1 MVCAEFSVCF
11 WHCSWSSHFCPRLRW
26 QRIRRG
32 LTKPSPRPSQ
42 WTGTRRRPIPP
53 AQEQPKNENP
63 PAPEEPKTFTVTY
76 TDGVGGAVFDNEVH
90 SNLPS
95 GTATPA
101 FSGSLAREGYTFAG
115 WNPAVAE
122 TVTADVT
129 YAAKWEEG
137 KTGPRRVTLP
147 TIPGP
152 DVDLAALDTGH
163 KIDVR
168 FTVLYVGDEF
178 NIGYN
183 YGSSEKTKFVC
194 QYKTNH
200 SDTAYNNHTIAI
212 SDIKAA
218 ASRASVNSGYQIVGW
233 SKESNANPTTWSLN
247 KSGTTAC
254 NKGSTIYLVAKN
266 PNPTT
271 KYTYTL
277 NYDANGGT
285 GAPSADSWSTTDAS
299 IRYHSFTVKN
309 TIPTREGY
317 VFKGWKAKDGAD
329 TIYAGGALCSVSQQ
343 GNDVVKN
350 GNTWTRTLYAVWEEA
365 VPSKPEWSDIR
376 REMQKVSVHVTCIN
390 PDVNHTEKTYSYKES
405 NDDTIG
411 SVQDSAGS
419 YTCTVTVHLGRYRLQ
434 YNQDFNREHEFASSL
449 TADVVLQYNGTGWVI
464 ASALP
469 LELKLTCGSA
479 PTPNPPGSDVLNSLK
494 VLVKCDSKTYH
505 FEKPYKMDDGD
516 YRLEKVD
523 DNTYTVIVL
532 ADKYVEKYNA
542 VYPGHTLFDNNTKT
556 IKLVYRYGAWTVVGS
571 NGVTF
576 NVSCEQK
583 YTVTYT
589 DGVDGEVIFADQVSY
604 KKPGEKTPK
613 FRGTPTRTGYKFI
626 GWEPAVVGTVTANA
640 TYTAQWVSISDLDP
654 APELVS
660 SLYMNFQCTNEN
672 ASHDHRSEMIAI
684 GYGIGAGGVI
694 VTDAAGNPVY
704 NKDGNITA
712 VITFYQDSGFLNEYN
727 KRTGV
732 AHRYAD
738 YEPKT
743 KSVDGVLIG
752 EVFHMYKKDYPVVF
766 DVVCG
771 SLYTVTYKDGTNGT
785 VFADDVH
792 SNLNANAATPA
803 FVGGTPT
810 RPGYVFTGWNPAVAA
825 TVTGNAT
832 YTAVW
837 EKDANGNG
845 KPDKDEEKYTVTYTD
860 GVENEEIFA
869 DETYSDLLSG
879 TATPAFN
886 GTPTRKGY
894 AFTGWNPAVAATVT
908 GNATYAAVWEEAAP
922 PKPDKPTPPTD
933 EIGGATVAVKCIT
946 GHGDLSWKI
955 DSSTFTVGE
964 VTGDDTT
971 GYTCTVTVQAE
982 VYVNAFNSDKKA
994 NGVKHTLA
1002 DDAEKTFTM
1011 TYVNGAWTG
1020 PTNPAVT
1027 FEVKCEEELVPVHL
1041 VIYRN
1046 GDTSKAY
1053 KDVALESQ
1061 PKGHVI
1067 DLSTIDIAD
1076 YYTGNYEFYGWYDD
1090 GAWNN
1095 YKANPANPPAGLK
1108 EKTVNGWTNL
1118 KCMVYDKYQV
1128 VYFQSEEA
1136 LRDFQNDHSKT
1147 EGRLYSTT
1155 ALFGST
1161 LPTADAPTP
1170 TRTGYTFKFWSREG
1184 QNGDVTG
1191 QTVNGW
1197 TNLYA
1202 VWEKNTYTV
1211 TYTDG
1216 VDGEAFAD
1224 QAYTAK
1230 YEDATPAFEGTP
1242 TRKGFVFDGWNPEVA
1257 ETVTEDVTYTAQW
1270 KPVQPDKKA
1279 IEGAIGRG
1287 VAVVCDNQNVK
1298 HGAKAYKVTLG
1309 EYTASNVMGTA
1320 ADGYTCTVTVRAA
1333 KFIEKYSS
1341 DMSDAVH
1348 TLIAGEPAEKTI
1360 ELKWNGEKWVAE
1372 TELPVTF
1379 HTLCPPEQPSKKD
1392 IEGAIGRGVK
1402 IVCDNQN
1409 VKHGGKD
1416 YKPTQGEYTVSDV
1429 TGTASEGY
1437 TCTITVKAAK
1447 IIEKYSSD
1455 MGKTH
1460 ALIVGEQ
1467 AEKTVELKWDGEK
1480 WVAKTELPITFHV
1493 ECPPEKPTYDELKG
1507 LGINAKVDCTTTTA
1521 HNGKSYTLIEDTY
1534 NVSDPER
1541 KGTAYTCILTVN
1553 AKDYVAKY
1561 NAEENVGPHT
1571 LDDRD
1576 SKTIE
1581 LTWNGEKWTAAETS
1595 VTFNVKCELL
1605 TVTYTDGVK
1614 GEEVFADVV
1623 YNDIPYGTNT
1633 PAFGTK
1639 DPTRKGYKFLGWEPV
1654 VADTVTENATYVAQW
1669 EKLYTVTYTD
1679 GAKGKAFEDQVFTD
1693 LESGTK
1699 TPEFNGTPTRK
1710 GYKFLGWEPVV
1721 ADTVTENVTYT
1732 APVGRTLH
1740 RYLHRRREG
1749 QGVQGSGLQRS

>member
-1 MVCAEFSVCF
+1 MQTVCASGMDRQMKGEYFKMKNHGLRRIFSLFLALFMVF
-11 WHCSWSSHFCPRLRW
+11 TLLPTTALAED
-26 QRIRRG
+26 
-32 LTKPSPRPSQ
+32 T
-42 WTGTRRRPIPP
+42 TGADETQPKTVAVDEGEKKTDPP

-63 PAPEEPKTFTVTY
+63 PAPEDPKTFTVTY
-76 TDGVGGAVFDNEVH
+76 TDGANGAVFPNQV
-90 SNLPS
+90 SNLPA

-101 FSGSLAREGYTFAG
+101 FSGTLARDGYTFAG

-122 TVTADVT
+122 TVTANVT
-129 YAAKWEEG
+129 YVAQWEAG
-137 KTGPRRVTLP
+137 KTSARRVPLP
-147 TIPGP
+147 TIPKP
-152 DVDLAALDTGH
+152 DPAPADLNTGH

-285 GAPSADSWSTTDAS
+285 GAPSADSWSTTDAA

-317 VFKGWKAKDGAD
+317 VFKGWKANDGSD
-329 TIYAGGALCSVSQQ
+329 TIYTGGMTCAVSQY

-365 VPSKPEWSDIR
+365 
-376 REMQKVSVHVTCIN
+376 T
-390 PDVNHTEKTYSYKES
+390 
-405 NDDTIG
+405 
-411 SVQDSAGS
+411 
-419 YTCTVTVHLGRYRLQ
+419 
-434 YNQDFNREHEFASSL
+434 
-449 TADVVLQYNGTGWVI
+449 
-464 ASALP
+464 
-469 LELKLTCGSA
+469 
-479 PTPNPPGSDVLNSLK
+479 
-494 VLVKCDSKTYH
+494 
-505 FEKPYKMDDGD
+505 
-516 YRLEKVD
+516 
-523 DNTYTVIVL
+523 
-532 ADKYVEKYNA
+532 
-542 VYPGHTLFDNNTKT
+542 
-556 IKLVYRYGAWTVVGS
+556 
-571 NGVTF
+571 
-576 NVSCEQK
+576 
-583 YTVTYT
+583 
-589 DGVDGEVIFADQVSY
+589 
-604 KKPGEKTPK
+604 
-613 FRGTPTRTGYKFI
+613 
-626 GWEPAVVGTVTANA
+626 
-640 TYTAQWVSISDLDP
+640 
-654 APELVS
+654 
-660 SLYMNFQCTNEN
+660 
-672 ASHDHRSEMIAI
+672 
-684 GYGIGAGGVI
+684 
-694 VTDAAGNPVY
+694 
-704 NKDGNITA
+704 
-712 VITFYQDSGFLNEYN
+712 
-727 KRTGV
+727 
-732 AHRYAD
+732 
-738 YEPKT
+738 
-743 KSVDGVLIG
+743 
-752 EVFHMYKKDYPVVF
+752 
-766 DVVCG
+766 
-771 SLYTVTYKDGTNGT
+771 
-785 VFADDVH
+785 
-792 SNLNANAATPA
+792 
-803 FVGGTPT
+803 
-810 RPGYVFTGWNPAVAA
+810 
-825 TVTGNAT
+825 
-832 YTAVW
+832 
-837 EKDANGNG
+837 
-845 KPDKDEEKYTVTYTD
+845 
-860 GVENEEIFA
+860 
-869 DETYSDLLSG
+869 
-879 TATPAFN
+879 
-886 GTPTRKGY
+886 
-894 AFTGWNPAVAATVT
+894 
-908 GNATYAAVWEEAAP
+908 P
-922 PKPDKPTPPTD
+922 PKPDKPTAPG
-933 EIGGATVAVKCIT
+933 E
-946 GHGDLSWKI
+946 GDLSGLI
-955 DSSTFTVGE
+955 DNITVNCTNGKAAHELKTKGYTLISGSYTTSE
-964 VTGDDTT
+964 VAGDAENGYTYTVTINSQKYVEQFDTDTGATHDPKDASATVTLKYTDNGWTVTSGTPVVFNVACVTEIVPPAKPGAEDLAKLEAPVEVACTT
-971 GYTCTVTVQAE
+971 KPETHNAARFPLIEGTYNIGDVSGNETDGYTCDIIITADEYVTK
-982 VYVNAFNSDKKA
+982 YNTDF
-994 NGVKHTLA
+994 GKHTLTG
-1002 DDAEKTFTM
+1002 DNTKPLTLK
-1011 TYVNGAWTG
+1011 YVEGRWVVND
-1020 PTNPAVT
+1020 PVT
-1027 FEVKCEEELVPVHL
+1027 FPVECEEELFPVHL

-1090 GAWNN
+1090 GLFNI
-1095 YKANPANPPAGLK
+1095 YKSDPANPPAGLK

-1118 KCMVYDKYQV
+1118 KCMVYDKFQV

-1136 LRDFQNDHSKT
+1136 WRDYQNDHSKT

-1216 VDGEAFAD
+1216 VNGEAFAD

-1230 YEDATPAFEGTP
+1230 YEDATPAFEGTPARAGYKFLGWEPTVAETVTENVTYVAQWEKLYTVTYTDGVDGKAFKDDVHSDLEKDTPTPAFSGGTP

-1287 VAVVCDNQNVK
+1287 VAVVCDNQNVN
-1298 HGAKAYKVTLG
+1298 HGEKKYKPTLG
-1309 EYTASNVMGTA
+1309 EYTVSNVMGTA

-1341 DMSDAVH
+1341 DMGDAVH

-1409 VKHGGKD
+1409 VNHWGKD

-1467 AEKTVELKWDGEK
+1467 AEKTVELKWNGEK

-1521 HNGKSYTLIEDTY
+1521 HNGKSYTLIEGTY

-1614 GEEVFADVV
+1614 GEEVFEDVV
-1623 YNDIPYGTNT
+1623 YKDIPYGTST

-1639 DPTRKGYKFLGWEPV
+1639 DPTRKGYKFVGWEPE
-1654 VADTVTENATYVAQW
+1654 VAETVTKNVTYTAKW

-1679 GAKGKAFEDQVFTD
+1679 GVKGKAFKDQVYSD
-1693 LESGTK
+1693 LEAGTD
-1699 TPEFNGTPTRK
+1699 TPKFDGKPTRK
-1710 GYKFLGWEPVV
+1710 GYTFTGWSPKVT
-1721 ADTVTENVTYT
+1721 DTVTKDVTYVAQWKSVKNGKDNIPKT
-1732 APVGRTLH
+1732 GDSEIVMVL
-1740 RYLHRRREG
+1740 
-1749 QGVQGSGLQRS
+1749 GSVLLFSFCGAAAVSVYDRKRKHF

>member
-1 MVCAEFSVCF
+1 MQTVCASGMDHQMKGEYFKMKNHGLRRIFSLFLALFMVF
-11 WHCSWSSHFCPRLRW
+11 TLLPTTALAED
-26 QRIRRG
+26 
-32 LTKPSPRPSQ
+32 T
-42 WTGTRRRPIPP
+42 TGADETQPKTVVVDEGEKKTDPP

-101 FSGSLAREGYTFAG
+101 FSGSLAREGYTFVG

-137 KTGPRRVTLP
+137 KTNARRVPLP
-147 TIPGP
+147 TIPKP
-152 DVDLAALDTGH
+152 DPAPADLNTGH

-317 VFKGWKAKDGAD
+317 VFKGWKANDGSD
-329 TIYAGGALCSVSQQ
+329 TIYTGGMTCAVSQY

-365 VPSKPEWSDIR
+365 
-376 REMQKVSVHVTCIN
+376 T
-390 PDVNHTEKTYSYKES
+390 
-405 NDDTIG
+405 
-411 SVQDSAGS
+411 
-419 YTCTVTVHLGRYRLQ
+419 
-434 YNQDFNREHEFASSL
+434 
-449 TADVVLQYNGTGWVI
+449 
-464 ASALP
+464 
-469 LELKLTCGSA
+469 
-479 PTPNPPGSDVLNSLK
+479 
-494 VLVKCDSKTYH
+494 
-505 FEKPYKMDDGD
+505 
-516 YRLEKVD
+516 
-523 DNTYTVIVL
+523 
-532 ADKYVEKYNA
+532 
-542 VYPGHTLFDNNTKT
+542 
-556 IKLVYRYGAWTVVGS
+556 
-571 NGVTF
+571 
-576 NVSCEQK
+576 
-583 YTVTYT
+583 
-589 DGVDGEVIFADQVSY
+589 
-604 KKPGEKTPK
+604 
-613 FRGTPTRTGYKFI
+613 
-626 GWEPAVVGTVTANA
+626 
-640 TYTAQWVSISDLDP
+640 
-654 APELVS
+654 
-660 SLYMNFQCTNEN
+660 
-672 ASHDHRSEMIAI
+672 
-684 GYGIGAGGVI
+684 
-694 VTDAAGNPVY
+694 
-704 NKDGNITA
+704 
-712 VITFYQDSGFLNEYN
+712 
-727 KRTGV
+727 
-732 AHRYAD
+732 
-738 YEPKT
+738 
-743 KSVDGVLIG
+743 
-752 EVFHMYKKDYPVVF
+752 
-766 DVVCG
+766 
-771 SLYTVTYKDGTNGT
+771 
-785 VFADDVH
+785 
-792 SNLNANAATPA
+792 
-803 FVGGTPT
+803 
-810 RPGYVFTGWNPAVAA
+810 
-825 TVTGNAT
+825 
-832 YTAVW
+832 
-837 EKDANGNG
+837 
-845 KPDKDEEKYTVTYTD
+845 
-860 GVENEEIFA
+860 
-869 DETYSDLLSG
+869 
-879 TATPAFN
+879 
-886 GTPTRKGY
+886 
-894 AFTGWNPAVAATVT
+894 
-908 GNATYAAVWEEAAP
+908 P
-922 PKPDKPTPPTD
+922 PKPDKPTAPG
-933 EIGGATVAVKCIT
+933 E
-946 GHGDLSWKI
+946 GDLSGLI
-955 DSSTFTVGE
+955 GNITVNCTNGKAAHELKAKGYTLISGSYTTNE
-964 VTGDDTT
+964 VAGDAENGYTYTVTINSQKYVEQFDADTGATHDPKDASATVTLKYTDNGWTVTSGTPVVFNVACVTEIVPPAKPGAEDLAKLEAPVEVACTT
-971 GYTCTVTVQAE
+971 KPETHNAARFPLIEGTYNIGDVSGNETDGYTCDIIITADEYVTK
-982 VYVNAFNSDKKA
+982 YNTDF
-994 NGVKHTLA
+994 GKHTLTG
-1002 DDAEKTFTM
+1002 DNTKPLTLK
-1011 TYVNGAWTG
+1011 YVEGRWVVND
-1020 PTNPAVT
+1020 PVT
-1027 FEVKCEEELVPVHL
+1027 FPVECEEELFPVHL

-1090 GAWNN
+1090 GLFNI
-1095 YKANPANPPAGLK
+1095 YKSDPANPPAGLK

-1118 KCMVYDKYQV
+1118 KCMVYDKFQV

-1155 ALFGST
+1155 APFGST
-1161 LPTADAPTP
+1161 LPTAGAPTP

-1216 VDGEAFAD
+1216 VNGEAFAD
-1224 QAYTAK
+1224 QVYTAK
-1230 YEDATPAFEGTP
+1230 YEDTTPAFEGTP
-1242 TRKGFVFDGWNPEVA
+1242 TRKGFVFDGWTPEVA
-1257 ETVTEDVTYTAQW
+1257 ETVTDNATYTAQW

-1287 VAVVCDNQNVK
+1287 VTVVCDNQNVK

-1309 EYTASNVMGTA
+1309 EYTVSDVMGTA

-1409 VKHGGKD
+1409 VNHWGKD

-1467 AEKTVELKWDGEK
+1467 AEKTVELKWNGEK

-1623 YNDIPYGTNT
+1623 YKDIPYGTST

-1639 DPTRKGYKFLGWEPV
+1639 DPTRKGYKFVGWEPE
-1654 VADTVTENATYVAQW
+1654 VAETVTKDVTYTAKW

-1679 GAKGKAFEDQVFTD
+1679 GVKGKAFKDQVYSD
-1693 LESGTK
+1693 LESGTD
-1699 TPEFNGTPTRK
+1699 TPKFDGKPTRK
-1710 GYKFLGWEPVV
+1710 GYTFTGWSPKVT
-1721 ADTVTENVTYT
+1721 DTVTKDVTYVAQWKST
-1732 APVGRTLH
+1732 KNGKDNVPKTGDSEIVMVL
-1740 RYLHRRREG
+1740 
-1749 QGVQGSGLQRS
+1749 GSVLLFSFCGAAAVSVYDRKRKHF

>member
-1 MVCAEFSVCF
+1 MQTVCASGMDRQMKGEYFKMKNHGLRRIFSLFLALFMVF
-11 WHCSWSSHFCPRLRW
+11 TLLPTTAFAED
-26 QRIRRG
+26 
-32 LTKPSPRPSQ
+32 T
-42 WTGTRRRPIPP
+42 T
-53 AQEQPKNENP
+53 
-63 PAPEEPKTFTVTY
+63 EPKPV
-76 TDGVGGAVFDNEVH
+76 VV
-90 SNLPS
+90 
-95 GTATPA
+95 
-101 FSGSLAREGYTFAG
+101 
-115 WNPAVAE
+115 
-122 TVTADVT
+122 
-129 YAAKWEEG
+129 EEG
-137 KTGPRRVTLP
+137 KQEPKQEEVKAPADGENDGKDAAVQPQADMSGDHPVVQGTKPVTITVRVFVPSTGANYTVGTDTAGAGKPGQIQSADYK
-147 TIPGP
+147 IPQ
-152 DVDLAALDTGH
+152 L
-163 KIDVR
+163 
-168 FTVLYVGDEF
+168 
-178 NIGYN
+178 
-183 YGSSEKTKFVC
+183 TKFVDASKFGKVTGV
-194 QYKTNH
+194 YGNWYFPGTTNQQPGVTVQW
-200 SDTAYNNHTIAI
+200 ST
-212 SDIKAA
+212 
-218 ASRASVNSGYQIVGW
+218 NSGTGTMTYYVDW
-233 SKESNANPTTWSLN
+233 YNPDGGSSTT
-247 KSGTTAC
+247 
-254 NKGSTIYLVAKN
+254 YLWN
-266 PNPTT
+266 F
-271 KYTYTL
+271 TL
-277 NYDANGGT
+277 KYDANGGT
-285 GAPSADSWSTTDAS
+285 GAPADQTWGTNDKYTRSHTFNIPTT
-299 IRYHSFTVKN
+299 V
-309 TIPTREGY
+309 PTREGY
-317 VFKGWKAKDGAD
+317 VFKGWSD
-329 TIYAGGALCSVSQQ
+329 TRGGSATRQPGGTCLVSQTVS
-343 GNDVVKN
+343 GYN
-350 GNTWTRTLYAVWEEA
+350 GGSVTKTLYAVWEEKA
-365 VPSKPEWSDIR
+365 PPMPDKPTAPGEGDLSGLIGNI
-376 REMQKVSVHVTCIN
+376 T
-390 PDVNHTEKTYSYKES
+390 VNCTNEAAAHELKTKGYALIS
-405 NDDTIG
+405 
-411 SVQDSAGS
+411 GS
-419 YTCTVTVHLGRYRLQ
+419 YTTGEVEG
-434 YNQDFNREHEFASSL
+434 DAE
-449 TADVVLQYNGTGWVI
+449 NG
-464 ASALP
+464 
-469 LELKLTCGSA
+469 
-479 PTPNPPGSDVLNSLK
+479 
-494 VLVKCDSKTYH
+494 Y
-505 FEKPYKMDDGD
+505 
-516 YRLEKVD
+516 
-523 DNTYTVIVL
+523 TYTVTINSQ
-532 ADKYVEKYNA
+532 KYVEQ
-542 VYPGHTLFDNNTKT
+542 FDTDT
-556 IKLVYRYGAWTVVGS
+556 GA
-571 NGVTF
+571 
-576 NVSCEQK
+576 
-583 YTVTYT
+583 
-589 DGVDGEVIFADQVSY
+589 AH
-604 KKPGEKTPK
+604 TPK
-613 FRGTPTRTGYKFI
+613 
-626 GWEPAVVGTVTANA
+626 
-640 TYTAQWVSISDLDP
+640 
-654 APELVS
+654 
-660 SLYMNFQCTNEN
+660 
-672 ASHDHRSEMIAI
+672 
-684 GYGIGAGGVI
+684 
-694 VTDAAGNPVY
+694 DA
-704 NKDGNITA
+704 
-712 VITFYQDSGFLNEYN
+712 
-727 KRTGV
+727 
-732 AHRYAD
+732 
-738 YEPKT
+738 
-743 KSVDGVLIG
+743 
-752 EVFHMYKKDYPVVF
+752 
-766 DVVCG
+766 
-771 SLYTVTYKDGTNGT
+771 
-785 VFADDVH
+785 
-792 SNLNANAATPA
+792 
-803 FVGGTPT
+803 
-810 RPGYVFTGWNPAVAA
+810 AA
-825 TVTGNAT
+825 TVTLKHTDNGWAVERVVPVVFNVACVTEIVPPAKPGAEDLAKLEAPVEVVCTTKPETHAAARFSLIEGTYNIGDVAGNKT
-832 YTAVW
+832 DGYTC
-837 EKDANGNG
+837 DI
-845 KPDKDEEKYTVTYTD
+845 TVTADRFVAWYNLDYGKHTLPGD
-860 GVENEEIFA
+860 NTRTLTLKYVEGQWAVDTPVTLPVEC
-869 DETYSDLLSG
+869 ET
-879 TATPAFN
+879 
-886 GTPTRKGY
+886 
-894 AFTGWNPAVAATVT
+894 
-908 GNATYAAVWEEAAP
+908 AP
-922 PKPDKPTPPTD
+922 EKPTPPTD

-955 DSSTFTVGE
+955 GSSTFTVGE

-1090 GAWNN
+1090 GLFNI
-1095 YKANPANPPAGLK
+1095 YKSDPANPPAGLK

-1118 KCMVYDKYQV
+1118 KCMVYDYVPV

-1136 LRDFQNDHSKT
+1136 WRDYQNDHSKT

-1216 VDGEAFAD
+1216 VNGEAFAD

-1230 YEDATPAFEGTP
+1230 YEDATPAFVGTPARAGYKFLGWEPTVAKTVTENATYVAQWEKLYTVTYTDGVGEKAFKDDVHSDLEKDTPTPAFSGGTP
-1242 TRKGFVFDGWNPEVA
+1242 TRKGFVFDGWNPDVA

-1287 VAVVCDNQNVK
+1287 VAVVCDNQNVN
-1298 HGAKAYKVTLG
+1298 HGEKKYKPTLG
-1309 EYTASNVMGTA
+1309 EYTVSNVMGTA

-1392 IEGAIGRGVK
+1392 IEGAIGRGVR

-1409 VKHGGKD
+1409 VNHWAKD

-1467 AEKTVELKWDGEK
+1467 AEKTVELKWNGEK

-1521 HNGKSYTLIEDTY
+1521 HNGKSYTLIEGTY

-1623 YNDIPYGTNT
+1623 YKDIPYGTST

-1639 DPTRKGYKFLGWEPV
+1639 DPTREGYKFVGWEPEV
-1654 VADTVTENATYVAQW
+1654 TETVTKNVTYTAKW

-1679 GAKGKAFEDQVFTD
+1679 GVKGKAFKDQVYKD
-1693 LESGTK
+1693 LESGTA
-1699 TPEFNGTPTRK
+1699 TPKFDGKPTRK
-1710 GYKFLGWEPVV
+1710 GYTFTGWSPKVT
-1721 ADTVTENVTYT
+1721 DTVTKDVTYVAQWKSVKNGKDNIPKT
-1732 APVGRTLH
+1732 GDSEIVMVL
-1740 RYLHRRREG
+1740 
-1749 QGVQGSGLQRS
+1749 GSVLLFSFCGAAAVSVYDRKRKHF

>member
-1 MVCAEFSVCF
+1 MQTVCASGMDRQMKGEYFKMKNHGLRRIFSLFLALFMVF
-11 WHCSWSSHFCPRLRW
+11 TLLPTTALAED
-26 QRIRRG
+26 
-32 LTKPSPRPSQ
+32 T
-42 WTGTRRRPIPP
+42 TGADETQPKTVAVDEGEKKTDPP
-53 AQEQPKNENP
+53 AQEQPKDEDP

-76 TDGVGGAVFDNEVH
+76 TDGADGAVFPNQVYRDL
-90 SNLPS
+90 SS
-95 GTATPA
+95 GTPTPA
-101 FSGSLAREGYTFAG
+101 FDGTLAREGYTFAG
-115 WNPAVAE
+115 WNPTVAG

-137 KTGPRRVTLP
+137 KTGPRRVTVP

-152 DVDLAALDTGH
+152 DVDPAALDTGH

-218 ASRASVNSGYQIVGW
+218 AGRASVNSGYQIVGW

-285 GAPSADSWSTTDAS
+285 GAPSADSWSTTDAA

-317 VFKGWKAKDGAD
+317 VFKGWKANDGSD
-329 TIYAGGALCSVSQQ
+329 TIYTGGMTCAVSQY

-350 GNTWTRTLYAVWEEA
+350 GNTWTRTLYAVWEEDAPAQPTPLDEAGVKALLGENA
-365 VPSKPEWSDIR
+365 VQIICTNAQIGHGSKTFGLIDGTFTVHQSNNRCEVVINGFSSYMSEFDAAVSVPAGTHITDNSMAGQNRTKINLVWSDG
-376 REMQKVSVHVTCIN
+376 KWTAADAPAKYHVLCSLQPVEPTTPGEGDLENI
-390 PDVNHTEKTYSYKES
+390 EKLVRIVCDRNIHDAKEYGV
-405 NDDTIG
+405 I
-411 SVQDSAGS
+411 AGS
-419 YTCTVTVHLGRYRLQ
+419 CEFGGIDMTGDVPTCPVTIRAAKYV
-434 YNQDFNREHEFASSL
+434 EA
-449 TADVVLQYNGTGWVI
+449 YNGTIGVEHTITGDTERPLLLAWDANNNVWRPMTDTPVTFTVI
-464 ASALP
+464 CPPAKPGAEDLAKLEAPVEVACTTKPETHTAASFALI
-469 LELKLTCGSA
+469 EG
-479 PTPNPPGSDVLNSLK
+479 
-494 VLVKCDSKTYH
+494 
-505 FEKPYKMDDGD
+505 
-516 YRLEKVD
+516 
-523 DNTYTVIVL
+523 TYTVGDTFGNETDGYTCDIIIT
-532 ADKYVEKYNA
+532 ADEYVTKYNTDFGKHTLTGDNTKPLTLKYVEGRWVVNA
-542 VYPGHTLFDNNTKT
+542 P
-556 IKLVYRYGAWTVVGS
+556 
-571 NGVTF
+571 VTF
-576 NVSCEQK
+576 
-583 YTVTYT
+583 
-589 DGVDGEVIFADQVSY
+589 
-604 KKPGEKTPK
+604 
-613 FRGTPTRTGYKFI
+613 
-626 GWEPAVVGTVTANA
+626 
-640 TYTAQWVSISDLDP
+640 
-654 APELVS
+654 
-660 SLYMNFQCTNEN
+660 
-672 ASHDHRSEMIAI
+672 
-684 GYGIGAGGVI
+684 
-694 VTDAAGNPVY
+694 PV
-704 NKDGNITA
+704 
-712 VITFYQDSGFLNEYN
+712 E
-727 KRTGV
+727 
-732 AHRYAD
+732 
-738 YEPKT
+738 
-743 KSVDGVLIG
+743 
-752 EVFHMYKKDYPVVF
+752 
-766 DVVCG
+766 
-771 SLYTVTYKDGTNGT
+771 
-785 VFADDVH
+785 
-792 SNLNANAATPA
+792 
-803 FVGGTPT
+803 
-810 RPGYVFTGWNPAVAA
+810 
-825 TVTGNAT
+825 
-832 YTAVW
+832 
-837 EKDANGNG
+837 
-845 KPDKDEEKYTVTYTD
+845 
-860 GVENEEIFA
+860 
-869 DETYSDLLSG
+869 
-879 TATPAFN
+879 
-886 GTPTRKGY
+886 
-894 AFTGWNPAVAATVT
+894 
-908 GNATYAAVWEEAAP
+908 
-922 PKPDKPTPPTD
+922 
-933 EIGGATVAVKCIT
+933 
-946 GHGDLSWKI
+946 
-955 DSSTFTVGE
+955 
-964 VTGDDTT
+964 
-971 GYTCTVTVQAE
+971 
-982 VYVNAFNSDKKA
+982 
-994 NGVKHTLA
+994 
-1002 DDAEKTFTM
+1002 
-1011 TYVNGAWTG
+1011 
-1020 PTNPAVT
+1020 
-1027 FEVKCEEELVPVHL
+1027 CEEELFPVHL

-1053 KDVALESQ
+1053 KDIALESQ

-1076 YYTGNYEFYGWYDD
+1076 YYTGNYKFYGWYDD

-1216 VDGEAFAD
+1216 VNGEAFAD

-1242 TRKGFVFDGWNPEVA
+1242 TRKGFVFDGWIPEVA
-1257 ETVTEDVTYTAQW
+1257 ETVTDNATYTAQW

-1287 VAVVCDNQNVK
+1287 VAVVCDNQNVN
-1298 HGAKAYKVTLG
+1298 HGEKKYKPTLG
-1309 EYTASNVMGTA
+1309 EYTVSNVMGTA

-1341 DMSDAVH
+1341 DMSDAVY

-1409 VKHGGKD
+1409 VNHWGKD

-1467 AEKTVELKWDGEK
+1467 AEKAVELKWNGEK

-1541 KGTAYTCILTVN
+1541 KGTVYTCILTVN

-1623 YNDIPYGTNT
+1623 YKDIPYGTGT

-1639 DPTRKGYKFLGWEPV
+1639 DPTRKGYKFVGWEPE
-1654 VADTVTENATYVAQW
+1654 VAETVTKDVTYTAKW

-1679 GAKGKAFEDQVFTD
+1679 GVKGKAFKDQVYSD
-1693 LESGTK
+1693 LEAGTD
-1699 TPEFNGTPTRK
+1699 TPKFDGKPTRK
-1710 GYKFLGWEPVV
+1710 GYTFTGWSPKVT
-1721 ADTVTENVTYT
+1721 DTVTKDVTYVAQWKSVKNGKDNIPKT
-1732 APVGRTLH
+1732 GDSEIVMVL
-1740 RYLHRRREG
+1740 
-1749 QGVQGSGLQRS
+1749 GSVLLFSFCGAAAVSVYDRKRKHF

>member
-1 MVCAEFSVCF
+1 MKNHGLRRIFSLLLALFMVFTLLPTTALAED
-11 WHCSWSSHFCPRLRW
+11 
-26 QRIRRG
+26 
-32 LTKPSPRPSQ
+32 T
-42 WTGTRRRPIPP
+42 TGADETQPKTVVVDEGEKKTAPP

-76 TDGVGGAVFDNEVH
+76 TDGADGAVFDNDVH

-101 FSGSLAREGYTFAG
+101 FSGSLAREGYTFVG

-137 KTGPRRVTLP
+137 KTNARRVPLP
-147 TIPGP
+147 TIPKP
-152 DVDLAALDTGH
+152 DPAPADLNTGH

-218 ASRASVNSGYQIVGW
+218 AGRASVNSGYQIVGW

-317 VFKGWKAKDGAD
+317 VFKGWKANDGSD
-329 TIYAGGALCSVSQQ
+329 TIYTGGMTCAVSQY

-365 VPSKPEWSDIR
+365 
-376 REMQKVSVHVTCIN
+376 
-390 PDVNHTEKTYSYKES
+390 
-405 NDDTIG
+405 
-411 SVQDSAGS
+411 
-419 YTCTVTVHLGRYRLQ
+419 
-434 YNQDFNREHEFASSL
+434 
-449 TADVVLQYNGTGWVI
+449 
-464 ASALP
+464 
-469 LELKLTCGSA
+469 
-479 PTPNPPGSDVLNSLK
+479 
-494 VLVKCDSKTYH
+494 
-505 FEKPYKMDDGD
+505 
-516 YRLEKVD
+516 
-523 DNTYTVIVL
+523 
-532 ADKYVEKYNA
+532 
-542 VYPGHTLFDNNTKT
+542 
-556 IKLVYRYGAWTVVGS
+556 
-571 NGVTF
+571 
-576 NVSCEQK
+576 
-583 YTVTYT
+583 
-589 DGVDGEVIFADQVSY
+589 
-604 KKPGEKTPK
+604 
-613 FRGTPTRTGYKFI
+613 
-626 GWEPAVVGTVTANA
+626 
-640 TYTAQWVSISDLDP
+640 
-654 APELVS
+654 
-660 SLYMNFQCTNEN
+660 
-672 ASHDHRSEMIAI
+672 
-684 GYGIGAGGVI
+684 
-694 VTDAAGNPVY
+694 
-704 NKDGNITA
+704 
-712 VITFYQDSGFLNEYN
+712 
-727 KRTGV
+727 
-732 AHRYAD
+732 
-738 YEPKT
+738 
-743 KSVDGVLIG
+743 
-752 EVFHMYKKDYPVVF
+752 
-766 DVVCG
+766 
-771 SLYTVTYKDGTNGT
+771 
-785 VFADDVH
+785 
-792 SNLNANAATPA
+792 
-803 FVGGTPT
+803 
-810 RPGYVFTGWNPAVAA
+810 
-825 TVTGNAT
+825 
-832 YTAVW
+832 
-837 EKDANGNG
+837 
-845 KPDKDEEKYTVTYTD
+845 
-860 GVENEEIFA
+860 
-869 DETYSDLLSG
+869 
-879 TATPAFN
+879 
-886 GTPTRKGY
+886 
-894 AFTGWNPAVAATVT
+894 
-908 GNATYAAVWEEAAP
+908 AP
-922 PKPDKPTPPTD
+922 PKPDKPTAPG
-933 EIGGATVAVKCIT
+933 E
-946 GHGDLSWKI
+946 GDLSGLI
-955 DSSTFTVGE
+955 GQITVNCTNGKAAHELKTKGYTLISGSYTTSE
-964 VTGDDTT
+964 VAGDAEN
-971 GYTCTVTVQAE
+971 GYTCTVTINSQKYVEQFDTDTGAAHTPKDAAATVTLKHTDNGWAVERGVPVVFNVVCVTEIVPPAKPGAE
-982 VYVNAFNSDKKA
+982 DLANLEAPVEVVCTTKPETHAAAHFSLGDGTYTIGDVAGNKTDGYTCDITVTADRYVWWYNLDY
-994 NGVKHTLA
+994 GKHTLTG
-1002 DDAEKTFTM
+1002 DNTKTLTLK
-1011 TYVNGAWTG
+1011 YVEGQW
-1020 PTNPAVT
+1020 AVDTPIT
-1027 FEVKCEEELVPVHL
+1027 FPVECEEELFPVHL

-1053 KDVALESQ
+1053 KDIPLESQ

-1155 ALFGST
+1155 APFGST

-1216 VDGEAFAD
+1216 VNGEAFAD
-1224 QAYTAK
+1224 QTYTAK
-1230 YEDATPAFEGTP
+1230 YEDATPTFEGTP
-1242 TRKGFVFDGWNPEVA
+1242 ARKGFVFDGWNPEVA
-1257 ETVTEDVTYTAQW
+1257 ETVTDNATYTAQW

-1309 EYTASNVMGTA
+1309 EYTVSDVMGTA

-1341 DMSDAVH
+1341 DMGDAVH

-1392 IEGAIGRGVK
+1392 IEGAIGRGVR

-1409 VKHGGKD
+1409 VNHWAKD

-1447 IIEKYSSD
+1447 IVEKYGSD
-1455 MGKTH
+1455 FGKPH
-1460 ALIVGEQ
+1460 DLIIGEA

-1521 HNGKSYTLIEDTY
+1521 HNDKSYTLIEGTY
-1534 NVSDPER
+1534 EVSDPER

-1614 GEEVFADVV
+1614 GEEVFEDVV
-1623 YNDIPYGTNT
+1623 YKDIPYGTST

-1639 DPTRKGYKFLGWEPV
+1639 DPTREGYKFVGWEPE
-1654 VADTVTENATYVAQW
+1654 VAETVTENVTYTAKW

-1679 GAKGKAFEDQVFTD
+1679 GAKGKAFKDQVYSD
-1693 LESGTK
+1693 LEAGTD
-1699 TPEFNGTPTRK
+1699 TPKFDGKPTRK
-1710 GYKFLGWEPVV
+1710 GYTFTGWSPKVT
-1721 ADTVTENVTYT
+1721 DTVTKDVTYVAQWKSVKNGKDNIPKT
-1732 APVGRTLH
+1732 GDSEIVMVL
-1740 RYLHRRREG
+1740 
-1749 QGVQGSGLQRS
+1749 GSVLLFSFCGAAAVSVYDRKRKHF

>member
-1 MVCAEFSVCF
+1 MDHQMKGEYFKMKNHGLRRIFSLFLALFMVFTLLPTTALAED
-11 WHCSWSSHFCPRLRW
+11 
-26 QRIRRG
+26 
-32 LTKPSPRPSQ
+32 T
-42 WTGTRRRPIPP
+42 TGADETQPKTVVVNGDEKKTDPP

-76 TDGVGGAVFDNEVH
+76 TDGADGAVFPNQVYRDL
-90 SNLPS
+90 SS
-95 GTATPA
+95 GTPTPA
-101 FSGSLAREGYTFAG
+101 FDGTLAREGYTFAG
-115 WNPAVAE
+115 WNPTVAG

-137 KTGPRRVTLP
+137 KTGPRRVTVP

-152 DVDLAALDTGH
+152 DVDPAALDTGH

-218 ASRASVNSGYQIVGW
+218 AGRASVNSGYQIVGW

-285 GAPSADSWSTTDAS
+285 GAPSADSWSTTDAAIS
-299 IRYHSFTVKN
+299 YHSFTVKN

-317 VFKGWKAKDGAD
+317 VFKGWKANDGSD
-329 TIYAGGALCSVSQQ
+329 TIYTGGMTCAVSQY

-350 GNTWTRTLYAVWEEA
+350 GNTWTRTLYAVWEEDAPAQPTPLDEAGVKALLGENA
-365 VPSKPEWSDIR
+365 VQIICTNAQIGHGSKTFGLIDGTFTVHQSNNRCEVVINGFSSYMSEFDAAVSVPAGTHITDNSMAGQNRTKINLVWSDG
-376 REMQKVSVHVTCIN
+376 KWTAADAPAKYHVLCSLQPVEPTTPGEGDLENI
-390 PDVNHTEKTYSYKES
+390 EKLVRIVCDRNIHDAKEYGV
-405 NDDTIG
+405 I
-411 SVQDSAGS
+411 AGS
-419 YTCTVTVHLGRYRLQ
+419 CEFGGIDMTGDVPTCPVTIRAAKYV
-434 YNQDFNREHEFASSL
+434 EA
-449 TADVVLQYNGTGWVI
+449 YNGTIGVEHTITGDTERPLLLAWDANNNVWRPMTDTPVTFTVI
-464 ASALP
+464 CPPAKPGAEDLAKLEAPVEVACTTKPETHTAASFALI
-469 LELKLTCGSA
+469 EG
-479 PTPNPPGSDVLNSLK
+479 
-494 VLVKCDSKTYH
+494 
-505 FEKPYKMDDGD
+505 
-516 YRLEKVD
+516 
-523 DNTYTVIVL
+523 TYTVGDTFGNETDGYTCDIIIT
-532 ADKYVEKYNA
+532 ADEYVTKYNTDFGKHTLTGDNTKPLTLKYVEGRWVVNA
-542 VYPGHTLFDNNTKT
+542 P
-556 IKLVYRYGAWTVVGS
+556 
-571 NGVTF
+571 VTF
-576 NVSCEQK
+576 
-583 YTVTYT
+583 
-589 DGVDGEVIFADQVSY
+589 
-604 KKPGEKTPK
+604 
-613 FRGTPTRTGYKFI
+613 
-626 GWEPAVVGTVTANA
+626 
-640 TYTAQWVSISDLDP
+640 
-654 APELVS
+654 
-660 SLYMNFQCTNEN
+660 
-672 ASHDHRSEMIAI
+672 
-684 GYGIGAGGVI
+684 
-694 VTDAAGNPVY
+694 PV
-704 NKDGNITA
+704 
-712 VITFYQDSGFLNEYN
+712 E
-727 KRTGV
+727 
-732 AHRYAD
+732 
-738 YEPKT
+738 
-743 KSVDGVLIG
+743 
-752 EVFHMYKKDYPVVF
+752 
-766 DVVCG
+766 
-771 SLYTVTYKDGTNGT
+771 
-785 VFADDVH
+785 
-792 SNLNANAATPA
+792 
-803 FVGGTPT
+803 
-810 RPGYVFTGWNPAVAA
+810 
-825 TVTGNAT
+825 
-832 YTAVW
+832 
-837 EKDANGNG
+837 
-845 KPDKDEEKYTVTYTD
+845 
-860 GVENEEIFA
+860 
-869 DETYSDLLSG
+869 
-879 TATPAFN
+879 
-886 GTPTRKGY
+886 
-894 AFTGWNPAVAATVT
+894 
-908 GNATYAAVWEEAAP
+908 
-922 PKPDKPTPPTD
+922 
-933 EIGGATVAVKCIT
+933 
-946 GHGDLSWKI
+946 
-955 DSSTFTVGE
+955 
-964 VTGDDTT
+964 
-971 GYTCTVTVQAE
+971 
-982 VYVNAFNSDKKA
+982 
-994 NGVKHTLA
+994 
-1002 DDAEKTFTM
+1002 
-1011 TYVNGAWTG
+1011 
-1020 PTNPAVT
+1020 
-1027 FEVKCEEELVPVHL
+1027 CEEELFPVHL

-1053 KDVALESQ
+1053 KDIALESQ

-1076 YYTGNYEFYGWYDD
+1076 YYTGNYKFYGWYDD

-1216 VDGEAFAD
+1216 VNGEAFAD

-1242 TRKGFVFDGWNPEVA
+1242 TRKGFVFDGWIPEVA
-1257 ETVTEDVTYTAQW
+1257 ETVTDNATYTAQW
-1270 KPVQPDKKA
+1270 KPVQPDKEA

-1287 VAVVCDNQNVK
+1287 VAVVCDNQNVN
-1298 HGAKAYKVTLG
+1298 HGEKKYKPTLG
-1309 EYTASNVMGTA
+1309 EYTVSNVMGTA

-1409 VKHGGKD
+1409 VNHWGKD

-1467 AEKTVELKWDGEK
+1467 AEKAVELKWNGEK

-1541 KGTAYTCILTVN
+1541 KGTVYTCILTVN

-1623 YNDIPYGTNT
+1623 YKDIPYGTGT

-1639 DPTRKGYKFLGWEPV
+1639 DPTRKGYKFVGWEPE
-1654 VADTVTENATYVAQW
+1654 VAETVTKDVTYTAKW

-1679 GAKGKAFEDQVFTD
+1679 GVKGKAFKDQVYSD
-1693 LESGTK
+1693 LEAGTD
-1699 TPEFNGTPTRK
+1699 TPKFDGKPTRK
-1710 GYKFLGWEPVV
+1710 GYTFTGWSPKVT
-1721 ADTVTENVTYT
+1721 DTVTKDVTYVAQWKSVKNGKDNIPKT
-1732 APVGRTLH
+1732 GDSEIVMVL
-1740 RYLHRRREG
+1740 
-1749 QGVQGSGLQRS
+1749 GSVLLFSFCGAAAVSVYDRKRKHF

>member
-1 MVCAEFSVCF
+1 MQTVCASGMDRQMKGEYFKMKNHGLHRIFSLFLALFMVF
-11 WHCSWSSHFCPRLRW
+11 TLLPTAALAEDTTD
-26 QRIRRG
+26 QQPVVVEDQQDKG
-32 LTKPSPRPSQ
+32 K
-42 WTGTRRRPIPP
+42 
-53 AQEQPKNENP
+53 QEQREGEDP
-63 PAPEEPKTFTVTY
+63 PAPEGPKTFTVTY
-76 TDGVGGAVFDNEVH
+76 TDGANGAVFPNQV

-95 GTATPA
+95 GAATPA
-101 FSGSLAREGYTFAG
+101 FNGTPERKGYTFAG
-115 WNPAVAE
+115 WNPAVAG

-129 YAAKWEEG
+129 YVAQWEE
-137 KTGPRRVTLP
+137 KRVTVP

-152 DVDLAALDTGH
+152 DPAPAALNTDH
-163 KIDVR
+163 KIDVT
-168 FTVLYVGDEF
+168 FTVLYVSDEF
-178 NIGYN
+178 NLGYN

-194 QYKTNH
+194 QYSSNH

-218 ASRASVNSGYQIVGW
+218 AGRASVNSGYQIVGW

-254 NKGSTIYLVAKN
+254 NKGTTIYLVAKN

-317 VFKGWKAKDGAD
+317 VFKGWKAKDGSD
-329 TIYAGGALCSVSQQ
+329 TIYTGGTLCSVSQQ

-350 GNTWTRTLYAVWEEA
+350 GNTWTRTLYAVWEKA
-365 VPSKPEWSDIR
+365 VPSKPQWSDIR
-376 REMQKVSVHVTCIN
+376 GEMQKVSVHVTCSN

-589 DGVDGEVIFADQVSY
+589 DGVDGE
-604 KKPGEKTPK
+604 
-613 FRGTPTRTGYKFI
+613 
-626 GWEPAVVGTVTANA
+626 
-640 TYTAQWVSISDLDP
+640 
-654 APELVS
+654 
-660 SLYMNFQCTNEN
+660 
-672 ASHDHRSEMIAI
+672 
-684 GYGIGAGGVI
+684 
-694 VTDAAGNPVY
+694 
-704 NKDGNITA
+704 
-712 VITFYQDSGFLNEYN
+712 
-727 KRTGV
+727 
-732 AHRYAD
+732 
-738 YEPKT
+738 
-743 KSVDGVLIG
+743 
-752 EVFHMYKKDYPVVF
+752 
-766 DVVCG
+766 
-771 SLYTVTYKDGTNGT
+771 
-785 VFADDVH
+785 
-792 SNLNANAATPA
+792 
-803 FVGGTPT
+803 
-810 RPGYVFTGWNPAVAA
+810 
-825 TVTGNAT
+825 
-832 YTAVW
+832 
-837 EKDANGNG
+837 
-845 KPDKDEEKYTVTYTD
+845 
-860 GVENEEIFA
+860 
-869 DETYSDLLSG
+869 
-879 TATPAFN
+879 
-886 GTPTRKGY
+886 
-894 AFTGWNPAVAATVT
+894 
-908 GNATYAAVWEEAAP
+908 
-922 PKPDKPTPPTD
+922 
-933 EIGGATVAVKCIT
+933 
-946 GHGDLSWKI
+946 
-955 DSSTFTVGE
+955 
-964 VTGDDTT
+964 
-971 GYTCTVTVQAE
+971 
-982 VYVNAFNSDKKA
+982 
-994 NGVKHTLA
+994 
-1002 DDAEKTFTM
+1002 
-1011 TYVNGAWTG
+1011 
-1020 PTNPAVT
+1020 
-1027 FEVKCEEELVPVHL
+1027 
-1041 VIYRN
+1041 
-1046 GDTSKAY
+1046 
-1053 KDVALESQ
+1053 
-1061 PKGHVI
+1061 
-1067 DLSTIDIAD
+1067 
-1076 YYTGNYEFYGWYDD
+1076 
-1090 GAWNN
+1090 
-1095 YKANPANPPAGLK
+1095 
-1108 EKTVNGWTNL
+1108 
-1118 KCMVYDKYQV
+1118 
-1128 VYFQSEEA
+1128 
-1136 LRDFQNDHSKT
+1136 
-1147 EGRLYSTT
+1147 
-1155 ALFGST
+1155 
-1161 LPTADAPTP
+1161 
-1170 TRTGYTFKFWSREG
+1170 
-1184 QNGDVTG
+1184 
-1191 QTVNGW
+1191 
-1197 TNLYA
+1197 
-1202 VWEKNTYTV
+1202 
-1211 TYTDG
+1211 
-1216 VDGEAFAD
+1216 AFAD

-1242 TRKGFVFDGWNPEVA
+1242 ARKGFVFDGWTPEVA
-1257 ETVTEDVTYTAQW
+1257 ETVTDNATYTAQW

-1287 VAVVCDNQNVK
+1287 VAVVCDNQNVN
-1298 HGAKAYKVTLG
+1298 HGEKKYKPTLG
-1309 EYTASNVMGTA
+1309 EYTVSNVMGTA

-1455 MGKTH
+1455 MGKAH

-1521 HNGKSYTLIEDTY
+1521 HNDKSYTLIEDTY

-1553 AKDYVAKY
+1553 AKDYVARY

-1581 LTWNGEKWTAAETS
+1581 LTWNGEKWTAAETR

-1623 YNDIPYGTNT
+1623 YKDIPYGTST

-1639 DPTRKGYKFLGWEPV
+1639 DPTREGYKFVGWEPE
-1654 VADTVTENATYVAQW
+1654 VAETVTKNVTDTAKW
-1669 EKLYTVTYTD
+1669 EKLYPVTYTD
-1679 GAKGKAFEDQVFTD
+1679 GAKGKAFKDQVYSD
-1693 LESGTK
+1693 LEAGTD
-1699 TPEFNGTPTRK
+1699 TPKFDGKPTRK
-1710 GYKFLGWEPVV
+1710 GYTFTGWSPKVT
-1721 ADTVTENVTYT
+1721 DTVTKDVTYVAQWKSVKNGKDNIPKT
-1732 APVGRTLH
+1732 GDSEIVMVL
-1740 RYLHRRREG
+1740 
-1749 QGVQGSGLQRS
+1749 GSVLLFSFCGAAAVSVYDRKRKHF

>member
-1 MVCAEFSVCF
+1 M
-11 WHCSWSSHFCPRLRW
+11 
-26 QRIRRG
+26 
-32 LTKPSPRPSQ
+32 
-42 WTGTRRRPIPP
+42 
-53 AQEQPKNENP
+53 
-63 PAPEEPKTFTVTY
+63 
-76 TDGVGGAVFDNEVH
+76 
-90 SNLPS
+90 
-95 GTATPA
+95 
-101 FSGSLAREGYTFAG
+101 
-115 WNPAVAE
+115 
-122 TVTADVT
+122 TADVT
-129 YAAKWEEG
+129 YAAKWEAG
-137 KTGPRRVTLP
+137 KTNARRVPLP
-147 TIPGP
+147 TIPKP
-152 DVDLAALDTGH
+152 DPAPADLNTGH

-233 SKESNANPTTWSLN
+233 SKESNANPKTLSLN
-247 KSGTTAC
+247 ASGTTAC
-254 NKGSTIYLVAKN
+254 NKGTTIYLVAKN

-317 VFKGWKAKDGAD
+317 VFKGWKAKDGSD
-329 TIYAGGALCSVSQQ
+329 TIYTGGMTCAVSQF
-343 GNDVVKN
+343 GNDVDKN
-350 GNTWTRTLYAVWEEA
+350 GNTWTRTLYAVWEEDAPAQPTPLDEAGVKALLGENA
-365 VPSKPEWSDIR
+365 VQIICTNAQIGHGSKTFGLIDGTFTVHQSNNRCEVVINGFSSYMSEFDAAVSVPAGTHITDNSMAGQNRTKINLVWSDG
-376 REMQKVSVHVTCIN
+376 KWTAADAPAKYHVLCSSQPAEPTAPGEGDLENI
-390 PDVNHTEKTYSYKES
+390 EKLVRIVCDRNIHDAKEYGV
-405 NDDTIG
+405 I
-411 SVQDSAGS
+411 AGS
-419 YTCTVTVHLGRYRLQ
+419 CEFGGIDVTGDVPTCPVTIRAAKYV
-434 YNQDFNREHEFASSL
+434 EA
-449 TADVVLQYNGTGWVI
+449 YNGTIGVEHAITGDTERLLILAWDANNNVWRPMTDTPVTFTVVCPP
-464 ASALP
+464 AKPGAEDLSN
-469 LELKLTCGSA
+469 LKAPVDVTCTTKPETHA
-479 PTPNPPGSDVLNSLK
+479 AVHFSLR
-494 VLVKCDSKTYH
+494 
-505 FEKPYKMDDGD
+505 GG
-516 YRLEKVD
+516 
-523 DNTYTVIVL
+523 TYTIGDVAGNETDGYTCDITVT
-532 ADKYVEKYNA
+532 ADKYVARYNMD
-542 VYPGHTLFDNNTKT
+542 YGKHTLTGDNTKT
-556 IKLVYRYGAWTVVGS
+556 LTL
-571 NGVTF
+571 
-576 NVSCEQK
+576 K
-583 YTVTYT
+583 YVE
-589 DGVDGEVIFADQVSY
+589 GQWAVD
-604 KKPGEKTPK
+604 TP
-613 FRGTPTRTGYKFI
+613 
-626 GWEPAVVGTVTANA
+626 
-640 TYTAQWVSISDLDP
+640 
-654 APELVS
+654 
-660 SLYMNFQCTNEN
+660 
-672 ASHDHRSEMIAI
+672 
-684 GYGIGAGGVI
+684 
-694 VTDAAGNPVY
+694 
-704 NKDGNITA
+704 
-712 VITFYQDSGFLNEYN
+712 ITF
-727 KRTGV
+727 
-732 AHRYAD
+732 
-738 YEPKT
+738 
-743 KSVDGVLIG
+743 
-752 EVFHMYKKDYPVVF
+752 PV
-766 DVVCG
+766 
-771 SLYTVTYKDGTNGT
+771 
-785 VFADDVH
+785 
-792 SNLNANAATPA
+792 
-803 FVGGTPT
+803 
-810 RPGYVFTGWNPAVAA
+810 
-825 TVTGNAT
+825 
-832 YTAVW
+832 
-837 EKDANGNG
+837 E
-845 KPDKDEEKYTVTYTD
+845 
-860 GVENEEIFA
+860 
-869 DETYSDLLSG
+869 
-879 TATPAFN
+879 
-886 GTPTRKGY
+886 
-894 AFTGWNPAVAATVT
+894 
-908 GNATYAAVWEEAAP
+908 
-922 PKPDKPTPPTD
+922 
-933 EIGGATVAVKCIT
+933 
-946 GHGDLSWKI
+946 
-955 DSSTFTVGE
+955 
-964 VTGDDTT
+964 
-971 GYTCTVTVQAE
+971 
-982 VYVNAFNSDKKA
+982 
-994 NGVKHTLA
+994 
-1002 DDAEKTFTM
+1002 
-1011 TYVNGAWTG
+1011 
-1020 PTNPAVT
+1020 
-1027 FEVKCEEELVPVHL
+1027 CEEELFPVHL

-1046 GDTSKAY
+1046 GNTSKAY
-1053 KDVALESQ
+1053 KDIALESQ

-1090 GAWNN
+1090 GLFNI
-1095 YKANPANPPAGLK
+1095 YKSDPANPPAGLK

-1216 VDGEAFAD
+1216 VNGEAFAD
-1224 QAYTAK
+1224 QVYNVPF
-1230 YEDATPAFEGTP
+1230 EDATPAFDGTPARAGYKFLGWEPTVAETVTENATYVAQWEKLYTVTYTDGVDGKAFKDDVHSDLEKDTPTPAFSGGTP

-1257 ETVTEDVTYTAQW
+1257 ETVTEDVTYIAQW

-1287 VAVVCDNQNVK
+1287 VAVVCDNQNVN
-1298 HGAKAYKVTLG
+1298 HGEKKYKPTLG
-1309 EYTASNVMGTA
+1309 EYTVSDVMGTA
-1320 ADGYTCTVTVRAA
+1320 ADGYTCTVTVKAA
-1333 KFIEKYSS
+1333 KFIEKYNS
-1341 DMSDAVH
+1341 DMGDAVH

-1409 VKHGGKD
+1409 VNHWGKD

-1521 HNGKSYTLIEDTY
+1521 HNGKSYTLIEGTY
-1534 NVSDPER
+1534 EVSDPER

-1623 YNDIPYGTNT
+1623 YKDIPYGTST

-1639 DPTRKGYKFLGWEPV
+1639 DPTRKGYKFVGWEPE
-1654 VADTVTENATYVAQW
+1654 VAETVTKNVTYTAKW

-1679 GAKGKAFEDQVFTD
+1679 GVKGKAFKDQVYSD
-1693 LESGTK
+1693 LEAGTA
-1699 TPEFNGTPTRK
+1699 TPKFDGKPTRK
-1710 GYKFLGWEPVV
+1710 GYTFTGWSPKVT
-1721 ADTVTENVTYT
+1721 DTVTKDVTYVAQWKSVKNGKDNIPKT
-1732 APVGRTLH
+1732 GDSEIVMVL
-1740 RYLHRRREG
+1740 
-1749 QGVQGSGLQRS
+1749 GSVLLFSFCGAAAVSVYDRKRKHF

>member
-1 MVCAEFSVCF
+1 MDHQMKGEYFKMKNHGLRRIFSLLLALFMVFTLLPTTALAED
-11 WHCSWSSHFCPRLRW
+11 
-26 QRIRRG
+26 
-32 LTKPSPRPSQ
+32 T
-42 WTGTRRRPIPP
+42 TGADETQPKTVVVDEGEKKTDPP

-76 TDGVGGAVFDNEVH
+76 TDGADGAVFDNDVH

-101 FSGSLAREGYTFAG
+101 FSGSLAREGYTFVG

-137 KTGPRRVTLP
+137 KTNARRVPLP
-147 TIPGP
+147 TIPKP
-152 DVDLAALDTGH
+152 DPAPADLNTGH

-218 ASRASVNSGYQIVGW
+218 AGRASVNSGYQIVGW

-317 VFKGWKAKDGAD
+317 VFKGWKANDGSD
-329 TIYAGGALCSVSQQ
+329 TIYTGGMTCAVSQY

-350 GNTWTRTLYAVWEEA
+350 GNTWTRTLYAVWEKDAPAQPTPLDEA
-365 VPSKPEWSDIR
+365 GVKALLGENAVQIICTNAQIGHGSKTFGLIDGTFTVHQSNNRCEVVINGFSSYMSEFDAAVSVPAGTHITDNSMAGQNRTKINLVWSDG
-376 REMQKVSVHVTCIN
+376 KWTAADAPAKYHVLCSLQPVEPTTPGEGDLENI
-390 PDVNHTEKTYSYKES
+390 EKLVRIVCDRNIHDAKEYGV
-405 NDDTIG
+405 I
-411 SVQDSAGS
+411 AGS
-419 YTCTVTVHLGRYRLQ
+419 CEFGGIDMTGDVPTCPVTIRAAKYV
-434 YNQDFNREHEFASSL
+434 EA
-449 TADVVLQYNGTGWVI
+449 YNGTIGVEHTITGDTERPLLLAWDANNNVWRPMTDTPVTFTVI
-464 ASALP
+464 CPPAKPGAEDLAKLEAPVEVACTTKPETHTAASFALI
-469 LELKLTCGSA
+469 EG
-479 PTPNPPGSDVLNSLK
+479 
-494 VLVKCDSKTYH
+494 
-505 FEKPYKMDDGD
+505 
-516 YRLEKVD
+516 
-523 DNTYTVIVL
+523 TYTVGDTFGNETDGYTCDIIIT
-532 ADKYVEKYNA
+532 ADEYVTKYNTDFGKHTLTGDNTKPLTLKYVEGRWVVNA
-542 VYPGHTLFDNNTKT
+542 P
-556 IKLVYRYGAWTVVGS
+556 
-571 NGVTF
+571 VTF
-576 NVSCEQK
+576 
-583 YTVTYT
+583 
-589 DGVDGEVIFADQVSY
+589 
-604 KKPGEKTPK
+604 
-613 FRGTPTRTGYKFI
+613 
-626 GWEPAVVGTVTANA
+626 
-640 TYTAQWVSISDLDP
+640 
-654 APELVS
+654 
-660 SLYMNFQCTNEN
+660 
-672 ASHDHRSEMIAI
+672 
-684 GYGIGAGGVI
+684 
-694 VTDAAGNPVY
+694 PV
-704 NKDGNITA
+704 
-712 VITFYQDSGFLNEYN
+712 E
-727 KRTGV
+727 
-732 AHRYAD
+732 
-738 YEPKT
+738 
-743 KSVDGVLIG
+743 
-752 EVFHMYKKDYPVVF
+752 
-766 DVVCG
+766 
-771 SLYTVTYKDGTNGT
+771 
-785 VFADDVH
+785 
-792 SNLNANAATPA
+792 
-803 FVGGTPT
+803 
-810 RPGYVFTGWNPAVAA
+810 
-825 TVTGNAT
+825 
-832 YTAVW
+832 
-837 EKDANGNG
+837 
-845 KPDKDEEKYTVTYTD
+845 
-860 GVENEEIFA
+860 
-869 DETYSDLLSG
+869 
-879 TATPAFN
+879 
-886 GTPTRKGY
+886 
-894 AFTGWNPAVAATVT
+894 
-908 GNATYAAVWEEAAP
+908 
-922 PKPDKPTPPTD
+922 
-933 EIGGATVAVKCIT
+933 
-946 GHGDLSWKI
+946 
-955 DSSTFTVGE
+955 
-964 VTGDDTT
+964 
-971 GYTCTVTVQAE
+971 
-982 VYVNAFNSDKKA
+982 
-994 NGVKHTLA
+994 
-1002 DDAEKTFTM
+1002 
-1011 TYVNGAWTG
+1011 
-1020 PTNPAVT
+1020 
-1027 FEVKCEEELVPVHL
+1027 CEEELFPVHL

-1053 KDVALESQ
+1053 KDIALESQ

-1076 YYTGNYEFYGWYDD
+1076 YYTGNYKFYGWYDD

-1216 VDGEAFAD
+1216 VNDEAFAD

-1242 TRKGFVFDGWNPEVA
+1242 TRKGFVFDGWIPEVA
-1257 ETVTEDVTYTAQW
+1257 ETVTDNATYTAQW

-1287 VAVVCDNQNVK
+1287 VAVVCDNQNVN
-1298 HGAKAYKVTLG
+1298 HGEKKYKPTLG
-1309 EYTASNVMGTA
+1309 EYTVSNVMGTA

-1409 VKHGGKD
+1409 VNHWGKD

-1467 AEKTVELKWDGEK
+1467 AEKAVELKWNGEK

-1541 KGTAYTCILTVN
+1541 KGTVYTCILTVN

-1623 YNDIPYGTNT
+1623 YKDIPYGTGT

-1639 DPTRKGYKFLGWEPV
+1639 DPTRKGYKFVGWEPE
-1654 VADTVTENATYVAQW
+1654 VAETVTKDVTYTAKW

-1679 GAKGKAFEDQVFTD
+1679 GVKGKAFKDQVYSD
-1693 LESGTK
+1693 LEAGTD
-1699 TPEFNGTPTRK
+1699 TPKFDGKPTRK
-1710 GYKFLGWEPVV
+1710 GYTFTGWSPKVT
-1721 ADTVTENVTYT
+1721 DTVTKDVTYVAQWKSVKNGKDNIPKT
-1732 APVGRTLH
+1732 GDSEIVMVL
-1740 RYLHRRREG
+1740 
-1749 QGVQGSGLQRS
+1749 GSVLLFSFCGAAAVSVYDRKRKHF

>member
-1 MVCAEFSVCF
+1 MISG
-11 WHCSWSSHFCPRLRW
+11 S
-26 QRIRRG
+26 
-32 LTKPSPRPSQ
+32 
-42 WTGTRRRPIPP
+42 
-53 AQEQPKNENP
+53 
-63 PAPEEPKTFTVTY
+63 Y
-76 TDGVGGAVFDNEVH
+76 TTNEV
-90 SNLPS
+90 
-95 GTATPA
+95 
-101 FSGSLAREGYTFAG
+101 AG
-115 WNPAVAE
+115 DAE
-122 TVTADVT
+122 
-129 YAAKWEEG
+129 
-137 KTGPRRVTLP
+137 
-147 TIPGP
+147 
-152 DVDLAALDTGH
+152 
-163 KIDVR
+163 
-168 FTVLYVGDEF
+168 
-178 NIGYN
+178 
-183 YGSSEKTKFVC
+183 
-194 QYKTNH
+194 
-200 SDTAYNNHTIAI
+200 
-212 SDIKAA
+212 
-218 ASRASVNSGYQIVGW
+218 
-233 SKESNANPTTWSLN
+233 
-247 KSGTTAC
+247 
-254 NKGSTIYLVAKN
+254 
-266 PNPTT
+266 
-271 KYTYTL
+271 
-277 NYDANGGT
+277 NG
-285 GAPSADSWSTTDAS
+285 
-299 IRYHSFTVKN
+299 
-309 TIPTREGY
+309 
-317 VFKGWKAKDGAD
+317 
-329 TIYAGGALCSVSQQ
+329 
-343 GNDVVKN
+343 
-350 GNTWTRTLYAVWEEA
+350 
-365 VPSKPEWSDIR
+365 
-376 REMQKVSVHVTCIN
+376 
-390 PDVNHTEKTYSYKES
+390 
-405 NDDTIG
+405 
-411 SVQDSAGS
+411 
-419 YTCTVTVHLGRYRLQ
+419 YTCTVT
-434 YNQDFNREHEFASSL
+434 
-449 TADVVLQYNGTGWVI
+449 I
-464 ASALP
+464 
-469 LELKLTCGSA
+469 
-479 PTPNPPGSDVLNSLK
+479 NSQ
-494 VLVKCDSKTYH
+494 
-505 FEKPYKMDDGD
+505 
-516 YRLEKVD
+516 
-523 DNTYTVIVL
+523 
-532 ADKYVEKYNA
+532 KYVEQFDTNTRTVHDPKGVNATVTLKY
-542 VYPGHTLFDNNTKT
+542 TDN
-556 IKLVYRYGAWTVVGS
+556 GWTVES
-571 NGVTF
+571 
-576 NVSCEQK
+576 
-583 YTVTYT
+583 
-589 DGVDGEVIFADQVSY
+589 
-604 KKPGEKTPK
+604 
-613 FRGTPTRTGYKFI
+613 
-626 GWEPAVVGTVTANA
+626 
-640 TYTAQWVSISDLDP
+640 
-654 APELVS
+654 
-660 SLYMNFQCTNEN
+660 
-672 ASHDHRSEMIAI
+672 
-684 GYGIGAGGVI
+684 GA
-694 VTDAAGNPVY
+694 
-704 NKDGNITA
+704 
-712 VITFYQDSGFLNEYN
+712 
-727 KRTGV
+727 
-732 AHRYAD
+732 
-738 YEPKT
+738 
-743 KSVDGVLIG
+743 
-752 EVFHMYKKDYPVVF
+752 PVVF
-766 DVVCG
+766 DVACVTEIVPPAKPGAEDLANLEAPVEVVCTTKPETHAAVHF
-771 SLYTVTYKDGTNGT
+771 SLGDGTYTIGDVAGNKTDGYTCDITVT
-785 VFADDVH
+785 ADRYVWWY
-792 SNLNANAATPA
+792 NLDYGKHTLTGDNTKTLTLKYVEGQWAVDTP
-803 FVGGTPT
+803 
-810 RPGYVFTGWNPAVAA
+810 
-825 TVTGNAT
+825 VTF
-832 YTAVW
+832 
-837 EKDANGNG
+837 
-845 KPDKDEEKYTVTYTD
+845 P
-860 GVENEEIFA
+860 VEC
-869 DETYSDLLSG
+869 G
-879 TATPAFN
+879 TAPQ
-886 GTPTRKGY
+886 
-894 AFTGWNPAVAATVT
+894 
-908 GNATYAAVWEEAAP
+908 
-922 PKPDKPTPPTD
+922 KPTPPTD

-1090 GAWNN
+1090 GLFNI
-1095 YKANPANPPAGLK
+1095 YKSDPANPPAGLK

-1136 LRDFQNDHSKT
+1136 WRDFQNDHSKT

-1155 ALFGST
+1155 APFGST
-1161 LPTADAPTP
+1161 LPTAGAPTP

-1216 VDGEAFAD
+1216 VNGEAFAD

-1242 TRKGFVFDGWNPEVA
+1242 TRAGYKFLGWEPTVAETVTENATYVAQWEKLYTVTYTDGVGEKAFEDDVHSDLEKDTPTPAFSGDTPTRKGFVFDGWTPEVA

-1287 VAVVCDNQNVK
+1287 VAVVCDNQNVN
-1298 HGAKAYKVTLG
+1298 HGEKKYKPTLG
-1309 EYTASNVMGTA
+1309 EYTVSDVMGTA
-1320 ADGYTCTVTVRAA
+1320 ADGYTCTVTVKAA
-1333 KFIEKYSS
+1333 KFIEKYNS
-1341 DMSDAVH
+1341 DMGDAVH

-1392 IEGAIGRGVK
+1392 IEGAIGRGVR

-1409 VKHGGKD
+1409 VNHWAKD

-1467 AEKTVELKWDGEK
+1467 PEKTVELKWDGEK

-1614 GEEVFADVV
+1614 GEEVFEDVV

-1639 DPTRKGYKFLGWEPV
+1639 DPTRKGYKFLGWEPE
-1654 VADTVTENATYVAQW
+1654 VAETVTENVTYTAKW
-1669 EKLYTVTYTD
+1669 EELYTVTYTD
-1679 GAKGKAFEDQVFTD
+1679 GAKGKAFEDQVYSD
-1693 LESGTK
+1693 LEAGTA
-1699 TPEFNGTPTRK
+1699 TPKFDGKPTRK
-1710 GYKFLGWEPVV
+1710 GYTFTGWSPKVT
-1721 ADTVTENVTYT
+1721 DTVTKDVTYVAQWKSVKNGKDNIPKT
-1732 APVGRTLH
+1732 GDSEIVMVL
-1740 RYLHRRREG
+1740 
-1749 QGVQGSGLQRS
+1749 GSVLLFSFCGAAAVSVYDRKRKHF

>member
-1 MVCAEFSVCF
+1 MDRQMKGEYFKMKNHGLRRIFSLLLALFMVFTLLPTTALAED
-11 WHCSWSSHFCPRLRW
+11 
-26 QRIRRG
+26 
-32 LTKPSPRPSQ
+32 T
-42 WTGTRRRPIPP
+42 TGADETQPKTVVVDEGEKKTDPP

-76 TDGVGGAVFDNEVH
+76 TDGANGAVFPNQV
-90 SNLPS
+90 SNLPA

-101 FSGSLAREGYTFAG
+101 FSGTLARDGYTFAG

-122 TVTADVT
+122 TVTANVT
-129 YAAKWEEG
+129 YVAQWEAG
-137 KTGPRRVTLP
+137 KTSARRVPLP
-147 TIPGP
+147 TIPKP
-152 DVDLAALDTGH
+152 DPAPADLNTGH

-254 NKGSTIYLVAKN
+254 NKGTTIYLVAKN

-285 GAPSADSWSTTDAS
+285 GAPSADSWSTTDAA

-317 VFKGWKAKDGAD
+317 VFKGWKANDGSD
-329 TIYAGGALCSVSQQ
+329 TIYTGGMTCAVSQY

-365 VPSKPEWSDIR
+365 
-376 REMQKVSVHVTCIN
+376 T
-390 PDVNHTEKTYSYKES
+390 
-405 NDDTIG
+405 
-411 SVQDSAGS
+411 
-419 YTCTVTVHLGRYRLQ
+419 
-434 YNQDFNREHEFASSL
+434 
-449 TADVVLQYNGTGWVI
+449 
-464 ASALP
+464 
-469 LELKLTCGSA
+469 
-479 PTPNPPGSDVLNSLK
+479 
-494 VLVKCDSKTYH
+494 
-505 FEKPYKMDDGD
+505 
-516 YRLEKVD
+516 
-523 DNTYTVIVL
+523 
-532 ADKYVEKYNA
+532 
-542 VYPGHTLFDNNTKT
+542 
-556 IKLVYRYGAWTVVGS
+556 
-571 NGVTF
+571 
-576 NVSCEQK
+576 
-583 YTVTYT
+583 
-589 DGVDGEVIFADQVSY
+589 
-604 KKPGEKTPK
+604 
-613 FRGTPTRTGYKFI
+613 
-626 GWEPAVVGTVTANA
+626 
-640 TYTAQWVSISDLDP
+640 
-654 APELVS
+654 
-660 SLYMNFQCTNEN
+660 
-672 ASHDHRSEMIAI
+672 
-684 GYGIGAGGVI
+684 
-694 VTDAAGNPVY
+694 
-704 NKDGNITA
+704 
-712 VITFYQDSGFLNEYN
+712 
-727 KRTGV
+727 
-732 AHRYAD
+732 
-738 YEPKT
+738 
-743 KSVDGVLIG
+743 
-752 EVFHMYKKDYPVVF
+752 
-766 DVVCG
+766 
-771 SLYTVTYKDGTNGT
+771 
-785 VFADDVH
+785 
-792 SNLNANAATPA
+792 
-803 FVGGTPT
+803 
-810 RPGYVFTGWNPAVAA
+810 
-825 TVTGNAT
+825 
-832 YTAVW
+832 
-837 EKDANGNG
+837 
-845 KPDKDEEKYTVTYTD
+845 
-860 GVENEEIFA
+860 
-869 DETYSDLLSG
+869 
-879 TATPAFN
+879 
-886 GTPTRKGY
+886 
-894 AFTGWNPAVAATVT
+894 
-908 GNATYAAVWEEAAP
+908 P
-922 PKPDKPTPPTD
+922 PKPDKPTAPG
-933 EIGGATVAVKCIT
+933 E
-946 GHGDLSWKI
+946 GDLSGLI
-955 DSSTFTVGE
+955 GNITVNCTNGKAAHELKAKGYTLISGSYTTSE
-964 VTGDDTT
+964 VAGDAENGYTYTVTINSQKYVEQFDTDTGAAHDPKGVNATVTLKYTDNGWTVESGAPVVFDVACVTEIVPPARPGAEDLSNLKAPVDVTCTT
-971 GYTCTVTVQAE
+971 KPETHAAVHFSLRGGTYTIGDVAGNETDGYTCDITVTADK
-982 VYVNAFNSDKKA
+982 YVARYNMDY
-994 NGVKHTLA
+994 GKHTLTG
-1002 DDAEKTFTM
+1002 DNTKTLTLK
-1011 TYVNGAWTG
+1011 YVEGQW
-1020 PTNPAVT
+1020 AVDTPIT
-1027 FEVKCEEELVPVHL
+1027 FPVECEEDLFPVHL

-1046 GDTSKAY
+1046 GNTTTAY
-1053 KDVALESQ
+1053 KDIALESQ

-1090 GAWNN
+1090 GLFNI
-1095 YKANPANPPAGLK
+1095 YKSDPANPPAGLK

-1155 ALFGST
+1155 APFGST

-1216 VDGEAFAD
+1216 VNGEAFAD

-1242 TRKGFVFDGWNPEVA
+1242 ARKGFVFDGWNPEVA
-1257 ETVTEDVTYTAQW
+1257 ETVTDNATYTAQW

-1309 EYTASNVMGTA
+1309 EYTVSDVMGTA

-1409 VKHGGKD
+1409 VNHWGKD

-1467 AEKTVELKWDGEK
+1467 PEKTVELKWDGEK
-1480 WVAKTELPITFHV
+1480 WVVKTELPITFHV

-1521 HNGKSYTLIEDTY
+1521 HNDKSYTLIEGTY
-1534 NVSDPER
+1534 EVSDPER

-1623 YNDIPYGTNT
+1623 YKDIPYGTST

-1639 DPTRKGYKFLGWEPV
+1639 DPTREGYKFVGWEPE
-1654 VADTVTENATYVAQW
+1654 VAETVTKDVTYTAKW

-1679 GAKGKAFEDQVFTD
+1679 GVKGKAFKDQVYKD
-1693 LESGTK
+1693 LESGTD
-1699 TPEFNGTPTRK
+1699 TPKFDGKPTRK
-1710 GYKFLGWEPVV
+1710 GYTFTGWSPKVT
-1721 ADTVTENVTYT
+1721 DTVTKDVTYVAQWKSVKNGKDNIPKT
-1732 APVGRTLH
+1732 GDSEIVMVL
-1740 RYLHRRREG
+1740 
-1749 QGVQGSGLQRS
+1749 GSVLLFSFCGAAAVSVYDRKRKHF

>member
-1 MVCAEFSVCF
+1 MQTVCASGMDHQMKGEYFKMKNHGLRRIFSLLLALFMVF
-11 WHCSWSSHFCPRLRW
+11 TLLPTTALAED
-26 QRIRRG
+26 
-32 LTKPSPRPSQ
+32 T
-42 WTGTRRRPIPP
+42 TGADETQPKTVVVDEGEKKTDPP

-76 TDGVGGAVFDNEVH
+76 TDGADGAVFDNDVH

-101 FSGSLAREGYTFAG
+101 FSGSLAREGYTFVG

-137 KTGPRRVTLP
+137 KTNARRVPLP
-147 TIPGP
+147 TIPKP
-152 DVDLAALDTGH
+152 DPAPADLNTGH

-218 ASRASVNSGYQIVGW
+218 AGRASVNSGYQIVGW

-317 VFKGWKAKDGAD
+317 VFKGWKANDGSD
-329 TIYAGGALCSVSQQ
+329 TIYTGGMTCAVSQY

-365 VPSKPEWSDIR
+365 
-376 REMQKVSVHVTCIN
+376 
-390 PDVNHTEKTYSYKES
+390 
-405 NDDTIG
+405 
-411 SVQDSAGS
+411 
-419 YTCTVTVHLGRYRLQ
+419 
-434 YNQDFNREHEFASSL
+434 
-449 TADVVLQYNGTGWVI
+449 
-464 ASALP
+464 
-469 LELKLTCGSA
+469 
-479 PTPNPPGSDVLNSLK
+479 
-494 VLVKCDSKTYH
+494 
-505 FEKPYKMDDGD
+505 
-516 YRLEKVD
+516 
-523 DNTYTVIVL
+523 
-532 ADKYVEKYNA
+532 
-542 VYPGHTLFDNNTKT
+542 
-556 IKLVYRYGAWTVVGS
+556 
-571 NGVTF
+571 
-576 NVSCEQK
+576 
-583 YTVTYT
+583 
-589 DGVDGEVIFADQVSY
+589 
-604 KKPGEKTPK
+604 
-613 FRGTPTRTGYKFI
+613 
-626 GWEPAVVGTVTANA
+626 
-640 TYTAQWVSISDLDP
+640 
-654 APELVS
+654 
-660 SLYMNFQCTNEN
+660 
-672 ASHDHRSEMIAI
+672 
-684 GYGIGAGGVI
+684 
-694 VTDAAGNPVY
+694 
-704 NKDGNITA
+704 
-712 VITFYQDSGFLNEYN
+712 
-727 KRTGV
+727 
-732 AHRYAD
+732 
-738 YEPKT
+738 
-743 KSVDGVLIG
+743 
-752 EVFHMYKKDYPVVF
+752 
-766 DVVCG
+766 
-771 SLYTVTYKDGTNGT
+771 
-785 VFADDVH
+785 
-792 SNLNANAATPA
+792 
-803 FVGGTPT
+803 
-810 RPGYVFTGWNPAVAA
+810 
-825 TVTGNAT
+825 
-832 YTAVW
+832 
-837 EKDANGNG
+837 
-845 KPDKDEEKYTVTYTD
+845 
-860 GVENEEIFA
+860 
-869 DETYSDLLSG
+869 
-879 TATPAFN
+879 
-886 GTPTRKGY
+886 
-894 AFTGWNPAVAATVT
+894 
-908 GNATYAAVWEEAAP
+908 AP
-922 PKPDKPTPPTD
+922 PKPDKPTAPG
-933 EIGGATVAVKCIT
+933 E
-946 GHGDLSWKI
+946 GDLSGLI
-955 DSSTFTVGE
+955 GQITVNCTNGKAAHELKTKGYTLISGSYTTSE
-964 VTGDDTT
+964 VAGDAEN
-971 GYTCTVTVQAE
+971 GYTCTVTINSQKYVEQFDTDTGAAHTPKDAAATVTLKHTDNGWAVERGVPVVFNVVCVTEIVPPAKPGAE
-982 VYVNAFNSDKKA
+982 DLANLEAPVEVVCTTKPETHAAAHFSLGDGTYTIGDVAGNKTDGYTCDITVTADRYVWWYNLDY
-994 NGVKHTLA
+994 GKHTLTG
-1002 DDAEKTFTM
+1002 DNTKTLTLK
-1011 TYVNGAWTG
+1011 YVEGQW
-1020 PTNPAVT
+1020 AVDTPIT
-1027 FEVKCEEELVPVHL
+1027 FPVECEEELFPVHL

-1053 KDVALESQ
+1053 KDIPLESQ

-1155 ALFGST
+1155 APFGST

-1216 VDGEAFAD
+1216 VNGEAFAD
-1224 QAYTAK
+1224 QTYTAK
-1230 YEDATPAFEGTP
+1230 YEDATPTFEGTP
-1242 TRKGFVFDGWNPEVA
+1242 ARKGFVFDGWNPEVA
-1257 ETVTEDVTYTAQW
+1257 ETVTDNATYTAQW

-1309 EYTASNVMGTA
+1309 EYTVSDVMGTA

-1341 DMSDAVH
+1341 DMGDAVH

-1392 IEGAIGRGVK
+1392 IEGAIGRGVR

-1409 VKHGGKD
+1409 VNHWAKD

-1447 IIEKYSSD
+1447 IVEKYGSD
-1455 MGKTH
+1455 FGKPH
-1460 ALIVGEQ
+1460 DLIIGEA

-1521 HNGKSYTLIEDTY
+1521 HNDKSYTLIEGTY
-1534 NVSDPER
+1534 EVSDPER

-1595 VTFNVKCELL
+1595 VTFNVKCKLL

-1614 GEEVFADVV
+1614 GEEVFEDVV
-1623 YNDIPYGTNT
+1623 YKDIPYGTST

-1639 DPTRKGYKFLGWEPV
+1639 DPTREGYKFVGWEPE
-1654 VADTVTENATYVAQW
+1654 VAETVTENVTYTAKW

-1679 GAKGKAFEDQVFTD
+1679 GAKGKAFKDQVYSD
-1693 LESGTK
+1693 LEAGTD
-1699 TPEFNGTPTRK
+1699 TPKFDGKPTRK
-1710 GYKFLGWEPVV
+1710 GYTFTGWSPKVT
-1721 ADTVTENVTYT
+1721 DTVTKDVTYVAQWKSVKNGKDNIPKT
-1732 APVGRTLH
+1732 GDSEIVMVL
-1740 RYLHRRREG
+1740 
-1749 QGVQGSGLQRS
+1749 GSVLLFSFCGAAAVSVYDRKRKHF

>member
-1 MVCAEFSVCF
+1 MDRQMKGEYFKMKNHGLRRIFSLLLALFMVFTLLPTTALAED
-11 WHCSWSSHFCPRLRW
+11 
-26 QRIRRG
+26 
-32 LTKPSPRPSQ
+32 T
-42 WTGTRRRPIPP
+42 TGADETQPKTVVVDEGEKKTDPP

-76 TDGVGGAVFDNEVH
+76 TDGANGAVFPNQV
-90 SNLPS
+90 SNLPA

-101 FSGSLAREGYTFAG
+101 FSGTLARDGYTFAG

-122 TVTADVT
+122 TVTANVT
-129 YAAKWEEG
+129 YVAQWEAG
-137 KTGPRRVTLP
+137 KTSARRVTLP
-147 TIPGP
+147 TIPEP
-152 DVDLAALDTGH
+152 DIAPATLNTGH

-183 YGSSEKTKFVC
+183 YGSSEKTQFVC

-218 ASRASVNSGYQIVGW
+218 AGRASVNSGYQIVGW

-254 NKGSTIYLVAKN
+254 NKGTTIYLVAKN

-309 TIPTREGY
+309 TTPTREGY
-317 VFKGWKAKDGAD
+317 VFKGWKAKDGSD
-329 TIYAGGALCSVSQQ
+329 TIYTGGTLCSVSQY

-350 GNTWTRTLYAVWEEA
+350 GNTWTRTLYAVWEEDAPAQPTPLDEAGVKALLGENA
-365 VPSKPEWSDIR
+365 VQIICTNTQISHGSKTFGLIDGTFTVHQSNNRCEVVINSFSPYVNEFNAAVSVPAGTHITDNSMAGQNRTKINLVWSDG
-376 REMQKVSVHVTCIN
+376 KWTAADAPAKYHVLCSSQPAEPTAPGEGDLENI
-390 PDVNHTEKTYSYKES
+390 EKLVRIVCDRNIHDAKEYGV
-405 NDDTIG
+405 I
-411 SVQDSAGS
+411 AGS
-419 YTCTVTVHLGRYRLQ
+419 CEFGDIDMTGDVPTCPVTIQAAEYVK
-434 YNQDFNREHEFASSL
+434 A
-449 TADVVLQYNGTGWVI
+449 YNGTIGVEHTITGDTERLLILAWDANNNVWRPMTDTPVTFTVI
-464 ASALP
+464 CPPAKPGAEDLAKLEAPVEVVCTTKPETHTAAPFSLIEGTYDIGDVSGNETDGYTCDITVTAGNYVALYNTDFG
-469 LELKLTCGSA
+469 KHTLTGD
-479 PTPNPPGSDVLNSLK
+479 N
-494 VLVKCDSKTYH
+494 SKT
-505 FEKPYKMDDGD
+505 
-516 YRLEKVD
+516 L
-523 DNTYTVIVL
+523 TL
-532 ADKYVEKYNA
+532 KYVE
-542 VYPGHTLFDNNTKT
+542 G
-556 IKLVYRYGAWTVVGS
+556 RWVV
-571 NGVTF
+571 NDPVTF
-576 NVSCEQK
+576 
-583 YTVTYT
+583 
-589 DGVDGEVIFADQVSY
+589 
-604 KKPGEKTPK
+604 
-613 FRGTPTRTGYKFI
+613 
-626 GWEPAVVGTVTANA
+626 
-640 TYTAQWVSISDLDP
+640 
-654 APELVS
+654 
-660 SLYMNFQCTNEN
+660 
-672 ASHDHRSEMIAI
+672 
-684 GYGIGAGGVI
+684 
-694 VTDAAGNPVY
+694 PV
-704 NKDGNITA
+704 
-712 VITFYQDSGFLNEYN
+712 E
-727 KRTGV
+727 
-732 AHRYAD
+732 
-738 YEPKT
+738 
-743 KSVDGVLIG
+743 
-752 EVFHMYKKDYPVVF
+752 
-766 DVVCG
+766 
-771 SLYTVTYKDGTNGT
+771 
-785 VFADDVH
+785 
-792 SNLNANAATPA
+792 
-803 FVGGTPT
+803 
-810 RPGYVFTGWNPAVAA
+810 
-825 TVTGNAT
+825 
-832 YTAVW
+832 
-837 EKDANGNG
+837 
-845 KPDKDEEKYTVTYTD
+845 
-860 GVENEEIFA
+860 
-869 DETYSDLLSG
+869 
-879 TATPAFN
+879 
-886 GTPTRKGY
+886 
-894 AFTGWNPAVAATVT
+894 
-908 GNATYAAVWEEAAP
+908 
-922 PKPDKPTPPTD
+922 
-933 EIGGATVAVKCIT
+933 
-946 GHGDLSWKI
+946 
-955 DSSTFTVGE
+955 
-964 VTGDDTT
+964 
-971 GYTCTVTVQAE
+971 
-982 VYVNAFNSDKKA
+982 
-994 NGVKHTLA
+994 
-1002 DDAEKTFTM
+1002 
-1011 TYVNGAWTG
+1011 
-1020 PTNPAVT
+1020 
-1027 FEVKCEEELVPVHL
+1027 CEEELFPVHL

-1090 GAWNN
+1090 GLFNI
-1095 YKANPANPPAGLK
+1095 YKSDPANPPAGLK

-1216 VDGEAFAD
+1216 VNGEAFAD

-1242 TRKGFVFDGWNPEVA
+1242 TRKGFVFDGWTPEVA
-1257 ETVTEDVTYTAQW
+1257 ETVTDDATYTAQW

-1309 EYTASNVMGTA
+1309 EYTVSNVMGTA

-1341 DMSDAVH
+1341 DMGDAVH

-1409 VKHGGKD
+1409 VNHWGKD

-1455 MGKTH
+1455 MGKAH

-1467 AEKTVELKWDGEK
+1467 PEKTVELKWNGEK

-1614 GEEVFADVV
+1614 GEEVFEDVV
-1623 YNDIPYGTNT
+1623 YKDIPYGTST

-1639 DPTRKGYKFLGWEPV
+1639 DPTRKGYKFVGWEPE
-1654 VADTVTENATYVAQW
+1654 VAETVTKNVTYTAKW

-1679 GAKGKAFEDQVFTD
+1679 GAKGKAFKDQVYSD
-1693 LESGTK
+1693 LEAGTA
-1699 TPEFNGTPTRK
+1699 TPKFDGKPTRK
-1710 GYKFLGWEPVV
+1710 GYTFTGWSPKVT
-1721 ADTVTENVTYT
+1721 DTVTKDVTYVAQWKSVKNGKDNIPKT
-1732 APVGRTLH
+1732 GDSEIVMVL
-1740 RYLHRRREG
+1740 
-1749 QGVQGSGLQRS
+1749 GSVLLFSFCGAAAVSVYDRKRKHF

>member
-1 MVCAEFSVCF
+1 MTA
-11 WHCSWSSHFCPRLRW
+11 
-26 QRIRRG
+26 
-32 LTKPSPRPSQ
+32 
-42 WTGTRRRPIPP
+42 
-53 AQEQPKNENP
+53 N
-63 PAPEEPKTFTVTY
+63 VTY
-76 TDGVGGAVFDNEVH
+76 VAQWE
-90 SNLPS
+90 
-95 GTATPA
+95 
-101 FSGSLAREGYTFAG
+101 AG
-115 WNPAVAE
+115 KASA
-122 TVTADVT
+122 
-129 YAAKWEEG
+129 
-137 KTGPRRVTLP
+137 RRVTLP

-152 DVDLAALDTGH
+152 DVDPAALDTGH

-168 FTVLYVGDEF
+168 FTVLYVGSEF

-183 YGSSEKTKFVC
+183 YGTSESTTFVC

-218 ASRASVNSGYQIVGW
+218 AGRASVNSGYQIVGW

-254 NKGSTIYLVAKN
+254 NKGTTIYLVAKN

-309 TIPTREGY
+309 TVPTREGY

-329 TIYAGGALCSVSQQ
+329 TIYTGGMTCAVSQF
-343 GNDVVKN
+343 GNDVDKN
-350 GNTWTRTLYAVWEEA
+350 GNTWTRTLYAVWEEDAPAQPTPLDEAGVKALLGENA
-365 VPSKPEWSDIR
+365 VQIICTNAQIGHGSKTFGLIDGTFTVHQSNNRCEVVINGFSSYMSEFDAAVSVPAGTHITDNSMAGQNRTKINLVWSDG
-376 REMQKVSVHVTCIN
+376 KWTAADAPAKYHVLCSSQPAEPTAPGEGDLENI
-390 PDVNHTEKTYSYKES
+390 EKLVRIVCDRNIHDAKEYGV
-405 NDDTIG
+405 I
-411 SVQDSAGS
+411 AGS
-419 YTCTVTVHLGRYRLQ
+419 CEFGGIDVTGDVPTCPVTIRAAKYV
-434 YNQDFNREHEFASSL
+434 EA
-449 TADVVLQYNGTGWVI
+449 YNGTIGVEHAITGDTERLLILAWDANNNVWRPMTDTPVTFTVVCPP
-464 ASALP
+464 AKPGAEDLSN
-469 LELKLTCGSA
+469 LKAPVDVTCTTKPETHA
-479 PTPNPPGSDVLNSLK
+479 AVHFSLR
-494 VLVKCDSKTYH
+494 
-505 FEKPYKMDDGD
+505 GG
-516 YRLEKVD
+516 
-523 DNTYTVIVL
+523 TYTIGDVAGNETDGYTCDITVT
-532 ADKYVEKYNA
+532 ADKYVARYNMD
-542 VYPGHTLFDNNTKT
+542 YGKHTLTGDNTKT
-556 IKLVYRYGAWTVVGS
+556 LTL
-571 NGVTF
+571 
-576 NVSCEQK
+576 K
-583 YTVTYT
+583 YVE
-589 DGVDGEVIFADQVSY
+589 GQWAVD
-604 KKPGEKTPK
+604 TP
-613 FRGTPTRTGYKFI
+613 
-626 GWEPAVVGTVTANA
+626 
-640 TYTAQWVSISDLDP
+640 
-654 APELVS
+654 
-660 SLYMNFQCTNEN
+660 
-672 ASHDHRSEMIAI
+672 
-684 GYGIGAGGVI
+684 
-694 VTDAAGNPVY
+694 
-704 NKDGNITA
+704 
-712 VITFYQDSGFLNEYN
+712 ITF
-727 KRTGV
+727 
-732 AHRYAD
+732 
-738 YEPKT
+738 
-743 KSVDGVLIG
+743 
-752 EVFHMYKKDYPVVF
+752 PV
-766 DVVCG
+766 
-771 SLYTVTYKDGTNGT
+771 
-785 VFADDVH
+785 
-792 SNLNANAATPA
+792 
-803 FVGGTPT
+803 
-810 RPGYVFTGWNPAVAA
+810 
-825 TVTGNAT
+825 
-832 YTAVW
+832 
-837 EKDANGNG
+837 E
-845 KPDKDEEKYTVTYTD
+845 
-860 GVENEEIFA
+860 
-869 DETYSDLLSG
+869 
-879 TATPAFN
+879 
-886 GTPTRKGY
+886 
-894 AFTGWNPAVAATVT
+894 
-908 GNATYAAVWEEAAP
+908 
-922 PKPDKPTPPTD
+922 
-933 EIGGATVAVKCIT
+933 
-946 GHGDLSWKI
+946 
-955 DSSTFTVGE
+955 
-964 VTGDDTT
+964 
-971 GYTCTVTVQAE
+971 
-982 VYVNAFNSDKKA
+982 
-994 NGVKHTLA
+994 
-1002 DDAEKTFTM
+1002 
-1011 TYVNGAWTG
+1011 
-1020 PTNPAVT
+1020 
-1027 FEVKCEEELVPVHL
+1027 CEEELFPVHL

-1046 GDTSKAY
+1046 GNTSKAY
-1053 KDVALESQ
+1053 KDIALESQ

-1090 GAWNN
+1090 GLFNI
-1095 YKANPANPPAGLK
+1095 YKSDPANPPAGLK

-1216 VDGEAFAD
+1216 VNGEAFAD

-1230 YEDATPAFEGTP
+1230 YEDATPAFEGTPARAGYKFLGWEPTVAETVTENATYVAQWEKLYTVTYTDGVGGKAFKDDVHSDLEKDTPTPAFSGGTP

-1409 VKHGGKD
+1409 VNHWGKD

-1614 GEEVFADVV
+1614 GEEVFEDVV
-1623 YNDIPYGTNT
+1623 YKDIPYGTST

-1639 DPTRKGYKFLGWEPV
+1639 DPTREGYKFVGWEPE
-1654 VADTVTENATYVAQW
+1654 VAETVTKNVTYTAKW

-1679 GAKGKAFEDQVFTD
+1679 GVKGKAFKDQVYKD
-1693 LESGTK
+1693 LESGTD
-1699 TPEFNGTPTRK
+1699 TPKFDGKPTRK
-1710 GYKFLGWEPVV
+1710 GYTFTGWSPKVT
-1721 ADTVTENVTYT
+1721 DTVTKDVTYVAQWKSVKNGKDNIPKT
-1732 APVGRTLH
+1732 GDSEIVMVL
-1740 RYLHRRREG
+1740 
-1749 QGVQGSGLQRS
+1749 GSVLLFSFCGAAAVSVYDRKRKHF

>member
-1 MVCAEFSVCF
+1 MDRQMKGEYFKMKNHGLRRIFSLFLALFMVFTLLPTTALAED
-11 WHCSWSSHFCPRLRW
+11 
-26 QRIRRG
+26 
-32 LTKPSPRPSQ
+32 T
-42 WTGTRRRPIPP
+42 TGADEAQPKTVVVNEGEKKTDPP

-76 TDGVGGAVFDNEVH
+76 TDGANGAVFPNQIYRD
-90 SNLPS
+90 LPA

-101 FSGSLAREGYTFAG
+101 FSGTLARDGYTFAG

-122 TVTADVT
+122 TVTANVT
-129 YAAKWEEG
+129 YVAQWEAG
-137 KTGPRRVTLP
+137 KTSARRVPLP
-147 TIPGP
+147 TIPKP
-152 DVDLAALDTGH
+152 DPAPADLNTGH

-285 GAPSADSWSTTDAS
+285 GAPSADSWSTTDAA

-317 VFKGWKAKDGAD
+317 VFKGWKANDGSD
-329 TIYAGGALCSVSQQ
+329 TIYTGGMTCAVSQY

-350 GNTWTRTLYAVWEEA
+350 GNTWTRTLYAVWEEDAPAQPTPLDEAGVKALLGENA
-365 VPSKPEWSDIR
+365 VQIICTNEQIGHGSKTFGLIDGTFTVHQSNNRCEVVINGFSSYMSEFDAAVSVPAGTHITDNSMAGQNRTKINLVWSDG
-376 REMQKVSVHVTCIN
+376 KWTAADAPAKYHVLCSLQPVEPTTPGEGDLENI
-390 PDVNHTEKTYSYKES
+390 EKLVRIVCDRNIHDAKEYGV
-405 NDDTIG
+405 I
-411 SVQDSAGS
+411 AGS
-419 YTCTVTVHLGRYRLQ
+419 CEFGGIDMTGDVPTCPVTIRAAKYV
-434 YNQDFNREHEFASSL
+434 EA
-449 TADVVLQYNGTGWVI
+449 YNGTIGVEHTITGDTERPLLLAWDANNNVWRPMTDTPVTFTVI
-464 ASALP
+464 CPPAKPGAEDLAKLEAPVEVACTTKPETHTAASFALI
-469 LELKLTCGSA
+469 EG
-479 PTPNPPGSDVLNSLK
+479 
-494 VLVKCDSKTYH
+494 
-505 FEKPYKMDDGD
+505 
-516 YRLEKVD
+516 
-523 DNTYTVIVL
+523 TYTVGDTFGNETDGYTCDIIIT
-532 ADKYVEKYNA
+532 ADEYVTKYNTDFGKHTLTGDNTKPLTLKYVEGRWVVNA
-542 VYPGHTLFDNNTKT
+542 P
-556 IKLVYRYGAWTVVGS
+556 
-571 NGVTF
+571 VTF
-576 NVSCEQK
+576 
-583 YTVTYT
+583 
-589 DGVDGEVIFADQVSY
+589 
-604 KKPGEKTPK
+604 
-613 FRGTPTRTGYKFI
+613 
-626 GWEPAVVGTVTANA
+626 
-640 TYTAQWVSISDLDP
+640 
-654 APELVS
+654 
-660 SLYMNFQCTNEN
+660 
-672 ASHDHRSEMIAI
+672 
-684 GYGIGAGGVI
+684 
-694 VTDAAGNPVY
+694 PV
-704 NKDGNITA
+704 
-712 VITFYQDSGFLNEYN
+712 E
-727 KRTGV
+727 
-732 AHRYAD
+732 
-738 YEPKT
+738 
-743 KSVDGVLIG
+743 
-752 EVFHMYKKDYPVVF
+752 
-766 DVVCG
+766 
-771 SLYTVTYKDGTNGT
+771 
-785 VFADDVH
+785 
-792 SNLNANAATPA
+792 
-803 FVGGTPT
+803 
-810 RPGYVFTGWNPAVAA
+810 
-825 TVTGNAT
+825 
-832 YTAVW
+832 
-837 EKDANGNG
+837 
-845 KPDKDEEKYTVTYTD
+845 
-860 GVENEEIFA
+860 
-869 DETYSDLLSG
+869 
-879 TATPAFN
+879 
-886 GTPTRKGY
+886 
-894 AFTGWNPAVAATVT
+894 
-908 GNATYAAVWEEAAP
+908 
-922 PKPDKPTPPTD
+922 
-933 EIGGATVAVKCIT
+933 
-946 GHGDLSWKI
+946 
-955 DSSTFTVGE
+955 
-964 VTGDDTT
+964 
-971 GYTCTVTVQAE
+971 
-982 VYVNAFNSDKKA
+982 
-994 NGVKHTLA
+994 
-1002 DDAEKTFTM
+1002 
-1011 TYVNGAWTG
+1011 
-1020 PTNPAVT
+1020 
-1027 FEVKCEEELVPVHL
+1027 CEEELFPVHL

-1053 KDVALESQ
+1053 KDIALESQ

-1076 YYTGNYEFYGWYDD
+1076 YYTGNYKFYGWYDD

-1216 VDGEAFAD
+1216 VNGEAFAD

-1242 TRKGFVFDGWNPEVA
+1242 ARAGYKFLGWEPTVAETVTENATYVAQWEKLYTVTYTDGVDGKAFKDDVHSDLEKDTPTPAFSGGTPTRNGFVFDGWNPEVA
-1257 ETVTEDVTYTAQW
+1257 ETVTKDVTYTAQW

-1287 VAVVCDNQNVK
+1287 VTVVCDNQNVK

-1309 EYTASNVMGTA
+1309 EYTVSNVMGTA

-1409 VKHGGKD
+1409 VNHWGKD

-1467 AEKTVELKWDGEK
+1467 AEKAVELKWNGEK

-1521 HNGKSYTLIEDTY
+1521 HNGKSYTLIEGTY
-1534 NVSDPER
+1534 DVSDPER

-1614 GEEVFADVV
+1614 GEEVFEDVV
-1623 YNDIPYGTNT
+1623 YKDIPYGTST

-1639 DPTRKGYKFLGWEPV
+1639 DPTREGYKFVGWEPE
-1654 VADTVTENATYVAQW
+1654 VAETVTENVTYTAKW

-1679 GAKGKAFEDQVFTD
+1679 GVKGKAFKDQVYKD
-1693 LESGTK
+1693 LESGTD
-1699 TPEFNGTPTRK
+1699 TPKFDGKPTRK
-1710 GYKFLGWEPVV
+1710 GYTFTGWSPKVT
-1721 ADTVTENVTYT
+1721 DTVTKDVTYVAQWKSVKNGKDNIPKT
-1732 APVGRTLH
+1732 GDSEIVMVL
-1740 RYLHRRREG
+1740 
-1749 QGVQGSGLQRS
+1749 GSVLLFSFCGAAAVSVYDRKRKHF

>member
-1 MVCAEFSVCF
+1 M
-11 WHCSWSSHFCPRLRW
+11 
-26 QRIRRG
+26 
-32 LTKPSPRPSQ
+32 
-42 WTGTRRRPIPP
+42 
-53 AQEQPKNENP
+53 
-63 PAPEEPKTFTVTY
+63 
-76 TDGVGGAVFDNEVH
+76 
-90 SNLPS
+90 
-95 GTATPA
+95 
-101 FSGSLAREGYTFAG
+101 
-115 WNPAVAE
+115 
-122 TVTADVT
+122 TADVT
-129 YAAKWEEG
+129 YVAQWEAG
-137 KTGPRRVTLP
+137 KTSARRVTLP

-152 DVDLAALDTGH
+152 DVDPAALDTGH

-183 YGSSEKTKFVC
+183 YGSSEKTQFVC
-194 QYKTNH
+194 QYKTDH

-218 ASRASVNSGYQIVGW
+218 AGRASVNSGYQIVGW

-317 VFKGWKAKDGAD
+317 VFKGWKAKDGSD
-329 TIYAGGALCSVSQQ
+329 TIYTGGTLCSVSQQ

-350 GNTWTRTLYAVWEEA
+350 GNTWTRTLYAVWEEDAPAQPTAPDNDTVKALLGENA
-365 VPSKPEWSDIR
+365 VQIICTNAQIGHGSKTFGLIDGTFTVYQSNNRCEVVINSLSPYVNEFNAAVSVPAGTHITDNSMAGQNRTKINLVWSDG
-376 REMQKVSVHVTCIN
+376 KWTAADAPAKYHVLCSLQPVEPTTPGEGDLENI
-390 PDVNHTEKTYSYKES
+390 EKLVRIVCDRNIHDAKEYGV
-405 NDDTIG
+405 I
-411 SVQDSAGS
+411 AGS
-419 YTCTVTVHLGRYRLQ
+419 CEFGGIDMTGDVPTCPVTIRAAKYV
-434 YNQDFNREHEFASSL
+434 EA
-449 TADVVLQYNGTGWVI
+449 YNGTIGVEHTITGDTERLLILAWDANNNVWRPMTDTPVTFTVVCPP
-464 ASALP
+464 AKPGAEDLAK
-469 LELKLTCGSA
+469 LEAPVEVACTTKPETHAAARFSLIEGTYDIGDVSGNETDGYTCDIIITADEYVTKYNTDFGKHTLTG
-479 PTPNPPGSDVLNSLK
+479 
-494 VLVKCDSKTYH
+494 
-505 FEKPYKMDDGD
+505 
-516 YRLEKVD
+516 
-523 DNTYTVIVL
+523 DNTKPLTL
-532 ADKYVEKYNA
+532 KYVE
-542 VYPGHTLFDNNTKT
+542 G
-556 IKLVYRYGAWTVVGS
+556 RWVV
-571 NGVTF
+571 NDPVTF
-576 NVSCEQK
+576 
-583 YTVTYT
+583 
-589 DGVDGEVIFADQVSY
+589 
-604 KKPGEKTPK
+604 
-613 FRGTPTRTGYKFI
+613 
-626 GWEPAVVGTVTANA
+626 AV
-640 TYTAQWVSISDLDP
+640 
-654 APELVS
+654 E
-660 SLYMNFQCTNEN
+660 
-672 ASHDHRSEMIAI
+672 
-684 GYGIGAGGVI
+684 
-694 VTDAAGNPVY
+694 
-704 NKDGNITA
+704 
-712 VITFYQDSGFLNEYN
+712 
-727 KRTGV
+727 
-732 AHRYAD
+732 
-738 YEPKT
+738 
-743 KSVDGVLIG
+743 
-752 EVFHMYKKDYPVVF
+752 
-766 DVVCG
+766 
-771 SLYTVTYKDGTNGT
+771 
-785 VFADDVH
+785 
-792 SNLNANAATPA
+792 
-803 FVGGTPT
+803 
-810 RPGYVFTGWNPAVAA
+810 
-825 TVTGNAT
+825 
-832 YTAVW
+832 
-837 EKDANGNG
+837 
-845 KPDKDEEKYTVTYTD
+845 
-860 GVENEEIFA
+860 
-869 DETYSDLLSG
+869 
-879 TATPAFN
+879 
-886 GTPTRKGY
+886 
-894 AFTGWNPAVAATVT
+894 
-908 GNATYAAVWEEAAP
+908 
-922 PKPDKPTPPTD
+922 
-933 EIGGATVAVKCIT
+933 
-946 GHGDLSWKI
+946 
-955 DSSTFTVGE
+955 
-964 VTGDDTT
+964 
-971 GYTCTVTVQAE
+971 
-982 VYVNAFNSDKKA
+982 
-994 NGVKHTLA
+994 
-1002 DDAEKTFTM
+1002 
-1011 TYVNGAWTG
+1011 
-1020 PTNPAVT
+1020 
-1027 FEVKCEEELVPVHL
+1027 CEEELFPVHL

-1053 KDVALESQ
+1053 KDIALEGQ

-1090 GAWNN
+1090 GLFNI
-1095 YKANPANPPAGLK
+1095 YKSDPANPPAGLK

-1216 VDGEAFAD
+1216 VNGEAFAD

-1230 YEDATPAFEGTP
+1230 YEDATPAFEGTPARAGYKFLGWEPTVAETVTENATYVAQWEKLYTVTYTDGVDGKAFKDDVHSDLEKDTPTPAFSGDTP

-1287 VAVVCDNQNVK
+1287 VAVVCDNQNVN
-1298 HGAKAYKVTLG
+1298 HGEKKYKPTLG
-1309 EYTASNVMGTA
+1309 EYTVSDVMGTA
-1320 ADGYTCTVTVRAA
+1320 ADGYTCTVTVKAA

-1341 DMSDAVH
+1341 DMGDAVH

-1409 VKHGGKD
+1409 VNHWGKD

-1437 TCTITVKAAK
+1437 TCTVTVKAAK

-1460 ALIVGEQ
+1460 ELIVGEQ

-1521 HNGKSYTLIEDTY
+1521 HNDKPYTLIEDTY

-1561 NAEENVGPHT
+1561 NAEEKVGPHT

-1576 SKTIE
+1576 SKAIE

-1614 GEEVFADVV
+1614 GEEVFADIV
-1623 YNDIPYGTNT
+1623 YKDIPYGTST

-1639 DPTRKGYKFLGWEPV
+1639 DPTREGYKFVGWEPE
-1654 VADTVTENATYVAQW
+1654 VAETVTKNVTYTAKW

-1679 GAKGKAFEDQVFTD
+1679 GAKGKAFKDQVYSD
-1693 LESGTK
+1693 LESGTD
-1699 TPEFNGTPTRK
+1699 TPKFDGKPTRK
-1710 GYKFLGWEPVV
+1710 GYTFTGWSPKVT
-1721 ADTVTENVTYT
+1721 DTVTKDVTYVAQWKSVKNGKDNIPKT
-1732 APVGRTLH
+1732 GDSEIVMVL
-1740 RYLHRRREG
+1740 
-1749 QGVQGSGLQRS
+1749 GSVLLFSFCGAAAVSVYDRKRKHF

>member
-1 MVCAEFSVCF
+1 MDRQMKGEYFKMKNHGLRRIFSLFLALFMVFTLLPTTALAED
-11 WHCSWSSHFCPRLRW
+11 
-26 QRIRRG
+26 
-32 LTKPSPRPSQ
+32 T
-42 WTGTRRRPIPP
+42 TGADETQPKTIVVDEGEKKTDPP

-76 TDGVGGAVFDNEVH
+76 TDGADGAVFPNQVY

-95 GTATPA
+95 GTTTPA
-101 FSGSLAREGYTFAG
+101 FSGTPAREGYTFAG
-115 WNPAVAE
+115 WNPAVAG

-129 YAAKWEEG
+129 YVAQWEAG
-137 KTGPRRVTLP
+137 KTGPKRVTVP
-147 TIPGP
+147 PIPDPGVAP
-152 DVDLAALDTGH
+152 AALNTGH

-254 NKGSTIYLVAKN
+254 NKGTTIYLVAKN

-317 VFKGWKAKDGAD
+317 VFKGWKANDGSD
-329 TIYAGGALCSVSQQ
+329 TIYTGGMTCAVSQY

-365 VPSKPEWSDIR
+365 
-376 REMQKVSVHVTCIN
+376 T
-390 PDVNHTEKTYSYKES
+390 
-405 NDDTIG
+405 
-411 SVQDSAGS
+411 
-419 YTCTVTVHLGRYRLQ
+419 
-434 YNQDFNREHEFASSL
+434 
-449 TADVVLQYNGTGWVI
+449 
-464 ASALP
+464 
-469 LELKLTCGSA
+469 
-479 PTPNPPGSDVLNSLK
+479 
-494 VLVKCDSKTYH
+494 
-505 FEKPYKMDDGD
+505 
-516 YRLEKVD
+516 
-523 DNTYTVIVL
+523 
-532 ADKYVEKYNA
+532 
-542 VYPGHTLFDNNTKT
+542 
-556 IKLVYRYGAWTVVGS
+556 
-571 NGVTF
+571 
-576 NVSCEQK
+576 
-583 YTVTYT
+583 
-589 DGVDGEVIFADQVSY
+589 
-604 KKPGEKTPK
+604 
-613 FRGTPTRTGYKFI
+613 
-626 GWEPAVVGTVTANA
+626 
-640 TYTAQWVSISDLDP
+640 
-654 APELVS
+654 
-660 SLYMNFQCTNEN
+660 
-672 ASHDHRSEMIAI
+672 
-684 GYGIGAGGVI
+684 
-694 VTDAAGNPVY
+694 
-704 NKDGNITA
+704 
-712 VITFYQDSGFLNEYN
+712 
-727 KRTGV
+727 
-732 AHRYAD
+732 
-738 YEPKT
+738 
-743 KSVDGVLIG
+743 
-752 EVFHMYKKDYPVVF
+752 
-766 DVVCG
+766 
-771 SLYTVTYKDGTNGT
+771 
-785 VFADDVH
+785 
-792 SNLNANAATPA
+792 
-803 FVGGTPT
+803 
-810 RPGYVFTGWNPAVAA
+810 
-825 TVTGNAT
+825 
-832 YTAVW
+832 
-837 EKDANGNG
+837 
-845 KPDKDEEKYTVTYTD
+845 
-860 GVENEEIFA
+860 
-869 DETYSDLLSG
+869 
-879 TATPAFN
+879 
-886 GTPTRKGY
+886 
-894 AFTGWNPAVAATVT
+894 
-908 GNATYAAVWEEAAP
+908 P
-922 PKPDKPTPPTD
+922 PKPDKPTAPG
-933 EIGGATVAVKCIT
+933 E
-946 GHGDLSWKI
+946 GDLSGLI
-955 DSSTFTVGE
+955 GNITVNCTNGKAAHELKAKGYTLISGSYTTSE
-964 VTGDDTT
+964 VAGDAENGYTYTVTINSQKYVEQFDTDTGAAHDPKGVNATVTLKHTDNGWAVESGAPVVFNVACVTEIVPPEKPGAEDLAKLEAPVDVTCTT
-971 GYTCTVTVQAE
+971 KPETHAAVHFSLRGGTYTIGDVAGNETDGYTCDITVTADK
-982 VYVNAFNSDKKA
+982 YVARYNMDY
-994 NGVKHTLA
+994 GKHTLTG
-1002 DDAEKTFTM
+1002 DNTKTLTLK
-1011 TYVNGAWTG
+1011 YVEGQW
-1020 PTNPAVT
+1020 AVDTPIT
-1027 FEVKCEEELVPVHL
+1027 FPVECEEELFPVHL

-1053 KDVALESQ
+1053 KDVPLESQ

-1067 DLSTIDIAD
+1067 DLSTINIAD
-1076 YYTGNYEFYGWYDD
+1076 YYTGDYEFYGWYDD
-1090 GAWNN
+1090 GLFNI
-1095 YKANPANPPAGLK
+1095 YKSDPANPPAGLK

-1216 VDGEAFAD
+1216 VNGEAFAD

-1242 TRKGFVFDGWNPEVA
+1242 TRKGFVFDGWTPEVA
-1257 ETVTEDVTYTAQW
+1257 GTVTDNATYTAQW

-1287 VAVVCDNQNVK
+1287 VAVVCDNQNVN
-1298 HGAKAYKVTLG
+1298 HGEKRYKPTLG
-1309 EYTASNVMGTA
+1309 EYTVSDVMGTA

-1341 DMSDAVH
+1341 DMGDAVH

-1467 AEKTVELKWDGEK
+1467 AEKAVELKWNGEK

-1521 HNGKSYTLIEDTY
+1521 HNGKSYTLIEGTY
-1534 NVSDPER
+1534 DVSDPER

-1614 GEEVFADVV
+1614 GEEVFEDVV
-1623 YNDIPYGTNT
+1623 YKDIPYGTST

-1639 DPTRKGYKFLGWEPV
+1639 DPTREGYKFVGWEPE
-1654 VADTVTENATYVAQW
+1654 VAETVTKNVTYTAKW

-1679 GAKGKAFEDQVFTD
+1679 GVKGKAFKDQVYSD
-1693 LESGTK
+1693 LKAGTA
-1699 TPEFNGTPTRK
+1699 TPKFDGKPTRK
-1710 GYKFLGWEPVV
+1710 GYTFTGWSPKVT
-1721 ADTVTENVTYT
+1721 DTVTKDVTYVAQWKSVKNGKDNIPKT
-1732 APVGRTLH
+1732 GDGEIVMVL
-1740 RYLHRRREG
+1740 
-1749 QGVQGSGLQRS
+1749 GSVLLFSFCGAAAVSVYDRKRKHF

>member
-1 MVCAEFSVCF
+1 M
-11 WHCSWSSHFCPRLRW
+11 
-26 QRIRRG
+26 
-32 LTKPSPRPSQ
+32 
-42 WTGTRRRPIPP
+42 
-53 AQEQPKNENP
+53 
-63 PAPEEPKTFTVTY
+63 
-76 TDGVGGAVFDNEVH
+76 
-90 SNLPS
+90 
-95 GTATPA
+95 
-101 FSGSLAREGYTFAG
+101 
-115 WNPAVAE
+115 
-122 TVTADVT
+122 
-129 YAAKWEEG
+129 
-137 KTGPRRVTLP
+137 P

-152 DVDLAALDTGH
+152 DVDPAALDTGH

-285 GAPSADSWSTTDAS
+285 GAPSADSWSTTDAA

-317 VFKGWKAKDGAD
+317 VFKGWKAKDGSD
-329 TIYAGGALCSVSQQ
+329 TIYTGGTLCSVSQQ

-365 VPSKPEWSDIR
+365 TPPTPDKPTAPGEGDLSGLIG
-376 REMQKVSVHVTCIN
+376 QIT
-390 PDVNHTEKTYSYKES
+390 VNCTNEAAAHELKTKGYALIS
-405 NDDTIG
+405 
-411 SVQDSAGS
+411 GS
-419 YTCTVTVHLGRYRLQ
+419 YT
-434 YNQDFNREHEFASSL
+434 
-449 TADVVLQYNGTGWVI
+449 TGEV
-464 ASALP
+464 
-469 LELKLTCGSA
+469 
-479 PTPNPPGSDVLNSLK
+479 
-494 VLVKCDSKTYH
+494 
-505 FEKPYKMDDGD
+505 DGD
-516 YRLEKVD
+516 AENGY
-523 DNTYTVIVL
+523 TYTVTINSQ
-532 ADKYVEKYNA
+532 KYVEQFDTDTGAAHDPKGVNATVTLKY
-542 VYPGHTLFDNNTKT
+542 TDN
-556 IKLVYRYGAWTVVGS
+556 GWTVES
-571 NGVTF
+571 
-576 NVSCEQK
+576 
-583 YTVTYT
+583 
-589 DGVDGEVIFADQVSY
+589 
-604 KKPGEKTPK
+604 
-613 FRGTPTRTGYKFI
+613 
-626 GWEPAVVGTVTANA
+626 
-640 TYTAQWVSISDLDP
+640 
-654 APELVS
+654 
-660 SLYMNFQCTNEN
+660 
-672 ASHDHRSEMIAI
+672 
-684 GYGIGAGGVI
+684 GA
-694 VTDAAGNPVY
+694 
-704 NKDGNITA
+704 
-712 VITFYQDSGFLNEYN
+712 
-727 KRTGV
+727 
-732 AHRYAD
+732 
-738 YEPKT
+738 
-743 KSVDGVLIG
+743 
-752 EVFHMYKKDYPVVF
+752 PVVF
-766 DVVCG
+766 DVAC
-771 SLYTVTYKDGTNGT
+771 VT
-785 VFADDVH
+785 
-792 SNLNANAATPA
+792 
-803 FVGGTPT
+803 
-810 RPGYVFTGWNPAVAA
+810 
-825 TVTGNAT
+825 
-832 YTAVW
+832 
-837 EKDANGNG
+837 
-845 KPDKDEEKYTVTYTD
+845 
-860 GVENEEIFA
+860 EI
-869 DETYSDLLSG
+869 
-879 TATPAFN
+879 
-886 GTPTRKGY
+886 
-894 AFTGWNPAVAATVT
+894 V
-908 GNATYAAVWEEAAP
+908 
-922 PKPDKPTPPTD
+922 PPTKPGAED
-933 EIGGATVAVKCIT
+933 LAKLEAPVEVACTTKPETHTAARFSLIEGTYDIGDVSGNET
-946 GHGDLSWKI
+946 D
-955 DSSTFTVGE
+955 
-964 VTGDDTT
+964 
-971 GYTCTVTVQAE
+971 GYTCDIIITADEYVTK
-982 VYVNAFNSDKKA
+982 YNTDF
-994 NGVKHTLA
+994 GKHTLTG
-1002 DDAEKTFTM
+1002 DNSKTLTLK
-1011 TYVNGAWTG
+1011 YVEGRWVVND
-1020 PTNPAVT
+1020 PVT
-1027 FEVKCEEELVPVHL
+1027 FPVECEEELFPVHL

-1090 GAWNN
+1090 GLFNI
-1095 YKANPANPPAGLK
+1095 YKSDPANPPAGLK

-1136 LRDFQNDHSKT
+1136 WRDFQNDHSKT

-1155 ALFGST
+1155 APFGST

-1216 VDGEAFAD
+1216 VNGEAFAD

-1230 YEDATPAFEGTP
+1230 YEDATPAFEGTPARAGYKFLGWEPTVAETVTENATYVAQWEKLYTVTYTDGVDGKAFKDDVHSDLEKDTPTPAFSGDTP

-1287 VAVVCDNQNVK
+1287 VAVVCDNQNVN
-1298 HGAKAYKVTLG
+1298 HGEKKYKPTLG
-1309 EYTASNVMGTA
+1309 EYTVSDVMGTA

-1341 DMSDAVH
+1341 DMGDAVH

-1409 VKHGGKD
+1409 VNHWGKD

-1460 ALIVGEQ
+1460 ALVVGEQ

-1541 KGTAYTCILTVN
+1541 KGTVYTCILTVN

-1605 TVTYTDGVK
+1605 IVTYTDGVK

-1623 YNDIPYGTNT
+1623 YKDIPYGTST

-1639 DPTRKGYKFLGWEPV
+1639 DPTRKGYKFVGWEPE
-1654 VADTVTENATYVAQW
+1654 VAETVTKNVTYTAKW

-1679 GAKGKAFEDQVFTD
+1679 GAKGKAFKDQVYKD
-1693 LESGTK
+1693 LESGTD
-1699 TPEFNGTPTRK
+1699 TPKFDGKPTRK
-1710 GYKFLGWEPVV
+1710 GYTFTGWSPKVT
-1721 ADTVTENVTYT
+1721 DTVTKDVTYVAQWKSVKNGKDNIPKT
-1732 APVGRTLH
+1732 GDSEIVMVL
-1740 RYLHRRREG
+1740 
-1749 QGVQGSGLQRS
+1749 GSVLLFSFCGAAAVSVYDRKRKHF

>member
-1 MVCAEFSVCF
+1 MWRTRA
-11 WHCSWSSHFCPRLRW
+11 
-26 QRIRRG
+26 
-32 LTKPSPRPSQ
+32 
-42 WTGTRRRPIPP
+42 RRRPTPP

-76 TDGVGGAVFDNEVH
+76 TDGADGAVFPNQVY
-90 SNLPS
+90 SNLSS

-101 FSGSLAREGYTFAG
+101 FSGTPAREGYTFVG
-115 WNPAVAE
+115 WNPAVAG

-129 YAAKWEEG
+129 YVAQWEAG
-137 KTGPRRVTLP
+137 KTGPKRVTVP
-147 TIPGP
+147 PIPDPGVAP
-152 DVDLAALDTGH
+152 AALNTGH

-183 YGSSEKTKFVC
+183 YGSSEKTQFVC

-218 ASRASVNSGYQIVGW
+218 AGRASVNSGYQIVGW

-254 NKGSTIYLVAKN
+254 NKGTTIYLVAKN

-285 GAPSADSWSTTDAS
+285 GAPSADSWSTTDAA

-317 VFKGWKAKDGAD
+317 VFKGWKANDGSD
-329 TIYAGGALCSVSQQ
+329 TIYTGGMTCAVSQY

-365 VPSKPEWSDIR
+365 
-376 REMQKVSVHVTCIN
+376 T
-390 PDVNHTEKTYSYKES
+390 
-405 NDDTIG
+405 
-411 SVQDSAGS
+411 
-419 YTCTVTVHLGRYRLQ
+419 
-434 YNQDFNREHEFASSL
+434 
-449 TADVVLQYNGTGWVI
+449 
-464 ASALP
+464 
-469 LELKLTCGSA
+469 
-479 PTPNPPGSDVLNSLK
+479 
-494 VLVKCDSKTYH
+494 
-505 FEKPYKMDDGD
+505 
-516 YRLEKVD
+516 
-523 DNTYTVIVL
+523 
-532 ADKYVEKYNA
+532 
-542 VYPGHTLFDNNTKT
+542 
-556 IKLVYRYGAWTVVGS
+556 
-571 NGVTF
+571 
-576 NVSCEQK
+576 
-583 YTVTYT
+583 
-589 DGVDGEVIFADQVSY
+589 
-604 KKPGEKTPK
+604 
-613 FRGTPTRTGYKFI
+613 
-626 GWEPAVVGTVTANA
+626 
-640 TYTAQWVSISDLDP
+640 
-654 APELVS
+654 
-660 SLYMNFQCTNEN
+660 
-672 ASHDHRSEMIAI
+672 
-684 GYGIGAGGVI
+684 
-694 VTDAAGNPVY
+694 
-704 NKDGNITA
+704 
-712 VITFYQDSGFLNEYN
+712 
-727 KRTGV
+727 
-732 AHRYAD
+732 
-738 YEPKT
+738 
-743 KSVDGVLIG
+743 
-752 EVFHMYKKDYPVVF
+752 
-766 DVVCG
+766 
-771 SLYTVTYKDGTNGT
+771 
-785 VFADDVH
+785 
-792 SNLNANAATPA
+792 
-803 FVGGTPT
+803 
-810 RPGYVFTGWNPAVAA
+810 
-825 TVTGNAT
+825 
-832 YTAVW
+832 
-837 EKDANGNG
+837 
-845 KPDKDEEKYTVTYTD
+845 
-860 GVENEEIFA
+860 
-869 DETYSDLLSG
+869 
-879 TATPAFN
+879 
-886 GTPTRKGY
+886 
-894 AFTGWNPAVAATVT
+894 
-908 GNATYAAVWEEAAP
+908 P
-922 PKPDKPTPPTD
+922 PKPDKPTAPG
-933 EIGGATVAVKCIT
+933 E
-946 GHGDLSWKI
+946 GDLSGLI
-955 DSSTFTVGE
+955 GNITVNCTNGKAAHELKAKGYTLISGSYTTNE
-964 VTGDDTT
+964 VAGDAENGYTYTVTINSQKYVEQFDTDTGAAHDPKGINATVTLKHTDNGWAVESGAPVVFNVACVTEIVPPARPGAEDLSNLKAPVDVTCTT
-971 GYTCTVTVQAE
+971 KPETHAAVHFSLRGGTYTIGDVAGNETDGYTCDITVTADK
-982 VYVNAFNSDKKA
+982 YVARYNMDY
-994 NGVKHTLA
+994 GKHTLTG
-1002 DDAEKTFTM
+1002 DNTKTLTLK
-1011 TYVNGAWTG
+1011 YVEGQW
-1020 PTNPAVT
+1020 AVDTPIT
-1027 FEVKCEEELVPVHL
+1027 FPVECEEELFPVHL

-1067 DLSTIDIAD
+1067 DLSTIDITD

-1090 GAWNN
+1090 GAWND

-1128 VYFQSEEA
+1128 VYFQSKEA

-1155 ALFGST
+1155 APFGST

-1216 VDGEAFAD
+1216 VNDEAFAD
-1224 QAYTAK
+1224 QVYTAK
-1230 YEDATPAFEGTP
+1230 YEDATPAFEGTPARAGYKFLGWEPTVAETVTENVTYVAQWEKLYTVTYTDGVDGKAFKDDVHSDLEKDTPTPAFSGGTP

-1287 VAVVCDNQNVK
+1287 VAVVCDNQNVN
-1298 HGAKAYKVTLG
+1298 HGEKKYKPTLG
-1309 EYTASNVMGTA
+1309 EYTVSNVMGTA

-1341 DMSDAVH
+1341 DMGDAVH

-1409 VKHGGKD
+1409 VNHWGKD

-1467 AEKTVELKWDGEK
+1467 AEKTVELKWNGEK

-1521 HNGKSYTLIEDTY
+1521 HNGKSYTLIEGTY

-1614 GEEVFADVV
+1614 GEEVFEDVV
-1623 YNDIPYGTNT
+1623 YKDIPYGTST

-1639 DPTRKGYKFLGWEPV
+1639 DPTRKGYKFVGWEPE
-1654 VADTVTENATYVAQW
+1654 VAETVTKNVTYTAKW

-1679 GAKGKAFEDQVFTD
+1679 GVKGKAFKDQVYSD
-1693 LESGTK
+1693 LEAGTD
-1699 TPEFNGTPTRK
+1699 TPKFDGKPTRK
-1710 GYKFLGWEPVV
+1710 GYTFTGWSPKVT
-1721 ADTVTENVTYT
+1721 DTVTKDVTYVAQWKSVKNGKDNIPKT
-1732 APVGRTLH
+1732 GDSEIVMVL
-1740 RYLHRRREG
+1740 
-1749 QGVQGSGLQRS
+1749 GSVLLFSFCGAAAVSVYDRKRKHF

>member
-1 MVCAEFSVCF
+1 MQTVCASGMDRQMKGEYFKMKNHGLRRIFSLFLALFMVF
-11 WHCSWSSHFCPRLRW
+11 TLLPTTALAEEDTTGADKT
-26 QRIRRG
+26 QPEAVVVDKG
-32 LTKPSPRPSQ
+32 EKKTDPS
-42 WTGTRRRPIPP
+42 
-53 AQEQPKNENP
+53 
-63 PAPEEPKTFTVTY
+63 APEDPKTFTVTY
-76 TDGVGGAVFDNEVH
+76 TDGVDGTVFPNQVYR
-90 SNLPS
+90 NLPS
-95 GTATPA
+95 GAATPA
-101 FSGSLAREGYTFAG
+101 FNGTPERKGYTFAG
-115 WNPAVAE
+115 WNPTVAG

-129 YAAKWEEG
+129 YAAQWEE
-137 KTGPRRVTLP
+137 KRVTVP

-152 DVDLAALDTGH
+152 DPAPAALNTGH
-163 KIDVR
+163 KIDVT

-178 NIGYN
+178 RIGYN

-194 QYKTNH
+194 QYSSNH

-218 ASRASVNSGYQIVGW
+218 AERATVDRGYTIVGW
-233 SKESNANPTTWSLN
+233 SKEAKANPTIWQLN

-254 NKGSTIYLVAKN
+254 NKGTTIYLVAKN

-285 GAPSADSWSTTDAS
+285 GAPSADSWSTTDAA

-317 VFKGWKAKDGAD
+317 VFKGWKAKDGSD
-329 TIYAGGALCSVSQQ
+329 TIYTGGTLCSVSQQ

-350 GNTWTRTLYAVWEEA
+350 GNTWTRTLYAVWEEDAPAKPTAPDNDTVKALLGENA
-365 VPSKPEWSDIR
+365 VQIICTNAQIGHGSKTFGLIDGTFTVYQSNNRCEVVINSLSPYVNEFNAAVSVPAGTHITDNSMAGQNRTKINLVWSDG
-376 REMQKVSVHVTCIN
+376 KWTAADAPAKYHVLCSLQPVEPTTPGEGDLENI
-390 PDVNHTEKTYSYKES
+390 EKLVRIVCDRNIHDAKEYGV
-405 NDDTIG
+405 I
-411 SVQDSAGS
+411 AGS
-419 YTCTVTVHLGRYRLQ
+419 CEFGGIDMTGDVPTCPVTIRAAKYV
-434 YNQDFNREHEFASSL
+434 EA
-449 TADVVLQYNGTGWVI
+449 YNGTIGVEHTI
-464 ASALP
+464 
-469 LELKLTCGSA
+469 T
-479 PTPNPPGSDVLNSLK
+479 
-494 VLVKCDSKTYH
+494 
-505 FEKPYKMDDGD
+505 GD
-516 YRLEKVD
+516 TERLL
-523 DNTYTVIVL
+523 IL
-532 ADKYVEKYNA
+532 A
-542 VYPGHTLFDNNTKT
+542 
-556 IKLVYRYGAWTVVGS
+556 W
-571 NGVTF
+571 
-576 NVSCEQK
+576 
-583 YTVTYT
+583 
-589 DGVDGEVIFADQVSY
+589 
-604 KKPGEKTPK
+604 
-613 FRGTPTRTGYKFI
+613 
-626 GWEPAVVGTVTANA
+626 
-640 TYTAQWVSISDLDP
+640 
-654 APELVS
+654 
-660 SLYMNFQCTNEN
+660 
-672 ASHDHRSEMIAI
+672 
-684 GYGIGAGGVI
+684 
-694 VTDAAGNPVY
+694 
-704 NKDGNITA
+704 
-712 VITFYQDSGFLNEYN
+712 
-727 KRTGV
+727 
-732 AHRYAD
+732 
-738 YEPKT
+738 
-743 KSVDGVLIG
+743 
-752 EVFHMYKKDYPVVF
+752 
-766 DVVCG
+766 
-771 SLYTVTYKDGTNGT
+771 
-785 VFADDVH
+785 
-792 SNLNANAATPA
+792 
-803 FVGGTPT
+803 
-810 RPGYVFTGWNPAVAA
+810 
-825 TVTGNAT
+825 
-832 YTAVW
+832 
-837 EKDANGNG
+837 DANNNVWR
-845 KPDKDEEKYTVTYTD
+845 PMTD
-860 GVENEEIFA
+860 
-869 DETYSDLLSG
+869 
-879 TATPAFN
+879 TP
-886 GTPTRKGY
+886 
-894 AFTGWNPAVAATVT
+894 V
-908 GNATYAAVWEEAAP
+908 
-922 PKPDKPTPPTD
+922 
-933 EIGGATVAVKCIT
+933 
-946 GHGDLSWKI
+946 
-955 DSSTFTVGE
+955 TFTVVCPPAKPGAEDLAKLEAPVE
-964 VTGDDTT
+964 VACTTKPETHAAARFSLIEGTYDIGDVSGNETD
-971 GYTCTVTVQAE
+971 GYTCDIIITADEYVTK
-982 VYVNAFNSDKKA
+982 YNTDF
-994 NGVKHTLA
+994 GKHTLA
-1002 DDAEKTFTM
+1002 GDNTKPLTLK
-1011 TYVNGAWTG
+1011 YVEGRWVVND
-1020 PTNPAVT
+1020 PVT
-1027 FEVKCEEELVPVHL
+1027 FAVECEEELFPVHL

-1046 GDTSKAY
+1046 GNTKTAY
-1053 KDVALESQ
+1053 KDIALESQ

-1090 GAWNN
+1090 GLFNI
-1095 YKANPANPPAGLK
+1095 YKSDPANPPAGLK

-1136 LRDFQNDHSKT
+1136 WRDFQNDHSKT

-1155 ALFGST
+1155 APFGSP

-1216 VDGEAFAD
+1216 VNGEAFTD

-1230 YEDATPAFEGTP
+1230 YEDATPAFVGTPARAGYKFLGWEPTVAETVTENATYVAQWEKLYTVTYTDGVGEKAFKDDVHSDLEKDTPTPAFSGGTP
-1242 TRKGFVFDGWNPEVA
+1242 TRKGFVFDGGNPEVA

-1309 EYTASNVMGTA
+1309 EYTVSDVMGTA
-1320 ADGYTCTVTVRAA
+1320 ADGYTCTVTVKAT

-1341 DMSDAVH
+1341 DMGDAVH

-1409 VKHGGKD
+1409 VNHWGKD

-1460 ALIVGEQ
+1460 ELIVGEQ

-1507 LGINAKVDCTTTTA
+1507 LDINAKVDCTTTTA
-1521 HNGKSYTLIEDTY
+1521 HNGKSYTLIEGTY

-1581 LTWNGEKWTAAETS
+1581 LTWNGEKWTATETS

-1623 YNDIPYGTNT
+1623 YKDIPYGTST

-1639 DPTRKGYKFLGWEPV
+1639 DPTRKGYKFAGWDPEV
-1654 VADTVTENATYVAQW
+1654 SETVTKNVTYTAKW

-1679 GAKGKAFEDQVFTD
+1679 GAKGKAFKDQVYKD
-1693 LESGTK
+1693 LESGTD
-1699 TPEFNGTPTRK
+1699 TPKFDGKPTRK
-1710 GYKFLGWEPVV
+1710 GYTFTGWSPKVT
-1721 ADTVTENVTYT
+1721 DTVTKDVTYVAQWKSVKNGKDNIPKT
-1732 APVGRTLH
+1732 GDSEIVMVL
-1740 RYLHRRREG
+1740 
-1749 QGVQGSGLQRS
+1749 GSVLLFSFCGAAAVSVYDRKRKHF

>member
-1 MVCAEFSVCF
+1 MTA
-11 WHCSWSSHFCPRLRW
+11 
-26 QRIRRG
+26 
-32 LTKPSPRPSQ
+32 
-42 WTGTRRRPIPP
+42 
-53 AQEQPKNENP
+53 N
-63 PAPEEPKTFTVTY
+63 VTY
-76 TDGVGGAVFDNEVH
+76 
-90 SNLPS
+90 
-95 GTATPA
+95 
-101 FSGSLAREGYTFAG
+101 
-115 WNPAVAE
+115 VAQ
-122 TVTADVT
+122 
-129 YAAKWEEG
+129 WEAG
-137 KTGPRRVTLP
+137 KTSARRVPLP
-147 TIPGP
+147 TIPKP
-152 DVDLAALDTGH
+152 DPAPADLNTGH

-254 NKGSTIYLVAKN
+254 NKGTTIYLVAKN

-317 VFKGWKAKDGAD
+317 VFKGWKAKDGSD
-329 TIYAGGALCSVSQQ
+329 TIYTGGTLCSVSQQ

-350 GNTWTRTLYAVWEEA
+350 GNTWTRTLYAVWEEDAPAQPTPPDNDA
-365 VPSKPEWSDIR
+365 VKALLGENAVQIICTNTQIGHGSKTFGLIDGTFTVYHSNNRCEVVINSFSPYVNEFNAAVSVPAGTHITDNSMAVQNRTKINLVWSDG
-376 REMQKVSVHVTCIN
+376 KWTAADAPAKYHVQCSLQPAN
-390 PDVNHTEKTYSYKES
+390 PTVPGEGDLENIEKLVRIVCDRNIHEVKEYGV
-405 NDDTIG
+405 I
-411 SVQDSAGS
+411 AGS
-419 YTCTVTVHLGRYRLQ
+419 CEFGDIDMTGDVPTCPVTIQAAEYVK
-434 YNQDFNREHEFASSL
+434 A
-449 TADVVLQYNGTGWVI
+449 YNGTIGVEHTITGDTERLLILAWDANNNVWRPMTDTPVTFTVVCPP
-464 ASALP
+464 AKPGAEDLSN
-469 LELKLTCGSA
+469 LKAPVDVTCTTKPETHA
-479 PTPNPPGSDVLNSLK
+479 AVHFSLR
-494 VLVKCDSKTYH
+494 
-505 FEKPYKMDDGD
+505 GG
-516 YRLEKVD
+516 
-523 DNTYTVIVL
+523 TYTIGDVAGNETDGYTCDITVT
-532 ADKYVEKYNA
+532 ADKYVARYNMD
-542 VYPGHTLFDNNTKT
+542 YGKHTLTGDNTKT
-556 IKLVYRYGAWTVVGS
+556 LTL
-571 NGVTF
+571 
-576 NVSCEQK
+576 K
-583 YTVTYT
+583 YVE
-589 DGVDGEVIFADQVSY
+589 GQWAVD
-604 KKPGEKTPK
+604 TP
-613 FRGTPTRTGYKFI
+613 
-626 GWEPAVVGTVTANA
+626 
-640 TYTAQWVSISDLDP
+640 
-654 APELVS
+654 
-660 SLYMNFQCTNEN
+660 
-672 ASHDHRSEMIAI
+672 
-684 GYGIGAGGVI
+684 
-694 VTDAAGNPVY
+694 
-704 NKDGNITA
+704 
-712 VITFYQDSGFLNEYN
+712 ITF
-727 KRTGV
+727 
-732 AHRYAD
+732 
-738 YEPKT
+738 
-743 KSVDGVLIG
+743 
-752 EVFHMYKKDYPVVF
+752 PV
-766 DVVCG
+766 
-771 SLYTVTYKDGTNGT
+771 
-785 VFADDVH
+785 
-792 SNLNANAATPA
+792 
-803 FVGGTPT
+803 
-810 RPGYVFTGWNPAVAA
+810 
-825 TVTGNAT
+825 
-832 YTAVW
+832 
-837 EKDANGNG
+837 E
-845 KPDKDEEKYTVTYTD
+845 
-860 GVENEEIFA
+860 
-869 DETYSDLLSG
+869 
-879 TATPAFN
+879 
-886 GTPTRKGY
+886 
-894 AFTGWNPAVAATVT
+894 
-908 GNATYAAVWEEAAP
+908 
-922 PKPDKPTPPTD
+922 
-933 EIGGATVAVKCIT
+933 
-946 GHGDLSWKI
+946 
-955 DSSTFTVGE
+955 
-964 VTGDDTT
+964 
-971 GYTCTVTVQAE
+971 
-982 VYVNAFNSDKKA
+982 
-994 NGVKHTLA
+994 
-1002 DDAEKTFTM
+1002 
-1011 TYVNGAWTG
+1011 
-1020 PTNPAVT
+1020 
-1027 FEVKCEEELVPVHL
+1027 CEEDLFPVHL

-1046 GDTSKAY
+1046 GNTTTAY
-1053 KDVALESQ
+1053 KDIALESQ

-1090 GAWNN
+1090 GLFNI
-1095 YKANPANPPAGLK
+1095 YKSDPANPPAGLK

-1136 LRDFQNDHSKT
+1136 LKDFQNDHSKT

-1155 ALFGST
+1155 APFGST

-1216 VDGEAFAD
+1216 VNGEAFAD

-1242 TRKGFVFDGWNPEVA
+1242 ARAGYKFLGWEPTVAETVTENATYVAQWEKLYTVTYTDGVDGKAFKDDVHSDLEKDTPTPAFSGDTPTRKGFVFDGWNPEVA
-1257 ETVTEDVTYTAQW
+1257 ETVTDNATYTAQW

-1309 EYTASNVMGTA
+1309 EYTVSNVMGTA

-1341 DMSDAVH
+1341 DMGDAVH

-1409 VKHGGKD
+1409 VNHWGKD

-1447 IIEKYSSD
+1447 IVEKYSSD

-1467 AEKTVELKWDGEK
+1467 PEKTVELKWNGEK

-1623 YNDIPYGTNT
+1623 YKDIPYGTST

-1639 DPTRKGYKFLGWEPV
+1639 DPTRKGYKFVGWEPE
-1654 VADTVTENATYVAQW
+1654 VAETVTKNVTYTAKW

-1679 GAKGKAFEDQVFTD
+1679 GVKGKAFKDQVYKD
-1693 LESGTK
+1693 LEAGTD
-1699 TPEFNGTPTRK
+1699 TPKFDGKPTRK
-1710 GYKFLGWEPVV
+1710 GYTFTGWSPKVT
-1721 ADTVTENVTYT
+1721 DTVTKDVTYVAQWKSVKNGKDNIPKT
-1732 APVGRTLH
+1732 GDSEIVMVL
-1740 RYLHRRREG
+1740 
-1749 QGVQGSGLQRS
+1749 GSVLLFSFCGAAAVSVYDRKRKHF

>member
-1 MVCAEFSVCF
+1 MQTVCASGMDHQMKGEYFKMKNHGLRRIFSLFLALFMVF
-11 WHCSWSSHFCPRLRW
+11 TLLPTTALAED
-26 QRIRRG
+26 
-32 LTKPSPRPSQ
+32 T
-42 WTGTRRRPIPP
+42 TGADKTQPKTVVEDEGEKKTDPP

-76 TDGVGGAVFDNEVH
+76 TDGADGAVFPNQVY
-90 SNLPS
+90 SNLSS

-101 FSGSLAREGYTFAG
+101 FSGTPAREGYTFVG
-115 WNPAVAE
+115 WNPAVAG

-129 YAAKWEEG
+129 YVAQWEAG
-137 KTGPRRVTLP
+137 KTGPKRVTVP
-147 TIPGP
+147 PIPDPGVAP
-152 DVDLAALDTGH
+152 AALNTGH

-183 YGSSEKTKFVC
+183 YGSSEKTQFVC

-218 ASRASVNSGYQIVGW
+218 AGRASVNSGYQIVGW

-254 NKGSTIYLVAKN
+254 NKGTTIYLVAKN

-285 GAPSADSWSTTDAS
+285 GAPSADSWSTTDAA

-317 VFKGWKAKDGAD
+317 VFKGWKANDGSD
-329 TIYAGGALCSVSQQ
+329 TIYTGGMTCAVSQY

-350 GNTWTRTLYAVWEEA
+350 GNTWTRTLYAVWEEDAPAQPTPLDEAGVKALLGENA
-365 VPSKPEWSDIR
+365 VQIICTNAQIGHGSKTFGLIDGTFTVHQSNNRCEVVINGFSSYMSEFDAAVSVPAGTHITDNSMAGQNRTKINLVWSDG
-376 REMQKVSVHVTCIN
+376 KWTAADAPAKYHVLCSLQPVEPTTPGEGDLENI
-390 PDVNHTEKTYSYKES
+390 EKLVRIVCDRNIHDAKEYGV
-405 NDDTIG
+405 I
-411 SVQDSAGS
+411 AGS
-419 YTCTVTVHLGRYRLQ
+419 CEFGGIDMTGDVPTCPVTIRAAKYV
-434 YNQDFNREHEFASSL
+434 EA
-449 TADVVLQYNGTGWVI
+449 YNGTIGVEHTITGDTERPLLLAWDANNNVWRPMTDTPVTFTVI
-464 ASALP
+464 CPPAKPGAEDLAKLEAPVEVACTTKPETHTAASFALI
-469 LELKLTCGSA
+469 EG
-479 PTPNPPGSDVLNSLK
+479 
-494 VLVKCDSKTYH
+494 
-505 FEKPYKMDDGD
+505 
-516 YRLEKVD
+516 
-523 DNTYTVIVL
+523 TYTVGDTFGNETDGYTCDIIIT
-532 ADKYVEKYNA
+532 ADEYVTKYNTDFGKHTLTGDNTKPLTLKYVEGRWVVNA
-542 VYPGHTLFDNNTKT
+542 P
-556 IKLVYRYGAWTVVGS
+556 
-571 NGVTF
+571 VTF
-576 NVSCEQK
+576 
-583 YTVTYT
+583 
-589 DGVDGEVIFADQVSY
+589 
-604 KKPGEKTPK
+604 
-613 FRGTPTRTGYKFI
+613 
-626 GWEPAVVGTVTANA
+626 
-640 TYTAQWVSISDLDP
+640 
-654 APELVS
+654 
-660 SLYMNFQCTNEN
+660 
-672 ASHDHRSEMIAI
+672 
-684 GYGIGAGGVI
+684 
-694 VTDAAGNPVY
+694 PV
-704 NKDGNITA
+704 
-712 VITFYQDSGFLNEYN
+712 E
-727 KRTGV
+727 
-732 AHRYAD
+732 
-738 YEPKT
+738 
-743 KSVDGVLIG
+743 
-752 EVFHMYKKDYPVVF
+752 
-766 DVVCG
+766 
-771 SLYTVTYKDGTNGT
+771 
-785 VFADDVH
+785 
-792 SNLNANAATPA
+792 
-803 FVGGTPT
+803 
-810 RPGYVFTGWNPAVAA
+810 
-825 TVTGNAT
+825 
-832 YTAVW
+832 
-837 EKDANGNG
+837 
-845 KPDKDEEKYTVTYTD
+845 
-860 GVENEEIFA
+860 
-869 DETYSDLLSG
+869 
-879 TATPAFN
+879 
-886 GTPTRKGY
+886 
-894 AFTGWNPAVAATVT
+894 
-908 GNATYAAVWEEAAP
+908 
-922 PKPDKPTPPTD
+922 
-933 EIGGATVAVKCIT
+933 
-946 GHGDLSWKI
+946 
-955 DSSTFTVGE
+955 
-964 VTGDDTT
+964 
-971 GYTCTVTVQAE
+971 
-982 VYVNAFNSDKKA
+982 
-994 NGVKHTLA
+994 
-1002 DDAEKTFTM
+1002 
-1011 TYVNGAWTG
+1011 
-1020 PTNPAVT
+1020 
-1027 FEVKCEEELVPVHL
+1027 CEEELFPVHL

-1053 KDVALESQ
+1053 KDIALESQ
-1061 PKGHVI
+1061 PKGRVI

-1076 YYTGNYEFYGWYDD
+1076 YYTGNYKFYGWYDD

-1216 VDGEAFAD
+1216 VNGEAFAD

-1242 TRKGFVFDGWNPEVA
+1242 TRKGFVFDGWTPEVA
-1257 ETVTEDVTYTAQW
+1257 ETVTDDATYTAQW

-1309 EYTASNVMGTA
+1309 EYTVSNVMGTA

-1392 IEGAIGRGVK
+1392 IEGAIGRGVR
-1402 IVCDNQN
+1402 IVCDNQHVN
-1409 VKHGGKD
+1409 HWAKD
-1416 YKPTQGEYTVSDV
+1416 YKPTQGEYTVSNV

-1447 IIEKYSSD
+1447 IVEKYGSD
-1455 MGKTH
+1455 FGKPH
-1460 ALIVGEQ
+1460 DLIVGEA

-1493 ECPPEKPTYDELKG
+1493 ECPPEKPTYDELKE
-1507 LGINAKVDCTTTTA
+1507 LGIDAKVHCATTTA
-1521 HNGKSYTLIEDTY
+1521 HTDATYALIGGTY
-1534 NVSDPER
+1534 EISDPAR
-1541 KGTAYTCILTVN
+1541 KGTVYTCTLTVK

-1561 NAEENVGPHT
+1561 NTEENVGPHT

-1581 LTWNGEKWTAAETS
+1581 LTWNGEKWTAAETR

-1669 EKLYTVTYTD
+1669 EELYTVTYTD
-1679 GAKGKAFEDQVFTD
+1679 GVKGKAFKDQVYKD
-1693 LESGTK
+1693 LESGAD
-1699 TPEFNGTPTRK
+1699 TPKFDGKPTRK
-1710 GYKFLGWEPVV
+1710 GYTFTGWSPKVT
-1721 ADTVTENVTYT
+1721 DTVTKDVTYVAQWKSVKNGKDNIPKT
-1732 APVGRTLH
+1732 GDSEIVMVL
-1740 RYLHRRREG
+1740 
-1749 QGVQGSGLQRS
+1749 GSVLLFSFCGAAAVSVYDRKRKHF

>member
-1 MVCAEFSVCF
+1 MDRQMKGEYFKMKNHGLRRIFSLFLALFMVFTLLPTTALAED
-11 WHCSWSSHFCPRLRW
+11 
-26 QRIRRG
+26 
-32 LTKPSPRPSQ
+32 T
-42 WTGTRRRPIPP
+42 TGADETQPKTVAVDEGEKKTDPP
-53 AQEQPKNENP
+53 AQEQPKDEDP

-76 TDGVGGAVFDNEVH
+76 TDGADGAVFPNQVYRDL
-90 SNLPS
+90 SS
-95 GTATPA
+95 GTPTPA
-101 FSGSLAREGYTFAG
+101 FDGTLAREGYTFAG
-115 WNPAVAE
+115 WNPTVAG

-137 KTGPRRVTLP
+137 KTGPRRVTVP

-152 DVDLAALDTGH
+152 DVDPAALDTGH

-200 SDTAYNNHTIAI
+200 SDTAYNNHMIAI

-218 ASRASVNSGYQIVGW
+218 AGRASVNSGYQIVGW

-254 NKGSTIYLVAKN
+254 NKGTTIYLVAKN

-277 NYDANGGT
+277 NYDANGCT
-285 GAPSADSWSTTDAS
+285 GAPSADSWSTTDAA

-317 VFKGWKAKDGAD
+317 VFKGWKANDGSD
-329 TIYAGGALCSVSQQ
+329 TIYTGGMTCAVFQY

-365 VPSKPEWSDIR
+365 
-376 REMQKVSVHVTCIN
+376 T
-390 PDVNHTEKTYSYKES
+390 
-405 NDDTIG
+405 
-411 SVQDSAGS
+411 
-419 YTCTVTVHLGRYRLQ
+419 
-434 YNQDFNREHEFASSL
+434 
-449 TADVVLQYNGTGWVI
+449 
-464 ASALP
+464 
-469 LELKLTCGSA
+469 
-479 PTPNPPGSDVLNSLK
+479 
-494 VLVKCDSKTYH
+494 
-505 FEKPYKMDDGD
+505 
-516 YRLEKVD
+516 
-523 DNTYTVIVL
+523 
-532 ADKYVEKYNA
+532 
-542 VYPGHTLFDNNTKT
+542 
-556 IKLVYRYGAWTVVGS
+556 
-571 NGVTF
+571 
-576 NVSCEQK
+576 
-583 YTVTYT
+583 
-589 DGVDGEVIFADQVSY
+589 
-604 KKPGEKTPK
+604 
-613 FRGTPTRTGYKFI
+613 
-626 GWEPAVVGTVTANA
+626 
-640 TYTAQWVSISDLDP
+640 
-654 APELVS
+654 
-660 SLYMNFQCTNEN
+660 
-672 ASHDHRSEMIAI
+672 
-684 GYGIGAGGVI
+684 
-694 VTDAAGNPVY
+694 
-704 NKDGNITA
+704 
-712 VITFYQDSGFLNEYN
+712 
-727 KRTGV
+727 
-732 AHRYAD
+732 
-738 YEPKT
+738 
-743 KSVDGVLIG
+743 
-752 EVFHMYKKDYPVVF
+752 
-766 DVVCG
+766 
-771 SLYTVTYKDGTNGT
+771 
-785 VFADDVH
+785 
-792 SNLNANAATPA
+792 
-803 FVGGTPT
+803 
-810 RPGYVFTGWNPAVAA
+810 
-825 TVTGNAT
+825 
-832 YTAVW
+832 
-837 EKDANGNG
+837 
-845 KPDKDEEKYTVTYTD
+845 
-860 GVENEEIFA
+860 
-869 DETYSDLLSG
+869 
-879 TATPAFN
+879 
-886 GTPTRKGY
+886 
-894 AFTGWNPAVAATVT
+894 
-908 GNATYAAVWEEAAP
+908 P
-922 PKPDKPTPPTD
+922 PKPDKPTAPG
-933 EIGGATVAVKCIT
+933 E
-946 GHGDLSWKI
+946 GDLSGLI
-955 DSSTFTVGE
+955 GNITVNCTNGKAAHELKAKGYTLISGSYTTNE
-964 VTGDDTT
+964 VAGDAENGYTYTVTINSQKYVEQFDADTGAAHDPKDASATVTLKYTDNGWTVTSGTPVVFNVACVTEIVPPAKPGAEDLAKLEAPVEVACTT
-971 GYTCTVTVQAE
+971 KPETHNAARFPLIEGTYNIGDVSGNETDGYTCDIIITADEYVTK
-982 VYVNAFNSDKKA
+982 YNTDF
-994 NGVKHTLA
+994 GKHTLTG
-1002 DDAEKTFTM
+1002 DNTKPLTLK
-1011 TYVNGAWTG
+1011 YVEGRWVVND
-1020 PTNPAVT
+1020 PVT
-1027 FEVKCEEELVPVHL
+1027 FPVECEEELFPVHL

-1076 YYTGNYEFYGWYDD
+1076 YYTGNYKFYGWYDD

-1216 VDGEAFAD
+1216 VNGEAFAD

-1230 YEDATPAFEGTP
+1230 YEDATPAFEGTPARAGYKFLGWEPTVAETVTENATYVAQWEKLYTVTYTDGVDGKAFKDDVHSDLEKDTPTPAFSGDTP

-1287 VAVVCDNQNVK
+1287 VAVVCDNQNVN
-1298 HGAKAYKVTLG
+1298 HGEKKYKPTLG
-1309 EYTASNVMGTA
+1309 EYTVSDVMGTA

-1409 VKHGGKD
+1409 VNHWGKD

-1467 AEKTVELKWDGEK
+1467 AEKTVELKWNGEK

-1623 YNDIPYGTNT
+1623 YKDIPYGTST

-1639 DPTRKGYKFLGWEPV
+1639 DPTREGYKFVGWEPE
-1654 VADTVTENATYVAQW
+1654 VAETVTKDVTYTAKW

-1679 GAKGKAFEDQVFTD
+1679 GVKGKAFKDQVYSD
-1693 LESGTK
+1693 LEAGID
-1699 TPEFNGTPTRK
+1699 TPKFDGKPTRK
-1710 GYKFLGWEPVV
+1710 GYTFTGWSPKVT
-1721 ADTVTENVTYT
+1721 DTVTKDVTYVAQWKSVKNGKDNIPKT
-1732 APVGRTLH
+1732 GDSEIVMVL
-1740 RYLHRRREG
+1740 
-1749 QGVQGSGLQRS
+1749 GSVLLFSFCGAAAVSVYDRKRKHF

>member
-1 MVCAEFSVCF
+1 MDRQMKGEYFKMKNHGLRRIFSLLLALFMVFTLLPTTALAEDTAGADETPPKTVVVNE
-11 WHCSWSSHFCPRLRW
+11 
-26 QRIRRG
+26 G
-32 LTKPSPRPSQ
+32 EKKTD
-42 WTGTRRRPIPP
+42 PP
-53 AQEQPKNENP
+53 AQEQPNNENP

-76 TDGVGGAVFDNEVH
+76 TDGADGAVFPNQV
-90 SNLPS
+90 SNLPA

-101 FSGSLAREGYTFAG
+101 FSGTLARDGYTFAG

-122 TVTADVT
+122 TVTANVT
-129 YAAKWEEG
+129 YVAQWEAG
-137 KTGPRRVTLP
+137 KTSARRVTLP
-147 TIPGP
+147 TIPEP
-152 DVDLAALDTGH
+152 DIAPAALNTGH
-163 KIDVR
+163 KIDVT

-254 NKGSTIYLVAKN
+254 NKGTTIYLVAKN

-285 GAPSADSWSTTDAS
+285 GAPSADSWSTTDAA

-309 TIPTREGY
+309 TVPTREGY
-317 VFKGWKAKDGAD
+317 VFKGWKAKDGSD
-329 TIYAGGALCSVSQQ
+329 TIYTGGALCSVSQQ

-350 GNTWTRTLYAVWEEA
+350 GNTWTRTLYAVWEEDAPAQPTPLDEAGVKALLGENA
-365 VPSKPEWSDIR
+365 VQIICTNAQIGHGSKTFGLIDGTFTVHQSNNRCEVVINGFSSYMSEFDAAVSVPAGTHITDNSMAGQNRTKINLVWSDG
-376 REMQKVSVHVTCIN
+376 KWTAADAPAKYHVLCSLQPVEPTTPGEGDLENI
-390 PDVNHTEKTYSYKES
+390 EKLVRIVCDRNIHDAKEYGV
-405 NDDTIG
+405 I
-411 SVQDSAGS
+411 AGS
-419 YTCTVTVHLGRYRLQ
+419 CEFGGIDMTGDVPTCPVTIRAAKYV
-434 YNQDFNREHEFASSL
+434 EA
-449 TADVVLQYNGTGWVI
+449 YNGTIGVEHTITGDTERPLLLAWDANNNVWRPMTDTPVTFTVI
-464 ASALP
+464 CPPAKPGAEDLAKLEAPVEVACTTKPETHTAASFALI
-469 LELKLTCGSA
+469 EG
-479 PTPNPPGSDVLNSLK
+479 
-494 VLVKCDSKTYH
+494 
-505 FEKPYKMDDGD
+505 
-516 YRLEKVD
+516 
-523 DNTYTVIVL
+523 TYTVGDTFGNETDGYTCDIIIT
-532 ADKYVEKYNA
+532 ADEYVTKYNTDFGKHTLTGDNTKPLTLKYVEGRWVVNA
-542 VYPGHTLFDNNTKT
+542 P
-556 IKLVYRYGAWTVVGS
+556 
-571 NGVTF
+571 VTF
-576 NVSCEQK
+576 
-583 YTVTYT
+583 
-589 DGVDGEVIFADQVSY
+589 
-604 KKPGEKTPK
+604 
-613 FRGTPTRTGYKFI
+613 
-626 GWEPAVVGTVTANA
+626 
-640 TYTAQWVSISDLDP
+640 
-654 APELVS
+654 
-660 SLYMNFQCTNEN
+660 
-672 ASHDHRSEMIAI
+672 
-684 GYGIGAGGVI
+684 
-694 VTDAAGNPVY
+694 PV
-704 NKDGNITA
+704 
-712 VITFYQDSGFLNEYN
+712 E
-727 KRTGV
+727 
-732 AHRYAD
+732 
-738 YEPKT
+738 
-743 KSVDGVLIG
+743 
-752 EVFHMYKKDYPVVF
+752 
-766 DVVCG
+766 
-771 SLYTVTYKDGTNGT
+771 
-785 VFADDVH
+785 
-792 SNLNANAATPA
+792 
-803 FVGGTPT
+803 
-810 RPGYVFTGWNPAVAA
+810 
-825 TVTGNAT
+825 
-832 YTAVW
+832 
-837 EKDANGNG
+837 
-845 KPDKDEEKYTVTYTD
+845 
-860 GVENEEIFA
+860 
-869 DETYSDLLSG
+869 
-879 TATPAFN
+879 
-886 GTPTRKGY
+886 
-894 AFTGWNPAVAATVT
+894 
-908 GNATYAAVWEEAAP
+908 
-922 PKPDKPTPPTD
+922 
-933 EIGGATVAVKCIT
+933 
-946 GHGDLSWKI
+946 
-955 DSSTFTVGE
+955 
-964 VTGDDTT
+964 
-971 GYTCTVTVQAE
+971 
-982 VYVNAFNSDKKA
+982 
-994 NGVKHTLA
+994 
-1002 DDAEKTFTM
+1002 
-1011 TYVNGAWTG
+1011 
-1020 PTNPAVT
+1020 
-1027 FEVKCEEELVPVHL
+1027 CEEELFPVHL

-1108 EKTVNGWTNL
+1108 EKTVNGWTNF

-1136 LRDFQNDHSKT
+1136 WRDFQNDHSKT

-1155 ALFGST
+1155 APFGST

-1216 VDGEAFAD
+1216 VNGEAFAD

-1242 TRKGFVFDGWNPEVA
+1242 ARAGYKFLGWEPTVAETVTENATYVAQWEKLYTVTYTDGVDGKAFKDDVHSDLEKDTPTPAFSGGTPTRKGFVFDGWTPEVA
-1257 ETVTEDVTYTAQW
+1257 ETVTDDATYTAQW

-1279 IEGAIGRG
+1279 IENAIGRG
-1287 VAVVCDNQNVK
+1287 VAVVCDNQNVN
-1298 HGAKAYKVTLG
+1298 HGEKKYKPTLG
-1309 EYTASNVMGTA
+1309 EYTVSDVMGTA
-1320 ADGYTCTVTVRAA
+1320 ADGYTCTVTVKAA
-1333 KFIEKYSS
+1333 KFIEKYNS
-1341 DMSDAVH
+1341 DMGDAVH

-1392 IEGAIGRGVK
+1392 IEGAIGRGVR

-1409 VKHGGKD
+1409 VNHWAKD

-1447 IIEKYSSD
+1447 IVEKYGSD
-1455 MGKTH
+1455 FGKPH
-1460 ALIVGEQ
+1460 DLIIGEA

-1493 ECPPEKPTYDELKG
+1493 ECPPEKPTYDDLKE
-1507 LGINAKVDCTTTTA
+1507 LGIDAKVDCTTTTA
-1521 HNGKSYTLIEDTY
+1521 HNGKSYTLIEGTY
-1534 NVSDPER
+1534 EVSDPER

-1623 YNDIPYGTNT
+1623 YKDIPYGTGT

-1639 DPTRKGYKFLGWEPV
+1639 DPTREGYKFVGWEPEV
-1654 VADTVTENATYVAQW
+1654 TETVTENVTYTAKW

-1679 GAKGKAFEDQVFTD
+1679 GVKGKAFKDQVYKD
-1693 LESGTK
+1693 LESGTD
-1699 TPEFNGTPTRK
+1699 TPKFDGKPTRK
-1710 GYKFLGWEPVV
+1710 GYTFTGWSPKVT
-1721 ADTVTENVTYT
+1721 DTVTKDVTYVAQWKSVKNGKDNIPKT
-1732 APVGRTLH
+1732 GDSEIVMVL
-1740 RYLHRRREG
+1740 
-1749 QGVQGSGLQRS
+1749 GSVLLFSFCGAAAVSVYDRKRKHF

>member
-1 MVCAEFSVCF
+1 MMKNHGLRRIFSLFLALFMVFTLLPTTALAED
-11 WHCSWSSHFCPRLRW
+11 
-26 QRIRRG
+26 
-32 LTKPSPRPSQ
+32 T
-42 WTGTRRRPIPP
+42 TGADETQPKTVAVDGGEKKTDPP

-76 TDGVGGAVFDNEVH
+76 TDGAGGAVFDNDVH

-101 FSGSLAREGYTFAG
+101 FSGSLAREGYTFVG

-129 YAAKWEEG
+129 YAAKWEAG
-137 KTGPRRVTLP
+137 KTNPRRVTVP
-147 TIPGP
+147 PIPDPGVAP
-152 DVDLAALDTGH
+152 AALNTGH

-183 YGSSEKTKFVC
+183 YGSSEKTQFVC

-200 SDTAYNNHTIAI
+200 SDTASTNHTIAI

-218 ASRASVNSGYQIVGW
+218 AGRASVNSGYQIVGW

-254 NKGSTIYLVAKN
+254 NKGTTIYLVAKN

-285 GAPSADSWSTTDAS
+285 GAPSADSWSTTDAA

-317 VFKGWKAKDGAD
+317 VFKGWKANDGSD
-329 TIYAGGALCSVSQQ
+329 TIYTGGTLCSVSQY

-350 GNTWTRTLYAVWEEA
+350 GNTWTRTLYAVWEEDAPAQPTPLDEAGVKALLGENA
-365 VPSKPEWSDIR
+365 VQIICTNTQISHGSKTFGLIDGTFTVHQSNNRCEVVINSFSPYVNEFNAAVSVPAGTHITDNSMAGQNRTKINLVWSDG
-376 REMQKVSVHVTCIN
+376 KWTAADAPAKYHVLCSSQPAEPTAPGEGDLENI
-390 PDVNHTEKTYSYKES
+390 EKLVRIVCDRNIHDAKEYGV
-405 NDDTIG
+405 I
-411 SVQDSAGS
+411 AGS
-419 YTCTVTVHLGRYRLQ
+419 CEFGDIDMTGDVPTCPVTIQAAEYVK
-434 YNQDFNREHEFASSL
+434 A
-449 TADVVLQYNGTGWVI
+449 YNGTIGVEHTITGDTERLLILAWDANNNVWRPMTDTPVTFTVI
-464 ASALP
+464 CPPAKPGAEDLAKLEAPVEVVCTTKPETHTAAPFSLIEGTYDIGDVSGNETDGYTCDITVTAGNYVALYNTDFG
-469 LELKLTCGSA
+469 KHTLTGD
-479 PTPNPPGSDVLNSLK
+479 N
-494 VLVKCDSKTYH
+494 SKT
-505 FEKPYKMDDGD
+505 
-516 YRLEKVD
+516 L
-523 DNTYTVIVL
+523 TL
-532 ADKYVEKYNA
+532 KYVE
-542 VYPGHTLFDNNTKT
+542 G
-556 IKLVYRYGAWTVVGS
+556 RWVV
-571 NGVTF
+571 NDPVTF
-576 NVSCEQK
+576 
-583 YTVTYT
+583 
-589 DGVDGEVIFADQVSY
+589 
-604 KKPGEKTPK
+604 
-613 FRGTPTRTGYKFI
+613 
-626 GWEPAVVGTVTANA
+626 
-640 TYTAQWVSISDLDP
+640 
-654 APELVS
+654 
-660 SLYMNFQCTNEN
+660 
-672 ASHDHRSEMIAI
+672 
-684 GYGIGAGGVI
+684 
-694 VTDAAGNPVY
+694 PV
-704 NKDGNITA
+704 
-712 VITFYQDSGFLNEYN
+712 E
-727 KRTGV
+727 
-732 AHRYAD
+732 
-738 YEPKT
+738 
-743 KSVDGVLIG
+743 
-752 EVFHMYKKDYPVVF
+752 
-766 DVVCG
+766 
-771 SLYTVTYKDGTNGT
+771 
-785 VFADDVH
+785 
-792 SNLNANAATPA
+792 
-803 FVGGTPT
+803 
-810 RPGYVFTGWNPAVAA
+810 
-825 TVTGNAT
+825 
-832 YTAVW
+832 
-837 EKDANGNG
+837 
-845 KPDKDEEKYTVTYTD
+845 
-860 GVENEEIFA
+860 
-869 DETYSDLLSG
+869 
-879 TATPAFN
+879 
-886 GTPTRKGY
+886 
-894 AFTGWNPAVAATVT
+894 
-908 GNATYAAVWEEAAP
+908 
-922 PKPDKPTPPTD
+922 
-933 EIGGATVAVKCIT
+933 
-946 GHGDLSWKI
+946 
-955 DSSTFTVGE
+955 
-964 VTGDDTT
+964 
-971 GYTCTVTVQAE
+971 
-982 VYVNAFNSDKKA
+982 
-994 NGVKHTLA
+994 
-1002 DDAEKTFTM
+1002 
-1011 TYVNGAWTG
+1011 
-1020 PTNPAVT
+1020 
-1027 FEVKCEEELVPVHL
+1027 CEEELFPVHL

-1053 KDVALESQ
+1053 KDIPLESQ

-1076 YYTGNYEFYGWYDD
+1076 YYTGNYKFYGWYDD

-1184 QNGDVTG
+1184 QSGDVTG

-1202 VWEKNTYTV
+1202 VWEKNIYTV

-1216 VDGEAFAD
+1216 VNGEAFAD
-1224 QAYTAK
+1224 QTYTAK
-1230 YEDATPAFEGTP
+1230 YEDATPTFEGTP
-1242 TRKGFVFDGWNPEVA
+1242 ARKGFVFDGWNPEVA
-1257 ETVTEDVTYTAQW
+1257 ETVTDNATYTAQW

-1309 EYTASNVMGTA
+1309 EYTVSDVMGTA

-1341 DMSDAVH
+1341 DMGDAVH

-1392 IEGAIGRGVK
+1392 IEGAIGRGVR

-1409 VKHGGKD
+1409 VNHWAKD

-1447 IIEKYSSD
+1447 IVEKYGSD
-1455 MGKTH
+1455 FGKPH
-1460 ALIVGEQ
+1460 DLIIGEA

-1521 HNGKSYTLIEDTY
+1521 HNDKSYTLIEGTY
-1534 NVSDPER
+1534 EVSDPER

-1614 GEEVFADVV
+1614 GEEVFEDVV
-1623 YNDIPYGTNT
+1623 YKDIPYGTST

-1639 DPTRKGYKFLGWEPV
+1639 DPTREGYKFVGWEPE
-1654 VADTVTENATYVAQW
+1654 VAETVTENVTYTAKW

-1679 GAKGKAFEDQVFTD
+1679 GAKGKAFKDQVYKD
-1693 LESGTK
+1693 LESGTD
-1699 TPEFNGTPTRK
+1699 TPKFDGKPTRK
-1710 GYKFLGWEPVV
+1710 GYTFTGWSPKVT
-1721 ADTVTENVTYT
+1721 DTVTKDVTYVAQWKSVKNGKDNIPKT
-1732 APVGRTLH
+1732 GDSEIVMVL
-1740 RYLHRRREG
+1740 
-1749 QGVQGSGLQRS
+1749 GSVLLFSFCGAAAVSVYDRKRKHF

>member
-32 LTKPSPRPSQ
+32 ADETQPK
-42 WTGTRRRPIPP
+42 TVVVNEGEKKTDPP

-76 TDGVGGAVFDNEVH
+76 TDGAGGAVFADKVY
-90 SNLPS
+90 SNLSS

-101 FSGSLAREGYTFAG
+101 FSGTPAREGYTFAG

-122 TVTADVT
+122 TVTANVT
-129 YAAKWEEG
+129 YVAQWEAG
-137 KTGPRRVTLP
+137 KTSARRVTLP
-147 TIPGP
+147 TIPDP
-152 DVDLAALDTGH
+152 DPAPAALNTGH

-194 QYKTNH
+194 QYSSNH

-218 ASRASVNSGYQIVGW
+218 AGRATVNSGYTIVGW

-285 GAPSADSWSTTDAS
+285 GAPSADSWSTTDAA

-317 VFKGWKAKDGAD
+317 VFKGWKANDGSD
-329 TIYAGGALCSVSQQ
+329 TIYTGGMTCAVSQY

-365 VPSKPEWSDIR
+365 
-376 REMQKVSVHVTCIN
+376 T
-390 PDVNHTEKTYSYKES
+390 
-405 NDDTIG
+405 
-411 SVQDSAGS
+411 
-419 YTCTVTVHLGRYRLQ
+419 
-434 YNQDFNREHEFASSL
+434 
-449 TADVVLQYNGTGWVI
+449 
-464 ASALP
+464 
-469 LELKLTCGSA
+469 
-479 PTPNPPGSDVLNSLK
+479 
-494 VLVKCDSKTYH
+494 
-505 FEKPYKMDDGD
+505 
-516 YRLEKVD
+516 
-523 DNTYTVIVL
+523 
-532 ADKYVEKYNA
+532 
-542 VYPGHTLFDNNTKT
+542 
-556 IKLVYRYGAWTVVGS
+556 
-571 NGVTF
+571 
-576 NVSCEQK
+576 
-583 YTVTYT
+583 
-589 DGVDGEVIFADQVSY
+589 
-604 KKPGEKTPK
+604 
-613 FRGTPTRTGYKFI
+613 
-626 GWEPAVVGTVTANA
+626 
-640 TYTAQWVSISDLDP
+640 
-654 APELVS
+654 
-660 SLYMNFQCTNEN
+660 
-672 ASHDHRSEMIAI
+672 
-684 GYGIGAGGVI
+684 
-694 VTDAAGNPVY
+694 
-704 NKDGNITA
+704 
-712 VITFYQDSGFLNEYN
+712 
-727 KRTGV
+727 
-732 AHRYAD
+732 
-738 YEPKT
+738 
-743 KSVDGVLIG
+743 
-752 EVFHMYKKDYPVVF
+752 
-766 DVVCG
+766 
-771 SLYTVTYKDGTNGT
+771 
-785 VFADDVH
+785 
-792 SNLNANAATPA
+792 
-803 FVGGTPT
+803 
-810 RPGYVFTGWNPAVAA
+810 
-825 TVTGNAT
+825 
-832 YTAVW
+832 
-837 EKDANGNG
+837 
-845 KPDKDEEKYTVTYTD
+845 
-860 GVENEEIFA
+860 
-869 DETYSDLLSG
+869 
-879 TATPAFN
+879 
-886 GTPTRKGY
+886 
-894 AFTGWNPAVAATVT
+894 
-908 GNATYAAVWEEAAP
+908 P
-922 PKPDKPTPPTD
+922 PKPDKPTAPG
-933 EIGGATVAVKCIT
+933 E
-946 GHGDLSWKI
+946 GDLSGLI
-955 DSSTFTVGE
+955 DNITVNCTNGKAAHELKTKGYTLISGSYTTSE
-964 VTGDDTT
+964 VAGDAENGYTYTVTINSQKYVEQFDTDTGATHDPKDASATVTLKYTDNGWTVTSGTPVVFNVACVTEIVPPAKPGAEDLAKLEAPVEVACTT
-971 GYTCTVTVQAE
+971 KPETHNAARFPLIEGTYNIGDVSGNETDGYTCDIIITADEYVTK
-982 VYVNAFNSDKKA
+982 YNTDF
-994 NGVKHTLA
+994 GKHTLTG
-1002 DDAEKTFTM
+1002 DNTKPLTLK
-1011 TYVNGAWTG
+1011 YVEGRWVVND
-1020 PTNPAVT
+1020 PVT
-1027 FEVKCEEELVPVHL
+1027 FPVECEEELFPVHL

-1090 GAWNN
+1090 GLFNI
-1095 YKANPANPPAGLK
+1095 YKSDPANPPAGLK

-1118 KCMVYDKYQV
+1118 KCMVYDKFQV

-1136 LRDFQNDHSKT
+1136 WRDYQNDHSKT

-1216 VDGEAFAD
+1216 VNGEAFAD

-1230 YEDATPAFEGTP
+1230 YEDATPAFEGTPARAGYKFLGWEPTVAETVTENVTYVAQWEKLYTVTYTDGVDGKAFKDDVHSDLEKDTPTPAFSGGTP

-1287 VAVVCDNQNVK
+1287 VAVVCDNQNVN
-1298 HGAKAYKVTLG
+1298 HGEKKYKPTLG
-1309 EYTASNVMGTA
+1309 EYTVSNVMGTA

-1341 DMSDAVH
+1341 DMGDAVH

-1409 VKHGGKD
+1409 VNHWGKD

-1467 AEKTVELKWDGEK
+1467 AEKTVELKWNGEK

-1521 HNGKSYTLIEDTY
+1521 HNGKSYTLIEGTY

-1614 GEEVFADVV
+1614 GEEVFEDVV
-1623 YNDIPYGTNT
+1623 YKDIPYGTST

-1639 DPTRKGYKFLGWEPV
+1639 DPTRKGYKFVGWEPE
-1654 VADTVTENATYVAQW
+1654 VAETVTKNVTYTAKW

-1679 GAKGKAFEDQVFTD
+1679 GVKGKAFKDQVYSD
-1693 LESGTK
+1693 LEAGTD
-1699 TPEFNGTPTRK
+1699 TPKFDGKPTRK
-1710 GYKFLGWEPVV
+1710 GYTFTGWSPKVT
-1721 ADTVTENVTYT
+1721 DTVTKDVTYVAQWKSVKNGKDNIPKT
-1732 APVGRTLH
+1732 GDSEIVMVL
-1740 RYLHRRREG
+1740 
-1749 QGVQGSGLQRS
+1749 GSVLLFSFCGAAAVSVYDRKRKHF

>member
-1 MVCAEFSVCF
+1 M
-11 WHCSWSSHFCPRLRW
+11 
-26 QRIRRG
+26 
-32 LTKPSPRPSQ
+32 
-42 WTGTRRRPIPP
+42 
-53 AQEQPKNENP
+53 
-63 PAPEEPKTFTVTY
+63 
-76 TDGVGGAVFDNEVH
+76 
-90 SNLPS
+90 
-95 GTATPA
+95 
-101 FSGSLAREGYTFAG
+101 
-115 WNPAVAE
+115 
-122 TVTADVT
+122 TADVT

-137 KTGPRRVTLP
+137 KTNARRVPLP
-147 TIPGP
+147 TIPKP
-152 DVDLAALDTGH
+152 DPAPADLNTGH

-285 GAPSADSWSTTDAS
+285 GASSADSWSTTDAA

-317 VFKGWKAKDGAD
+317 VFKGWKAKDGSD
-329 TIYAGGALCSVSQQ
+329 TIYTGGALCSVSQQ

-365 VPSKPEWSDIR
+365 
-376 REMQKVSVHVTCIN
+376 T
-390 PDVNHTEKTYSYKES
+390 
-405 NDDTIG
+405 
-411 SVQDSAGS
+411 
-419 YTCTVTVHLGRYRLQ
+419 
-434 YNQDFNREHEFASSL
+434 
-449 TADVVLQYNGTGWVI
+449 
-464 ASALP
+464 
-469 LELKLTCGSA
+469 
-479 PTPNPPGSDVLNSLK
+479 
-494 VLVKCDSKTYH
+494 
-505 FEKPYKMDDGD
+505 
-516 YRLEKVD
+516 
-523 DNTYTVIVL
+523 
-532 ADKYVEKYNA
+532 
-542 VYPGHTLFDNNTKT
+542 
-556 IKLVYRYGAWTVVGS
+556 
-571 NGVTF
+571 
-576 NVSCEQK
+576 
-583 YTVTYT
+583 
-589 DGVDGEVIFADQVSY
+589 
-604 KKPGEKTPK
+604 
-613 FRGTPTRTGYKFI
+613 
-626 GWEPAVVGTVTANA
+626 
-640 TYTAQWVSISDLDP
+640 
-654 APELVS
+654 
-660 SLYMNFQCTNEN
+660 
-672 ASHDHRSEMIAI
+672 
-684 GYGIGAGGVI
+684 
-694 VTDAAGNPVY
+694 
-704 NKDGNITA
+704 
-712 VITFYQDSGFLNEYN
+712 
-727 KRTGV
+727 
-732 AHRYAD
+732 
-738 YEPKT
+738 
-743 KSVDGVLIG
+743 
-752 EVFHMYKKDYPVVF
+752 
-766 DVVCG
+766 
-771 SLYTVTYKDGTNGT
+771 
-785 VFADDVH
+785 
-792 SNLNANAATPA
+792 
-803 FVGGTPT
+803 
-810 RPGYVFTGWNPAVAA
+810 
-825 TVTGNAT
+825 
-832 YTAVW
+832 
-837 EKDANGNG
+837 
-845 KPDKDEEKYTVTYTD
+845 
-860 GVENEEIFA
+860 
-869 DETYSDLLSG
+869 
-879 TATPAFN
+879 
-886 GTPTRKGY
+886 
-894 AFTGWNPAVAATVT
+894 
-908 GNATYAAVWEEAAP
+908 P
-922 PKPDKPTPPTD
+922 PKPDKPTAPG
-933 EIGGATVAVKCIT
+933 E
-946 GHGDLSWKI
+946 GDLSGLIGNITVNCTNEAATHDHKSKGYALI
-955 DSSTFTVGE
+955 ASSYTPSEVAGDAENGYTYTVTINSQKYVEQFDTDTGAAHDPKGVNATVTLKYTDNGWTVTNGAPVVFNVACVTEIVPPAKPGAEDLAKLEAPVE
-964 VTGDDTT
+964 VACTTKPETHNAARFPLIEGTYNIGDVSGNETD
-971 GYTCTVTVQAE
+971 GYTCDIIITADEYVTK
-982 VYVNAFNSDKKA
+982 YNTDF
-994 NGVKHTLA
+994 GKHTLTGDNTKPLTLKYVEGQWA
-1002 DDAEKTFTM
+1002 VDA
-1011 TYVNGAWTG
+1011 
-1020 PTNPAVT
+1020 PVT
-1027 FEVKCEEELVPVHL
+1027 FPVECEEELFPVHL

-1053 KDVALESQ
+1053 KDIALESQ

-1136 LRDFQNDHSKT
+1136 WRDFQNDHSKT

-1155 ALFGST
+1155 APFGST

-1216 VDGEAFAD
+1216 VNGEAFAD

-1230 YEDATPAFEGTP
+1230 YEDATPAFEGTPARAGYKFLGWEPTVAETVTENATYVAQWEKLYTVTYTDGVDGKAFKDDVHSDLEKDTPTPAFSGGTP

-1309 EYTASNVMGTA
+1309 EYTVSDVMGTA

-1409 VKHGGKD
+1409 VNHWGKD

-1467 AEKTVELKWDGEK
+1467 PEKTVELKWNGEK

-1521 HNGKSYTLIEDTY
+1521 HNDKSYTLIEGTY
-1534 NVSDPER
+1534 EISDPER

-1623 YNDIPYGTNT
+1623 YKDIPYGTST

-1639 DPTRKGYKFLGWEPV
+1639 DPTREGYKFVGWEPE
-1654 VADTVTENATYVAQW
+1654 VAETVTKNVTYTAKW

-1679 GAKGKAFEDQVFTD
+1679 GAKGKAFKDQVYKD
-1693 LESGTK
+1693 LESGTD
-1699 TPEFNGTPTRK
+1699 TPKFDGKPTRK
-1710 GYKFLGWEPVV
+1710 GYTFTGWSPKVT
-1721 ADTVTENVTYT
+1721 DTVTKDVTYVAQWKSVKNGKDNIPKT
-1732 APVGRTLH
+1732 GDSEIVMVL
-1740 RYLHRRREG
+1740 
-1749 QGVQGSGLQRS
+1749 GSVLLFSFCGAAAVSVYDRKRKHF

>member
-1 MVCAEFSVCF
+1 MVFTLLPTTALAED
-11 WHCSWSSHFCPRLRW
+11 
-26 QRIRRG
+26 
-32 LTKPSPRPSQ
+32 T
-42 WTGTRRRPIPP
+42 TGADETQPKTVVVNEGEKKTDPP
-53 AQEQPKNENP
+53 AQEQPKDEDP

-76 TDGVGGAVFDNEVH
+76 TDGADGAVFDKQVY
-90 SNLPS
+90 SNLS
-95 GTATPA
+95 FGTATPA
-101 FSGSLAREGYTFAG
+101 FSGTPAREGYTFVG

-122 TVTADVT
+122 TVTANVT
-129 YAAKWEEG
+129 YVAQWEAG
-137 KTGPRRVTLP
+137 KTSARRVTLP
-147 TIPGP
+147 TIPDP
-152 DVDLAALDTGH
+152 DPAPAALNTGH

-271 KYTYTL
+271 EYTYTL

-285 GAPSADSWSTTDAS
+285 GAPESQSYSEASTKSPLTH
-299 IRYHSFTVKN
+299 IFTVSG
-309 TIPTREGY
+309 TEPTRVGY
-317 VFKGWKAKDGAD
+317 TFKGWSENKVGTDEY
-329 TIYAGGALCSVSQQ
+329 YAGNDYPLTARKDNPNVSA
-343 GNDVVKN
+343 
-350 GNTWTRTLYAVWEEA
+350 TLYAVWEEA
-365 VPSKPEWSDIR
+365 
-376 REMQKVSVHVTCIN
+376 
-390 PDVNHTEKTYSYKES
+390 
-405 NDDTIG
+405 
-411 SVQDSAGS
+411 
-419 YTCTVTVHLGRYRLQ
+419 
-434 YNQDFNREHEFASSL
+434 
-449 TADVVLQYNGTGWVI
+449 
-464 ASALP
+464 
-469 LELKLTCGSA
+469 
-479 PTPNPPGSDVLNSLK
+479 
-494 VLVKCDSKTYH
+494 
-505 FEKPYKMDDGD
+505 
-516 YRLEKVD
+516 
-523 DNTYTVIVL
+523 
-532 ADKYVEKYNA
+532 
-542 VYPGHTLFDNNTKT
+542 
-556 IKLVYRYGAWTVVGS
+556 
-571 NGVTF
+571 
-576 NVSCEQK
+576 
-583 YTVTYT
+583 
-589 DGVDGEVIFADQVSY
+589 
-604 KKPGEKTPK
+604 
-613 FRGTPTRTGYKFI
+613 
-626 GWEPAVVGTVTANA
+626 
-640 TYTAQWVSISDLDP
+640 
-654 APELVS
+654 
-660 SLYMNFQCTNEN
+660 
-672 ASHDHRSEMIAI
+672 
-684 GYGIGAGGVI
+684 
-694 VTDAAGNPVY
+694 
-704 NKDGNITA
+704 
-712 VITFYQDSGFLNEYN
+712 
-727 KRTGV
+727 
-732 AHRYAD
+732 
-738 YEPKT
+738 
-743 KSVDGVLIG
+743 
-752 EVFHMYKKDYPVVF
+752 
-766 DVVCG
+766 
-771 SLYTVTYKDGTNGT
+771 
-785 VFADDVH
+785 
-792 SNLNANAATPA
+792 
-803 FVGGTPT
+803 
-810 RPGYVFTGWNPAVAA
+810 
-825 TVTGNAT
+825 
-832 YTAVW
+832 
-837 EKDANGNG
+837 
-845 KPDKDEEKYTVTYTD
+845 
-860 GVENEEIFA
+860 
-869 DETYSDLLSG
+869 
-879 TATPAFN
+879 
-886 GTPTRKGY
+886 
-894 AFTGWNPAVAATVT
+894 
-908 GNATYAAVWEEAAP
+908 AP
-922 PKPDKPTPPTD
+922 PMPDKPTAPG
-933 EIGGATVAVKCIT
+933 E
-946 GHGDLSWKI
+946 GDLSGLI
-955 DSSTFTVGE
+955 GNITVNCTNEAATHDPKSKSYALISGSYTTSE
-964 VTGDDTT
+964 VAGDAEN
-971 GYTCTVTVQAE
+971 GYTCTVTINSQKYVEKFDADTGVAHDPKDASATVTLKHTDNGWAVERVVPVVFNVACVTEIVPPAKPGAE
-982 VYVNAFNSDKKA
+982 DLAKLEAPVEVVCTTKPETHTAASFALIEGTYDIGDVSGNETDGYTCDIIITADEYVTKYNTDF
-994 NGVKHTLA
+994 GKHTLTG
-1002 DDAEKTFTM
+1002 DNSKTLTLK
-1011 TYVNGAWTG
+1011 YVEGRWVVND
-1020 PTNPAVT
+1020 PVT
-1027 FEVKCEEELVPVHL
+1027 FPVECEEELFPVHL

-1053 KDVALESQ
+1053 KDIPLESQ

-1090 GAWNN
+1090 GLFNI
-1095 YKANPANPPAGLK
+1095 YKSDPANPPAGLK

-1136 LRDFQNDHSKT
+1136 WRDFQNDHSKT

-1155 ALFGST
+1155 APFGST

-1216 VDGEAFAD
+1216 VNGEAFAD

-1230 YEDATPAFEGTP
+1230 YEDATPAFEGTPARAGYKFLGWEPTVAETVTENATYVAQWEKLYTVTYTDGVDGKAFKDDVHSDLEKDTPTPAFSGDTP

-1287 VAVVCDNQNVK
+1287 VAVVCDNQNVN
-1298 HGAKAYKVTLG
+1298 HGEKKYKPTLG
-1309 EYTASNVMGTA
+1309 EYTVSDVMGTA

-1341 DMSDAVH
+1341 DMGDAVH

-1409 VKHGGKD
+1409 VNHWGKD

-1460 ALIVGEQ
+1460 ELIVGEQ
-1467 AEKTVELKWDGEK
+1467 AEKTVELEWDGEK

-1521 HNGKSYTLIEDTY
+1521 HNDKPYTLIEGTY
-1534 NVSDPER
+1534 DISDPAR

-1576 SKTIE
+1576 SKAIE

-1614 GEEVFADVV
+1614 GEEVFEDVV
-1623 YNDIPYGTNT
+1623 YKDIPYGTDT

-1639 DPTRKGYKFLGWEPV
+1639 DPTRKGYKFVGWEPE
-1654 VADTVTENATYVAQW
+1654 VAETVTKNVTYTAKW

-1679 GAKGKAFEDQVFTD
+1679 GAKGKAFKDQVYSD
-1693 LESGTK
+1693 LEAGTD
-1699 TPEFNGTPTRK
+1699 TPKFDGKPTRK
-1710 GYKFLGWEPVV
+1710 GYTFTGWSPKVT
-1721 ADTVTENVTYT
+1721 DTVTKDVTYVAQWKSVKNGKDNIPKT
-1732 APVGRTLH
+1732 GDSEIVMVL
-1740 RYLHRRREG
+1740 
-1749 QGVQGSGLQRS
+1749 GSVLLFSFCGAAAVSVYDRKRKHF

>member
-1 MVCAEFSVCF
+1 MQTVCASGMDRQMKGEYFKMKNHGLRRIFSLFLALFMVF
-11 WHCSWSSHFCPRLRW
+11 TLLPTTALAED
-26 QRIRRG
+26 
-32 LTKPSPRPSQ
+32 T
-42 WTGTRRRPIPP
+42 TGADETQPKTVVVDEGEKKTDPP

-76 TDGVGGAVFDNEVH
+76 TDGADGAVFPNQVYRDL
-90 SNLPS
+90 SS
-95 GTATPA
+95 GTPTPA
-101 FSGSLAREGYTFAG
+101 FDGTLAREGYTFAG
-115 WNPAVAE
+115 WNPTVAG

-218 ASRASVNSGYQIVGW
+218 AGRASVNSGYQIVGW

-285 GAPSADSWSTTDAS
+285 GAPSADSWSTTDAA

-317 VFKGWKAKDGAD
+317 VFKGWKAKDGSD
-329 TIYAGGALCSVSQQ
+329 TIYTGGTLCSVSQQ

-365 VPSKPEWSDIR
+365 APPMPDKPTAPGEGDLSGLIDNITVNCTNNAATHTLKSKGYALIAS
-376 REMQKVSVHVTCIN
+376 
-390 PDVNHTEKTYSYKES
+390 
-405 NDDTIG
+405 
-411 SVQDSAGS
+411 S
-419 YTCTVTVHLGRYRLQ
+419 YTPSEVAG
-434 YNQDFNREHEFASSL
+434 DAE
-449 TADVVLQYNGTGWVI
+449 NG
-464 ASALP
+464 
-469 LELKLTCGSA
+469 
-479 PTPNPPGSDVLNSLK
+479 
-494 VLVKCDSKTYH
+494 Y
-505 FEKPYKMDDGD
+505 
-516 YRLEKVD
+516 
-523 DNTYTVIVL
+523 TYTVTINSQ
-532 ADKYVEKYNA
+532 KYVEQFDTDTGAAHDPKGVNATVTLKY
-542 VYPGHTLFDNNTKT
+542 TDN
-556 IKLVYRYGAWTVVGS
+556 GWTVES
-571 NGVTF
+571 
-576 NVSCEQK
+576 
-583 YTVTYT
+583 
-589 DGVDGEVIFADQVSY
+589 
-604 KKPGEKTPK
+604 
-613 FRGTPTRTGYKFI
+613 
-626 GWEPAVVGTVTANA
+626 
-640 TYTAQWVSISDLDP
+640 
-654 APELVS
+654 
-660 SLYMNFQCTNEN
+660 
-672 ASHDHRSEMIAI
+672 
-684 GYGIGAGGVI
+684 GA
-694 VTDAAGNPVY
+694 
-704 NKDGNITA
+704 
-712 VITFYQDSGFLNEYN
+712 
-727 KRTGV
+727 
-732 AHRYAD
+732 
-738 YEPKT
+738 
-743 KSVDGVLIG
+743 
-752 EVFHMYKKDYPVVF
+752 PVVF
-766 DVVCG
+766 DVAC
-771 SLYTVTYKDGTNGT
+771 VTEIVPPARPGAEDL
-785 VFADDVH
+785 
-792 SNLNANAATPA
+792 SNLKAPVDVTCTTKPETHAAVH
-803 FVGGTPT
+803 FSLRGGTYT
-810 RPGYVFTGWNPAVAA
+810 IGDVA
-825 TVTGNAT
+825 GN
-832 YTAVW
+832 
-837 EKDANGNG
+837 E
-845 KPDKDEEKYTVTYTD
+845 TD
-860 GVENEEIFA
+860 
-869 DETYSDLLSG
+869 
-879 TATPAFN
+879 
-886 GTPTRKGY
+886 
-894 AFTGWNPAVAATVT
+894 
-908 GNATYAAVWEEAAP
+908 
-922 PKPDKPTPPTD
+922 
-933 EIGGATVAVKCIT
+933 
-946 GHGDLSWKI
+946 
-955 DSSTFTVGE
+955 
-964 VTGDDTT
+964 
-971 GYTCTVTVQAE
+971 GYTCDITVTADK
-982 VYVNAFNSDKKA
+982 YVARYNMDY
-994 NGVKHTLA
+994 GKHTLTG
-1002 DDAEKTFTM
+1002 DNTKTLTLK
-1011 TYVNGAWTG
+1011 YVEGQW
-1020 PTNPAVT
+1020 AVDTPIT
-1027 FEVKCEEELVPVHL
+1027 FPVECEEELFPVHL

-1053 KDVALESQ
+1053 KDIPLESQ

-1155 ALFGST
+1155 APFGST

-1216 VDGEAFAD
+1216 VNGEAFAN

-1242 TRKGFVFDGWNPEVA
+1242 ARKGFVFDGWTPEVA
-1257 ETVTEDVTYTAQW
+1257 ETVTDNATYTAQW

-1287 VAVVCDNQNVK
+1287 VAVVCDNQNVN
-1298 HGAKAYKVTLG
+1298 HGEKKYKPTLG
-1309 EYTASNVMGTA
+1309 EYTVSNVMGTA

-1409 VKHGGKD
+1409 VNHWGKD

-1467 AEKTVELKWDGEK
+1467 AEKTVELKWNGEK

-1493 ECPPEKPTYDELKG
+1493 ECPPEKPTYDDLKE
-1507 LGINAKVDCTTTTA
+1507 LGIDAKVHCATTTA
-1521 HNGKSYTLIEDTY
+1521 HTDATYALIESTY
-1534 NVSDPER
+1534 EISDPAR
-1541 KGTAYTCILTVN
+1541 KGTVYTCTLTVK

-1581 LTWNGEKWTAAETS
+1581 LTWNGEKWTAAETR

-1614 GEEVFADVV
+1614 GEEVFEDVV

-1679 GAKGKAFEDQVFTD
+1679 GAKGKAFKDQVYSD
-1693 LESGTK
+1693 LEAGTD
-1699 TPEFNGTPTRK
+1699 TPKFDGKPTRK
-1710 GYKFLGWEPVV
+1710 GYTFTGWSPKVT
-1721 ADTVTENVTYT
+1721 DTVTKDVTYVAQWKSVKNGKDNIPKT
-1732 APVGRTLH
+1732 GDSEIVMVL
-1740 RYLHRRREG
+1740 
-1749 QGVQGSGLQRS
+1749 GSVLLFSFCGAAAVSVYDRKRKHF

>member
-1 MVCAEFSVCF
+1 MTCA
-11 WHCSWSSHFCPRLRW
+11 
-26 QRIRRG
+26 
-32 LTKPSPRPSQ
+32 
-42 WTGTRRRPIPP
+42 
-53 AQEQPKNENP
+53 
-63 PAPEEPKTFTVTY
+63 
-76 TDGVGGAVFDNEVH
+76 
-90 SNLPS
+90 
-95 GTATPA
+95 
-101 FSGSLAREGYTFAG
+101 
-115 WNPAVAE
+115 
-122 TVTADVT
+122 
-129 YAAKWEEG
+129 
-137 KTGPRRVTLP
+137 
-147 TIPGP
+147 
-152 DVDLAALDTGH
+152 
-163 KIDVR
+163 
-168 FTVLYVGDEF
+168 
-178 NIGYN
+178 
-183 YGSSEKTKFVC
+183 
-194 QYKTNH
+194 
-200 SDTAYNNHTIAI
+200 
-212 SDIKAA
+212 
-218 ASRASVNSGYQIVGW
+218 
-233 SKESNANPTTWSLN
+233 
-247 KSGTTAC
+247 
-254 NKGSTIYLVAKN
+254 
-266 PNPTT
+266 
-271 KYTYTL
+271 
-277 NYDANGGT
+277 
-285 GAPSADSWSTTDAS
+285 
-299 IRYHSFTVKN
+299 
-309 TIPTREGY
+309 
-317 VFKGWKAKDGAD
+317 
-329 TIYAGGALCSVSQQ
+329 VSQY

-365 VPSKPEWSDIR
+365 APPTPDKPTAPGEGDLSGLIGQITVNCTNEAATHNPNSK
-376 REMQKVSVHVTCIN
+376 
-390 PDVNHTEKTYSYKES
+390 SYALIA
-405 NDDTIG
+405 D
-411 SVQDSAGS
+411 S
-419 YTCTVTVHLGRYRLQ
+419 YTTSEVEG
-434 YNQDFNREHEFASSL
+434 DAE
-449 TADVVLQYNGTGWVI
+449 NG
-464 ASALP
+464 
-469 LELKLTCGSA
+469 
-479 PTPNPPGSDVLNSLK
+479 
-494 VLVKCDSKTYH
+494 Y
-505 FEKPYKMDDGD
+505 
-516 YRLEKVD
+516 
-523 DNTYTVIVL
+523 TYTVTINSQ
-532 ADKYVEKYNA
+532 KYVEQFDTNTRTVHDPKGVNA
-542 VYPGHTLFDNNTKT
+542 TVTL
-556 IKLVYRYGAWTVVGS
+556 
-571 NGVTF
+571 
-576 NVSCEQK
+576 K
-583 YTVTYT
+583 YT
-589 DGVDGEVIFADQVSY
+589 DN
-604 KKPGEKTPK
+604 
-613 FRGTPTRTGYKFI
+613 
-626 GWEPAVVGTVTANA
+626 GWAVE
-640 TYTAQWVSISDLDP
+640 S
-654 APELVS
+654 
-660 SLYMNFQCTNEN
+660 
-672 ASHDHRSEMIAI
+672 
-684 GYGIGAGGVI
+684 GA
-694 VTDAAGNPVY
+694 
-704 NKDGNITA
+704 
-712 VITFYQDSGFLNEYN
+712 
-727 KRTGV
+727 
-732 AHRYAD
+732 
-738 YEPKT
+738 
-743 KSVDGVLIG
+743 
-752 EVFHMYKKDYPVVF
+752 PVVF
-766 DVVCG
+766 DVAC
-771 SLYTVTYKDGTNGT
+771 VTEIVPPAKPGAEDL
-785 VFADDVH
+785 
-792 SNLNANAATPA
+792 SNLKAPVDVTCTTKPETHAAVH
-803 FVGGTPT
+803 FSLRGGTYT
-810 RPGYVFTGWNPAVAA
+810 IGDVA
-825 TVTGNAT
+825 GN
-832 YTAVW
+832 
-837 EKDANGNG
+837 E
-845 KPDKDEEKYTVTYTD
+845 TD
-860 GVENEEIFA
+860 
-869 DETYSDLLSG
+869 
-879 TATPAFN
+879 
-886 GTPTRKGY
+886 
-894 AFTGWNPAVAATVT
+894 
-908 GNATYAAVWEEAAP
+908 
-922 PKPDKPTPPTD
+922 
-933 EIGGATVAVKCIT
+933 
-946 GHGDLSWKI
+946 
-955 DSSTFTVGE
+955 
-964 VTGDDTT
+964 
-971 GYTCTVTVQAE
+971 GYTCDITVTADK
-982 VYVNAFNSDKKA
+982 YVARYNMDY
-994 NGVKHTLA
+994 GKHTLTG
-1002 DDAEKTFTM
+1002 DNTKTLTLK
-1011 TYVNGAWTG
+1011 YVEGQW
-1020 PTNPAVT
+1020 AVDTPIT
-1027 FEVKCEEELVPVHL
+1027 FPVECEEELFPVHL

-1090 GAWNN
+1090 GLFNI
-1095 YKANPANPPAGLK
+1095 YKSDPANPPAGLK

-1191 QTVNGW
+1191 QAVNGW

-1216 VDGEAFAD
+1216 VNGEAFAD

-1230 YEDATPAFEGTP
+1230 YEDTTPAFEGTPARAGYKFLGWEPTVAETVTENATYVAQWEKLYTVTYTDGVDGKAFKDDVHSDLEKDTPTPAFSGDTP

-1287 VAVVCDNQNVK
+1287 VAVVCDNQNVN
-1298 HGAKAYKVTLG
+1298 HGEKKYKPTLG
-1309 EYTASNVMGTA
+1309 EYTVSNVMGTA

-1341 DMSDAVH
+1341 DMGDAVH

-1392 IEGAIGRGVK
+1392 IEGAIGRGVR
-1402 IVCDNQN
+1402 IVCDNQHVN
-1409 VKHGGKD
+1409 HWAKD

-1467 AEKTVELKWDGEK
+1467 AEKTVELKWNGEK

-1493 ECPPEKPTYDELKG
+1493 ECPPEKPTYDDLKE
-1507 LGINAKVDCTTTTA
+1507 LGIDAKVHCATTTA
-1521 HNGKSYTLIEDTY
+1521 HTDATYALIGGTY
-1534 NVSDPER
+1534 EISDPAR
-1541 KGTAYTCILTVN
+1541 KGTVYTCTLTVK

-1710 GYKFLGWEPVV
+1710 GYKFAGWEPVV
-1721 ADTVTENVTYT
+1721 SETVTENVTYT
-1732 APVGRTLH
+1732 AQWEELYTVT
-1740 RYLHRRREG
+1740 YTD
-1749 QGVQGSGLQRS
+1749 GVKGKAFKDQVYSDLESGTATPKFDGKPKRSGYTFTGWSPKVTDTVTKDVTYVAQWKSTKNGKDNVPKTGDSEIVMVLGSVLLFSFCGAAAVSVYDRKRKHF